1 MSPSSSRIPSI
12 AVVGVSAIFPGS
24 LDAHGFWRDI
34 LSGTDLITDVPS
46 THWLVEDY
54 YDPDPSAPDKT
65 YAKRGAFLKDVP
77 FDPLE
82 WGVPPTIMPATDTT
96 QLLALIVA
104 KRVLEDAAQGQ
115 FESMNRER
123 ISVILGVTS
132 AQELLA
138 SMVSRIQRPVW
149 ARALRELGY
158 PEEEVKRACDKI
170 SGNYVPWQESSFP
183 GLLGNVVAGRI
194 ANRLD
199 LGGTNCVTDAACAS
213 SLSAM
218 SMAINELALGQSDL
232 VIAGG
237 CDTMNDAFMYMCFSK
252 TPALSMS
259 GDCRPF
265 SDQADGTLLGEG
277 IAMVALKR
285 LDDAERDGDRVY
297 AVIRGIGSSSDGRS
311 KSVYAP
317 VAEGQAKAIR
327 RTYAAAGYGPD
338 TVELMEAH
346 GTGTKA
352 GDAAEF
358 EGLRVM
364 FDESGRPDRQWCA
377 LGSVKSQIGHT
388 KAAAGAAGLFKAIM
402 ALHHKVLPPTIKVDK
417 PNPKLEIEKTA
428 FYLNTEA
435 RPWIR
440 PGDHPRRA
448 SVSSFGFGGSNF
460 HVALEEYTGPAP
472 KAWRVRALPAEL
484 VLLSADTPAALADR
498 ARALAKETEAPESLR
513 FLARESVLSFDG
525 SRPARLGLCAT
536 DEADLRKKLE
546 QVAAH
551 LEARPEQALSAPLV
565 HCASGEEPGRV
576 AFLFPGQGSQY
587 VGMGADVLMTFDP
600 ARAAWDAAAGVSI
613 ADAPLHEVV
622 FPRPVFSDEDRA
634 AQEAR
639 LRETRWAQPAIG
651 ATSLAHL
658 ALLAALGVRAEAHA
672 GHSFGEIA
680 ALHAAGALSA
690 ADLLRVARR
699 RGELMGAAS
708 SERGAM
714 IAVSR
719 GIDEVRELG
728 LGGVVVANHNGPKQV
743 VLSGSVE
750 AIEAAEARLQGAGI
764 QARRLDVAAAFHSP
778 LVAEASAPFREF
790 LSGIAVEAPAAP
802 VYSNAE
808 IEPYPSGGDAARDRL
823 SRQLAEPVRF
833 VEEIERLYADGVRT
847 FVEVGPGSVLTNL
860 VADILSGRPHRAVA
874 LDRKGK
880 HGVTSLFEAVARLAV
895 AGVPLDARVLWDGFA
910 APSDPRALP
919 KPKLTLQINGSN
931 YGKPYPPP
939 GGAKALPAASPPRA
953 AQKPAP
959 EVVQPVVSAPR
970 AVVSASAPAVS
981 APRAVVSASA
991 PVVSASRPAVSASAP
1006 AVSASVPVVSAPRP
1020 AVSASAPAVSAS
1032 APAMV
1037 SAPRPSVSASAPVV
1051 SASALAV
1058 SASAPVVSASRPAV
1072 SASAPVVSAPRPAA
1086 SASWLA
1092 AYQEA
1097 QRATA
1102 EAHSVYQ
1109 RTMAESHIA
1118 FLQAA
1123 EASFAG
1129 LAALATGAPYPVAPY
1144 QVAPTTVPEARP
1156 APVLLAPV
1164 HVGPVSEASVRP
1176 AGAPTPRS
1184 GEGRSNGA
1192 HDGLNG
1198 AGAAL
1203 HAAVALPAQAA
1214 PAVAAKAAAAAPAVA
1229 AKAAAAAPAVT
1240 AKAAAAA
1247 PVAAVKAAAPAP
1259 AVTAPAAAVATQAAV
1274 AAAPR
1279 VDLERMIL
1287 EVVADKTGYPVSMLG
1302 LQMELESDLGID
1314 SIKRVEILSSVRDR
1328 TPGLSEVDASALAQL
1343 RTLGQVVDHLR
1354 ASLPAAA
1361 PAASASPAVAAPAAK
1376 APAAASAPA
1385 AAAPA
1390 AASVPAAAAPAVASA
1405 ASPAASD
1412 VERVVMAVVA
1422 ETTGYP
1428 AEMLGLQ
1435 MELESDLGIDSIKRV
1450 EILSAVRDRTPG
1462 LSEVDASALAQLRT
1476 LGQVVDHLRAS
1487 LPAGAPAVSASRAV
1501 VAPAAAAPAVA
1512 SAASPAASDV
1522 ERVVMAVVAETT
1534 GYPAEMLGLQME
1546 LESDLG
1552 IDSIK
1557 RVEILSAVRDR
1568 TPGLSEVDASAL
1580 AQLRT
1585 LGQVVDH
1592 LRASLPAGA
1601 PAVSASPAVAAP
1613 AAKAPAAATASAAA
1627 AAAAPAV
1634 ASAASP
1640 AASDVE
1646 RVVMAVVA
1654 ETTGYPAEMLGL
1666 QMELESDLGIDS
1678 IKRVEILSAVR
1689 DRTPG
1694 LAEVD
1699 ASALAQLRTLGQVVD
1714 HLRASLPAAA
1724 PAVSA
1729 SPAVAAPAAKAPAA
1743 ATASAAAAPAVA
1755 SAASPAASDV
1765 ERVVMAV
1772 VAETTGYPAE
1782 MLGLQMELESDLGI
1796 DSIKRVEI
1804 LSAVRD
1810 RTPGLAEVDAS
1821 ALAQLRTLGQVVDHL
1836 RASLGSPAASAAP
1849 AQPAE
1854 DPASAPLGRW
1864 TLVEEPAPAAG
1875 LAMPGLF
1882 DAGTIAVTGH
1892 DAIGPALV
1900 AALAARGIAAEYAPA
1915 VPRGARGAVFLG
1927 GLRDLATDDEAL
1939 AVHREAFL
1947 AAQAIA
1953 AKPALLVTV
1962 QDIGGDFGL
1971 AGSDRAWVGGL
1982 PGLVKTAALE
1992 WAEASCRAI
2001 DLERGG
2007 RSAGELAE
2015 AIASE
2020 LLSGGV
2026 ELEIGLRADGRRTTP
2041 RSVRQDAQP
2050 GPLPLGPSD
2059 VVVASGGARGV
2070 TAATLIALARA
2081 SRARFALLGRT
2092 ALEDEPAACRGV
2104 DGEAALKAAL
2114 VKAATS
2120 SGQRVTPAEIGR
2132 SVAKI
2137 LASREVRATLDAI
2150 RAAGGEAI
2158 YVPADVNDAR
2168 AVSAALDGVRGAFGP
2183 VTAIVHGAGVL
2194 ADKLVAEKTV
2204 EQFDRVFST
2213 KVDGLRALLGAT
2225 AGDPLKAIVLFSSI
2239 AARSGNKGQCDYA
2252 MANEVLNKVA
2262 AAEAAR
2268 RPGCR
2273 VKSLGWGPWQ
2283 GGMVNAALEAHF
2295 AQLGVPLIPLAAG
2308 ARMLLD
2314 ELCDASGDRGDRGAR
2329 GHGGASPGAVE
2340 LVLGAEPKALAA
2352 HGHGGR
2358 VALAV
2363 RADRATHPYLGDH
2376 AINGVPVVPVVIA
2389 LEWFARAARACR
2401 PDLVVTEL
2409 RDVRVLRGIKLAAYE
2424 SGGEVFRV
2432 DCREVSNGHG
2442 AVLAAELRG
2451 PQGALHY
2458 AATIQM
2464 QQPEGRVAPKGPAAP
2479 ALGPWPSGGD
2489 VYDGHT
2495 LFHGRDFQ
2503 VIRRLDGVSRDGIAG
2518 TVVGLREAGWVAQPW
2533 KTDPAALD
2541 GGLQLATLWT
2551 QHVLGG
2557 AALPMSV
2564 GALHTFAEG
2573 PSDGPLRAVVRG
2585 QIVARDRTKAD
2596 IAFVDDRG
2604 SLVAELRDVQ
2614 YVLRPDTA
2622 RGQA

>member
-1 MSPSSSRIPSI
+1 MHHSSSRIPHI

-24 LDAHGFWRDI
+24 VDAHGFWRDI

-65 YAKRGAFLKDVP
+65 YAKRGAFLKNVP

-82 WGVPPTIMPATDTT
+82 WGVPPSIVPATDTT

-115 FESMNRER
+115 FESMSRER
-123 ISVILGVTS
+123 MSVILGVTS

-149 ARALRELGY
+149 AKALRDLGY
-158 PEEEVKRACDKI
+158 PEDEVKRACDKI
-170 SGNYVPWQESSFP
+170 AGNYVPWQESSFP

-252 TPALSMS
+252 TPALSKS

-265 SDQADGTLLGEG
+265 SDKADGTLLGEG

-317 VAEGQAKAIR
+317 VPEGQAKALR
-327 RTYAAAGYGPD
+327 RTYAAAGYGPE

-358 EGLRVM
+358 EGLRAM
-364 FDESGRPDRQWCA
+364 FDESGREDRQWCA

-417 PNPKLEIEKTA
+417 PNPKLDIEKTA
-428 FYLNTEA
+428 FYLNTQA

-484 VLLSADTPAALADR
+484 FLLSADTPAALADR
-498 ARALAKETEAPESLR
+498 ARALVKEAEVPEILR
-513 FLARESVLSFDG
+513 FLARESVLSFDA

-565 HCASGEEPGRV
+565 HCASGEAPGRV

-587 VGMGADVLMTFDP
+587 VGMGADALMTFDP
-600 ARAAWDAAAGVSI
+600 ARAAWDAAAGVAI

-658 ALLAALGVRAEAHA
+658 ALLAALGVRAEAFA
-672 GHSFGEIA
+672 GHSFGEIT

-714 IAVSR
+714 IAVPR
-719 GIDEVRELG
+719 GIDEVRALG
-728 LGGVVVANHNGPKQV
+728 LGGVVIANHNGPKQV
-743 VLSGSVE
+743 VLSGSVA
-750 AIEAAEARLQGAGI
+750 AIEAAEERLKGVGI

-778 LVAEASAPFREF
+778 LVAEASAPLREF
-790 LSGIAVEAPAAP
+790 LAGIAVEAPAAP

-808 IEPYPSGGDAARDRL
+808 IEPYAGGGDAARDRL
-823 SRQLAEPVRF
+823 ARQLAEPVRF
-833 VEEIERLYADGVRT
+833 VEEIERMYADGART

-860 VADILSGRPHRAVA
+860 VGDILSGRPHRAVA

-880 HGVTSLFEAVARLAV
+880 HGVTSLLEAVARLAV
-895 AGVPLDARVLWDGFA
+895 AGVPLDARVLWEGFA

-919 KPKLTLQINGSN
+919 KPKLALQINGSN
-931 YGKPYPPP
+931 YGKPYPPQ

-959 EVVQPVVSAPR
+959 EAPRAALQPVASAPR
-970 AVVSASAPAVS
+970 AAVG
-981 APRAVVSASA
+981 ASA
-991 PVVSASRPAVSASAP
+991 PVVSAPAP
-1006 AVSASVPVVSAPRP
+1006 AVSASRSAVSAP
-1020 AVSASAPAVSAS
+1020 
-1032 APAMV
+1032 
-1037 SAPRPSVSASAPVV
+1037 APVV
-1051 SASALAV
+1051 SASLPVVSAPAPVVSAPAPAVASASAPIVSASRSAV
-1058 SASAPVVSASRPAV
+1058 SASAPVVSVPQAVVSVPQAVV
-1072 SASAPVVSAPRPAA
+1072 SAPQAVVSAPAPVVSASRPAA

-1129 LAALATGAPYPVAPY
+1129 LAALATGAPYPVAP
-1144 QVAPTTVPEARP
+1144 TTVSEVRP
-1156 APVLLAPV
+1156 PPVLLAPV
-1164 HVGPVSEASVRP
+1164 HVGPVSEASLRP
-1176 AGAPTPRS
+1176 AGAPTARS
-1184 GEGRSNGA
+1184 GEGRSNVA
-1192 HDGLNG
+1192 LDGLNG
-1198 AGAAL
+1198 AGGEL
-1203 HAAVALPAQAA
+1203 HTPVALPAQAA
-1214 PAVAAKAAAAAPAVA
+1214 PAVTAKVAV
-1229 AKAAAAAPAVT
+1229 AAPAVT
-1240 AKAAAAA
+1240 AKAAASA
-1247 PVAAVKAAAPAP
+1247 PVAAAKTAAATPAMAVST
-1259 AVTAPAAAVATQAAV
+1259 AVTAPAVAVATQAAV

-1279 VDLERMIL
+1279 VDIERL
-1287 EVVADKTGYPVSMLG
+1287 VLDVVADKTGYPVSMLG

-1354 ASLPAAA
+1354 ASLPAAG
-1361 PAASASPAVAAPAAK
+1361 PAASASPAAVAPAAK
-1376 APAAASAPA
+1376 ASAIAASAI
-1385 AAAPA
+1385 
-1390 AASVPAAAAPAVASA
+1390 AAPAVASA
-1405 ASPAASD
+1405 SAPGAAEVEQVVMAVVAETTGYPAEMLGLQMELESDLGIDSIKRVEILSSVRDRTPGLSEVDASALAQLRTLGQVVDHLRASLPAASASPAAVAPAAKASAVAAPAVASASAPGAAE
-1412 VERVVMAVVA
+1412 VEQVVMAVVA

-1487 LPAGAPAVSASRAV
+1487 LSAASASPAA
-1501 VAPAAAAPAVA
+1501 VAPAAKA
-1512 SAASPAASDV
+1512 S
-1522 ERVVMAVVAETT
+1522 
-1534 GYPAEMLGLQME
+1534 
-1546 LESDLG
+1546 
-1552 IDSIK
+1552 
-1557 RVEILSAVRDR
+1557 
-1568 TPGLSEVDASAL
+1568 
-1580 AQLRT
+1580 
-1585 LGQVVDH
+1585 
-1592 LRASLPAGA
+1592 
-1601 PAVSASPAVAAP
+1601 AVAAP
-1613 AAKAPAAATASAAA
+1613 AGASASAPGAA
-1627 AAAAPAV
+1627 E
-1634 ASAASP
+1634 
-1640 AASDVE
+1640 VE
-1646 RVVMAVVA
+1646 QVVMAVVA

-1714 HLRASLPAAA
+1714 HLRASLPAA
-1724 PAVSA
+1724 SA
-1729 SPAVAAPAAKAPAA
+1729 SSAVVTPTAAAVPAIAAPAG
-1743 ATASAAAAPAVA
+1743 ASGAAPG
-1755 SAASPAASDV
+1755 AAEV

-1836 RASLGSPAASAAP
+1836 RASLGPAAVTAGAAP
-1849 AQPAE
+1849 AAPAE
-1854 DPASAPLGRW
+1854 EPASAPLGRW

-1875 LAMPGLF
+1875 LTMPGLF
-1882 DAGTIAVTGH
+1882 DAGTVVVTGH

-1927 GLRDLATDDEAL
+1927 GLRELATADEAL
-1939 AVHREAFL
+1939 TVHREAFL

-1953 AKPALLVTV
+1953 AKPALFVTV
-1962 QDIGGDFGL
+1962 QDTGGDFGL
-1971 AGSDRAWVGGL
+1971 AGSDRAWIGGL
-1982 PGLVKTAALE
+1982 TGLVKTAALE
-1992 WAEASCRAI
+1992 WPEASCRAI
-2001 DLERGG
+2001 DLERAG
-2007 RSAGELAE
+2007 RSDGELAE
-2015 AIASE
+2015 AITSE

-2081 SRARFALLGRT
+2081 SHARFALLGRT
-2092 ALEDEPAACRGV
+2092 ALEDEPAACRGA

-2120 SGQRVTPAEIGR
+2120 AGQRVTPAEIGR

-2137 LASREVRATLDAI
+2137 LANREVRATLDAI
-2150 RAAGGEAI
+2150 RAAGGEAL
-2158 YVPADVNDAR
+2158 YVPVDVNDAR
-2168 AVSAALDGVRGAFGP
+2168 AVAAALDGVRGALGP

-2204 EQFDRVFST
+2204 EQFERVFST

-2225 AGDPLKAIVLFSSI
+2225 AGDPLKAIVLFSSV
-2239 AARSGNKGQCDYA
+2239 AARGGNKGQCDYA

-2308 ARMLLD
+2308 AKMLLD
-2314 ELCDASGDRGDRGAR
+2314 ELCDASGDRGDRGDRGAR
-2329 GHGGASPGAVE
+2329 GQGGAPPGAVE

-2352 HGHGGR
+2352 QGNGGR

-2432 DCREVSNGHG
+2432 DCREVSNGQG

-2464 QQPEGRVAPKGPAAP
+2464 QPPEGRVAPKGPAAP
-2479 ALGPWPSGGD
+2479 ELGPWPAGGEL
-2489 VYDGHT
+2489 YDGRT

-2503 VIRRLDGVSRDGIAG
+2503 VIRQLDGVSRDGIAG

>member
-1 MSPSSSRIPSI
+1 MHPSSSRIPHI

-82 WGVPPTIMPATDTT
+82 WGVPPSIVPATDTT

-115 FESMNRER
+115 FEAMSRER
-123 ISVILGVTS
+123 MSVILGVTS

-149 ARALRELGY
+149 AKALRDLGY
-158 PEEEVKRACDKI
+158 PEDEVKRACDKI
-170 SGNYVPWQESSFP
+170 AGNYVPWQESSFP

-252 TPALSMS
+252 TPALSKS

-265 SDQADGTLLGEG
+265 SDKADGTLLGEG
-277 IAMVALKR
+277 IGMVALKR
-285 LDDAERDGDRVY
+285 LEDAERDGDRVY

-317 VAEGQAKAIR
+317 VPEGQAKALR
-327 RTYAAAGYGPD
+327 RTYAAAGYGPE

-358 EGLRVM
+358 EGLRAM
-364 FDESGRPDRQWCA
+364 FDESGREDRQWCA

-402 ALHHKVLPPTIKVDK
+402 ALHHKVLPPTIKVDR
-417 PNPKLEIEKTA
+417 PNPKLDIEKTA
-428 FYLNTEA
+428 FYLNTQA

-484 VLLSADTPAALADR
+484 FLLSADTPAALADR
-498 ARALAKETEAPESLR
+498 ARALAKAAEVPEILR
-513 FLARESVLSFDG
+513 FLARESVLSFDA

-565 HCASGEEPGRV
+565 HCASGEAPGRV

-587 VGMGADVLMTFDP
+587 AGMGADALMTFDP
-600 ARAAWDAAAGVSI
+600 ARAAWDAAAGVAI

-658 ALLAALGVRAEAHA
+658 ALLAALGVRAEAFA
-672 GHSFGEIA
+672 GHSFGEIT

-714 IAVSR
+714 IAVPR
-719 GIDEVRELG
+719 GIDEVRALG
-728 LGGVVVANHNGPKQV
+728 LGGVVIANHNGPKQV
-743 VLSGSVE
+743 VLSGSVA
-750 AIEAAEARLQGAGI
+750 AIEAAEERLKGAGI

-778 LVAEASAPFREF
+778 LVAEASAPLREF
-790 LSGIAVEAPAAP
+790 LAGIAVEAPAAP

-808 IEPYPSGGDAARDRL
+808 IEPYGGGGDAARDRL
-823 SRQLAEPVRF
+823 ARQLAEPVRF
-833 VEEIERLYADGVRT
+833 VEEIERMYADGVRT

-860 VADILSGRPHRAVA
+860 VGDILSGRPHRAVA

-895 AGVPLDARVLWDGFA
+895 AGVPLDARVLWEGFA
-910 APSDPRALP
+910 VPSDPRALP
-919 KPKLTLQINGSN
+919 KPKLALQINGSN
-931 YGKPYPPP
+931 YGKPYPPQ

-953 AQKPAP
+953 AQRPAP
-959 EVVQPVVSAPR
+959 EAARAVVSAPR
-970 AVVSASAPAVS
+970 AVVSASQPGVSASAPTVS
-981 APRAVVSASA
+981 APRPVVSASA
-991 PVVSASRPAVSASAP
+991 PVVSASQPVVSASQPVVSASAP
-1006 AVSASVPVVSAPRP
+1006 TVSAPR
-1020 AVSASAPAVSAS
+1020 AVVSASQPV
-1032 APAMV
+1032 
-1037 SAPRPSVSASAPVV
+1037 VSASAPVASTPRPTV
-1051 SASALAV
+1051 SAST
-1058 SASAPVVSASRPAV
+1058 PVVSAS
-1072 SASAPVVSAPRPAA
+1072 RPAA

-1102 EAHSVYQ
+1102 EAHGVYQ

-1129 LAALATGAPYPVAPY
+1129 LAALATGAPYPVAP
-1144 QVAPTTVPEARP
+1144 TTVSEVRP

-1176 AGAPTPRS
+1176 AAAPTARS
-1184 GEGRSNGA
+1184 SEGRSNMA
-1192 HDGLNG
+1192 LDGLNG
-1198 AGAAL
+1198 AGGEL
-1203 HAAVALPAQAA
+1203 PTAVALPAQAA
-1214 PAVAAKAAAAAPAVA
+1214 PAVTAKAAVAAPVVTAKAATAAPAAAVKAAAAAPAVA
-1229 AKAAAAAPAVT
+1229 VSA
-1240 AKAAAAA
+1240 
-1247 PVAAVKAAAPAP
+1247 
-1259 AVTAPAAAVATQAAV
+1259 AVTAPVAAVATQAVA

-1279 VDLERMIL
+1279 VDIERL
-1287 EVVADKTGYPVSMLG
+1287 VLDVVADKTGYPVSMLG

-1354 ASLPAAA
+1354 ASLPAAG
-1361 PAASASPAVAAPAAK
+1361 PAASASPAAAAPAAK
-1376 APAAASAPA
+1376 APA
-1385 AAAPA
+1385 
-1390 AASVPAAAAPAVASA
+1390 VAAPAVTSIA
-1405 ASPAASD
+1405 APGAAD

-1487 LPAGAPAVSASRAV
+1487 LPAA
-1501 VAPAAAAPAVA
+1501 
-1512 SAASPAASDV
+1512 
-1522 ERVVMAVVAETT
+1522 
-1534 GYPAEMLGLQME
+1534 
-1546 LESDLG
+1546 
-1552 IDSIK
+1552 
-1557 RVEILSAVRDR
+1557 
-1568 TPGLSEVDASAL
+1568 
-1580 AQLRT
+1580 
-1585 LGQVVDH
+1585 
-1592 LRASLPAGA
+1592 
-1601 PAVSASPAVAAP
+1601 SASPAVAAA
-1613 AAKAPAAATASAAA
+1613 AAKAPAVVS
-1627 AAAAPAV
+1627 AAAPA
-1634 ASAASP
+1634 AA
-1640 AASDVE
+1640 DVE

-1714 HLRASLPAAA
+1714 HLRASLPAAG
-1724 PAVSA
+1724 PAASA
-1729 SPAVAAPAAKAPAA
+1729 SPAVAAPAAKAPAVV
-1743 ATASAAAAPAVA
+1743 SGAAPA
-1755 SAASPAASDV
+1755 AADV

-1836 RASLGSPAASAAP
+1836 RASLPAASASSEVVTPTAATVPAIAAP
-1849 AQPAE
+1849 AVASGAAPGAAEVERVVMAVVAETTGYPAE
-1854 DPASAPLGRW
+1854 MLGLQMELESDLGIDSIKRVEILSAVRDRTPGLAEVDASALAQLRTLGQVVDHLRASLGPAAAAAGAAPAEPAEEPASAPLGRW

-1882 DAGTIAVTGH
+1882 DAGTLVVTGH
-1892 DAIGPALV
+1892 DAIGHALV
-1900 AALAARGIAAEYAPA
+1900 AVLAARGIAAEYAPA

-1927 GLRDLATDDEAL
+1927 GLRELATADEAL
-1939 AVHREAFL
+1939 AVHRAAFL

-1953 AKPALLVTV
+1953 AKPALFVTV
-1962 QDIGGDFGL
+1962 QDTGGDFGL

-1992 WAEASCRAI
+1992 WPEASCRAI
-2001 DLERGG
+2001 DLERAG
-2007 RSAGELAE
+2007 RSDGELAE

-2081 SRARFALLGRT
+2081 SHARFALLGRT
-2092 ALEDEPAACRGV
+2092 ALEDEPAACRGI

-2120 SGQRVTPAEIGR
+2120 AGHRVTPAEIGR
-2132 SVAKI
+2132 GVAKI
-2137 LASREVRATLDAI
+2137 LANREVRATLDAI
-2150 RAAGGEAI
+2150 RAAGGEAL
-2158 YVPADVNDAR
+2158 YVPVDVNDAR
-2168 AVSAALDGVRGAFGP
+2168 AVSAALDGVRGALGP

-2194 ADKLVAEKTV
+2194 ADKLVAEKTA
-2204 EQFDRVFST
+2204 EQFERVFST

-2225 AGDPLKAIVLFSSI
+2225 AGDPLKAIVLFSSV
-2239 AARSGNKGQCDYA
+2239 AARGGNKGQCDYA

-2308 ARMLLD
+2308 AKMLLD

-2329 GHGGASPGAVE
+2329 GQGSAPPGAVE

-2352 HGHGGR
+2352 QGNGGR

-2479 ALGPWPSGGD
+2479 ELGPWTAGGEL
-2489 VYDGHT
+2489 YDGRT

-2596 IAFVDDRG
+2596 ISFVDDRG

>member
-1 MSPSSSRIPSI
+1 MHPSSSRIPHI

-82 WGVPPTIMPATDTT
+82 WGVPPSIVPATDTT

-115 FESMNRER
+115 FESMSRER
-123 ISVILGVTS
+123 MSVILGVTS

-149 ARALRELGY
+149 AKALRDLGY
-158 PEEEVKRACDKI
+158 PEDEVKRACDKI
-170 SGNYVPWQESSFP
+170 AGNYVPWQESSFP

-252 TPALSMS
+252 TPALSKS

-265 SDQADGTLLGEG
+265 SDKADGTLLGEG
-277 IAMVALKR
+277 IGMVALKR
-285 LDDAERDGDRVY
+285 LEDAERDGDRVY

-317 VAEGQAKAIR
+317 VPEGQAKALR
-327 RTYAAAGYGPD
+327 RTYAAAGYGPE

-358 EGLRVM
+358 EGLRAM
-364 FDESGRPDRQWCA
+364 FDESGREDRQWCA

-402 ALHHKVLPPTIKVDK
+402 ALHHKVLPPTIKVDR
-417 PNPKLEIEKTA
+417 PNPKLDIEKTA
-428 FYLNTEA
+428 FYLNTQA

-484 VLLSADTPAALADR
+484 FLLSADTPAALADR
-498 ARALAKETEAPESLR
+498 ARALAKEAEVPEILR
-513 FLARESVLSFDG
+513 FLARESVLSFDA

-565 HCASGEEPGRV
+565 HCASGEAPGRV

-587 VGMGADVLMTFDP
+587 AGMGADALMTFDP
-600 ARAAWDAAAGVSI
+600 ARAAWDAAAGVAI
-613 ADAPLHEVV
+613 ADASLHEVV

-658 ALLAALGVRAEAHA
+658 ALLAALGVRAEAFA
-672 GHSFGEIA
+672 GHSFGEIT

-714 IAVSR
+714 IAVPR
-719 GIDEVRELG
+719 GIDEVRALG
-728 LGGVVVANHNGPKQV
+728 LGGVVIANHNGPKQV
-743 VLSGSVE
+743 VLSGSVA
-750 AIEAAEARLQGAGI
+750 AIEAAEERLKGAGI

-778 LVAEASAPFREF
+778 LVAEASAPLREF
-790 LSGIAVEAPAAP
+790 LAGIAVEAPAAP

-808 IEPYPSGGDAARDRL
+808 IEPYAGGGDAARDRL
-823 SRQLAEPVRF
+823 ARQLAEPVRF
-833 VEEIERLYADGVRT
+833 VEEIERMYADGVRT

-860 VADILSGRPHRAVA
+860 VGDILSGRPHRAVA

-895 AGVPLDARVLWDGFA
+895 AGVPLDTRVLWEGFA

-919 KPKLTLQINGSN
+919 KPKLALQINGSN
-931 YGKPYPPP
+931 YGKPYPPQ

-959 EVVQPVVSAPR
+959 EAARAVVSAPR
-970 AVVSASAPAVS
+970 PVVSASQPGVSASAPTVSAPRPVVSASAPAVS
-981 APRAVVSASA
+981 APRAVVSAPRAVVSA
-991 PVVSASRPAVSASAP
+991 SQPGVSASAPVASTPRPTVSASTPVVSASRPAAG
-1006 AVSASVPVVSAPRP
+1006 
-1020 AVSASAPAVSAS
+1020 
-1032 APAMV
+1032 
-1037 SAPRPSVSASAPVV
+1037 
-1051 SASALAV
+1051 
-1058 SASAPVVSASRPAV
+1058 
-1072 SASAPVVSAPRPAA
+1072 
-1086 SASWLA
+1086 ASWLA

-1102 EAHSVYQ
+1102 EAHGVYQ

-1123 EASFAG
+1123 EASFSG
-1129 LAALATGAPYPVAPY
+1129 LAALATGAPYPVAP
-1144 QVAPTTVPEARP
+1144 TTVSEVRP

-1176 AGAPTPRS
+1176 AAAPTARS
-1184 GEGRSNGA
+1184 SEGRSNVA
-1192 HDGLNG
+1192 LDGLNG
-1198 AGAAL
+1198 AGGEL
-1203 HAAVALPAQAA
+1203 SMAVALPAQAA
-1214 PAVAAKAAAAAPAVA
+1214 PAVTAKAAV
-1229 AKAAAAAPAVT
+1229 AAPAVT
-1240 AKAAAAA
+1240 AKAATAA
-1247 PVAAVKAAAPAP
+1247 PAAAVKAAAAAPAVST
-1259 AVTAPAAAVATQAAV
+1259 AVTAPVAAVATQAVV

-1279 VDLERMIL
+1279 VDIERL
-1287 EVVADKTGYPVSMLG
+1287 VLDVVADKTGYPVSMLG

-1328 TPGLSEVDASALAQL
+1328 TPGLAEVDASALAQL

-1354 ASLPAAA
+1354 ASLPAAG

-1376 APAAASAPA
+1376 AS
-1385 AAAPA
+1385 
-1390 AASVPAAAAPAVASA
+1390 
-1405 ASPAASD
+1405 
-1412 VERVVMAVVA
+1412 
-1422 ETTGYP
+1422 
-1428 AEMLGLQ
+1428 
-1435 MELESDLGIDSIKRV
+1435 
-1450 EILSAVRDRTPG
+1450 
-1462 LSEVDASALAQLRT
+1462 
-1476 LGQVVDHLRAS
+1476 
-1487 LPAGAPAVSASRAV
+1487 
-1501 VAPAAAAPAVA
+1501 
-1512 SAASPAASDV
+1512 
-1522 ERVVMAVVAETT
+1522 
-1534 GYPAEMLGLQME
+1534 
-1546 LESDLG
+1546 
-1552 IDSIK
+1552 
-1557 RVEILSAVRDR
+1557 
-1568 TPGLSEVDASAL
+1568 
-1580 AQLRT
+1580 
-1585 LGQVVDH
+1585 
-1592 LRASLPAGA
+1592 
-1601 PAVSASPAVAAP
+1601 AVAAP
-1613 AAKAPAAATASAAA
+1613 AVTST
-1627 AAAAPAV
+1627 AAPG
-1634 ASAASP
+1634 AA
-1640 AASDVE
+1640 DVE

-1714 HLRASLPAAA
+1714 HLRASLPAA
-1724 PAVSA
+1724 SA
-1729 SPAVAAPAAKAPAA
+1729 SSEVVTPTA
-1743 ATASAAAAPAVA
+1743 ATVPAIAAPAVA
-1755 SAASPAASDV
+1755 SGAAPGAADV

-1836 RASLGSPAASAAP
+1836 RASLGPAAATAGAAP
-1849 AQPAE
+1849 AEPAE
-1854 DPASAPLGRW
+1854 EPASAPLGRW

-1875 LAMPGLF
+1875 LTMPGLF
-1882 DAGTIAVTGH
+1882 DAGTLVVTGH

-1927 GLRDLATDDEAL
+1927 GLRELATADEAL

-1953 AKPALLVTV
+1953 AKPALFVSV
-1962 QDIGGDFGL
+1962 QDTGGDFGL

-1992 WAEASCRAI
+1992 WPEASCRAI
-2001 DLERGG
+2001 DLERAG
-2007 RSAGELAE
+2007 RSDGELAE

-2081 SRARFALLGRT
+2081 SHARFALLGRT
-2092 ALEDEPAACRGV
+2092 ALEDEPAACRGI

-2120 SGQRVTPAEIGR
+2120 AGQRVTPAEIGR
-2132 SVAKI
+2132 GVAKI
-2137 LASREVRATLDAI
+2137 LANREVRATLDAI
-2150 RAAGGEAI
+2150 RAAGGEAL
-2158 YVPADVNDAR
+2158 YVPVDVNDAR
-2168 AVSAALDGVRGAFGP
+2168 AVAAALDGVRGALGP

-2204 EQFDRVFST
+2204 EQFERVFST

-2225 AGDPLKAIVLFSSI
+2225 AGDPLKAIVLFSSV
-2239 AARSGNKGQCDYA
+2239 AARGGNKGQCDYA

-2308 ARMLLD
+2308 AKMLLD
-2314 ELCDASGDRGDRGAR
+2314 ELCDASGDRGQ
-2329 GHGGASPGAVE
+2329 GGAPPGAVE

-2352 HGHGGR
+2352 QGNGGR

-2479 ALGPWPSGGD
+2479 ELGPWTAGGEL
-2489 VYDGHT
+2489 YDGRT

-2596 IAFVDDRG
+2596 ISFVDDRG

>member
-1 MSPSSSRIPSI
+1 MHPSSSRIPSI

-82 WGVPPTIMPATDTT
+82 WGVPPSIVPATDTT

-115 FESMNRER
+115 FEAMNRER
-123 ISVILGVTS
+123 MSVILGVTS

-149 ARALRELGY
+149 AKALRDLGY
-158 PEEEVKRACDKI
+158 PEDEVKRACDKI
-170 SGNYVPWQESSFP
+170 AGNYVPWQESSFP

-252 TPALSMS
+252 TPALSKS

-265 SDQADGTLLGEG
+265 SDKADGTLLGEG

-317 VAEGQAKAIR
+317 VPEGQAKAIR
-327 RTYAAAGYGPD
+327 RTYAAAGYGPE

-358 EGLRVM
+358 EGLRAM
-364 FDESGRPDRQWCA
+364 FDASGRADRQWCA

-417 PNPKLEIEKTA
+417 PNPKLDIEKTA
-428 FYLNTEA
+428 FYLNTQA

-484 VLLSADTPAALADR
+484 FLLSADTPAALADR
-498 ARALAKETEAPESLR
+498 ARALAKEAEVPEILR
-513 FLARESVLSFDG
+513 FLARESVLSFDA

-551 LEARPEQALSAPLV
+551 LMARPEQALSAPLV
-565 HCASGEEPGRV
+565 HCASGEAPGRV

-587 VGMGADVLMTFDP
+587 VGMGADALMTFDP
-600 ARAAWDAAAGVSI
+600 ARAAWDAAAGVAI

-651 ATSLAHL
+651 ATSLSHL
-658 ALLAALGVRAEAHA
+658 ALLAALGVRAEAFA
-672 GHSFGEIA
+672 GHSFGEIT

-714 IAVSR
+714 IAVPR
-719 GIDEVRELG
+719 GIDEVRALG
-728 LGGVVVANHNGPKQV
+728 LAGVVIANHNGPKQV
-743 VLSGSVE
+743 VLSGSVA
-750 AIEAAEARLQGAGI
+750 AIEAAEERLKGVGI

-778 LVAEASAPFREF
+778 LVAEASAPLREF
-790 LSGIAVEAPAAP
+790 LAGIAVEAPAAP

-808 IEPYPSGGDAARDRL
+808 IEPYAGDGDGDAARDRL
-823 SRQLAEPVRF
+823 ARQLAEPVRF
-833 VEEIERLYADGVRT
+833 VEEIERMYADGVRT

-860 VADILSGRPHRAVA
+860 VGDILSGRPHRAVA

-880 HGVTSLFEAVARLAV
+880 HGVTSLLEAVARLAV
-895 AGVPLDARVLWDGFA
+895 AGVPLDTRVLWEGFA
-910 APSDPRALP
+910 APSDPRAQP
-919 KPKLTLQINGSN
+919 KPKLALQINGSN
-931 YGKPYPPP
+931 YGKPYPPQ

-959 EVVQPVVSAPR
+959 EAVQPVASASRPVASAPQAAVSASRPAVSASQAAVSASAPVVSASQAAVSASAPVVSASQAAVRASQPAVSASQAAVRASQPAVSASAPALASASAPVVSAPR
-970 AVVSASAPAVS
+970 PVVSASRPVVSASQPAVSASAPAL
-981 APRAVVSASA
+981 AGASA
-991 PVVSASRPAVSASAP
+991 PVVSASRPAVSS
-1006 AVSASVPVVSAPRP
+1006 ST
-1020 AVSASAPAVSAS
+1020 
-1032 APAMV
+1032 
-1037 SAPRPSVSASAPVV
+1037 PVV
-1051 SASALAV
+1051 SAS
-1058 SASAPVVSASRPAV
+1058 
-1072 SASAPVVSAPRPAA
+1072 RPAA

-1129 LAALATGAPYPVAPY
+1129 LAALATGAPYPVAP
-1144 QVAPTTVPEARP
+1144 TTVSEVRP
-1156 APVLLAPV
+1156 SPVLLAPV
-1164 HVGPVSEASVRP
+1164 HVGPVSEASVRLS
-1176 AGAPTPRS
+1176 AAPTARS
-1184 GEGRSNGA
+1184 GEGRSNVA
-1192 HDGLNG
+1192 LDGPNG
-1198 AGAAL
+1198 AGGEL
-1203 HAAVALPAQAA
+1203 YTAVALPAQAA
-1214 PAVAAKAAAAAPAVA
+1214 PAVAAKVAVAAPAATAKAATAAPAAPVKAAAAAPAVA
-1229 AKAAAAAPAVT
+1229 VST
-1240 AKAAAAA
+1240 
-1247 PVAAVKAAAPAP
+1247 

-1279 VDLERMIL
+1279 VDIERL
-1287 EVVADKTGYPVSMLG
+1287 VLDVVADKTGYPVSMLG

-1354 ASLPAAA
+1354 ASLPAAG
-1361 PAASASPAVAAPAAK
+1361 PAASASPAVVAPAAK
-1376 APAAASAPA
+1376 ASAVV
-1385 AAAPA
+1385 APA
-1390 AASVPAAAAPAVASA
+1390 AASGAAPGA
-1405 ASPAASD
+1405 AE

-1487 LPAGAPAVSASRAV
+1487 LPAASAS
-1501 VAPAAAAPAVA
+1501 PAAAAPAVA
-1512 SAASPAASDV
+1512 TAPATASAAPSAASGAAPGAAEV

-1592 LRASLPAGA
+1592 LRASLPAA
-1601 PAVSASPAVAAP
+1601 SASPAVAAP
-1613 AAKAPAAATASAAA
+1613 AAKASAVAAPAAASG
-1627 AAAAPAV
+1627 AAPG
-1634 ASAASP
+1634 AAE
-1640 AASDVE
+1640 VE

-1714 HLRASLPAAA
+1714 HLRASLPAA
-1724 PAVSA
+1724 SA
-1729 SPAVAAPAAKAPAA
+1729 SPAVVAPAVATVPAV
-1743 ATASAAAAPAVA
+1743 AAPAVA
-1755 SAASPAASDV
+1755 SASAPAAAEV

-1836 RASLGSPAASAAP
+1836 RASLGSAAVTAGAAP
-1849 AQPAE
+1849 AEPAE
-1854 DPASAPLGRW
+1854 EPASSPLGRW

-1882 DAGTIAVTGH
+1882 DAGTIVVTGH

-1927 GLRDLATDDEAL
+1927 GLRELATADEAL

-1953 AKPALLVTV
+1953 AKPALFVTV
-1962 QDIGGDFGL
+1962 QDTGGDFGI

-2007 RSAGELAE
+2007 RPAGELAE

-2026 ELEIGLRADGRRTTP
+2026 ELEIGLRADGRRTAP

-2092 ALEDEPAACRGV
+2092 AIEDEPAACRGA

-2120 SGQRVTPAEIGR
+2120 AGQRVTPAEIGR

-2137 LASREVRATLDAI
+2137 LANREVRATLDAI
-2150 RAAGGEAI
+2150 RAAGGEAL

-2168 AVSAALDGVRGAFGP
+2168 AVAAALDGVRRALGP

-2204 EQFDRVFST
+2204 EQFERVFST

-2239 AARSGNKGQCDYA
+2239 AARGGNKGQCDYA

-2308 ARMLLD
+2308 AKMLLD
-2314 ELCDASGDRGDRGAR
+2314 ELCDASGDRGQ
-2329 GHGGASPGAVE
+2329 GGAPPGAVE

-2352 HGHGGR
+2352 QGHGGR

-2479 ALGPWPSGGD
+2479 ELGPWPAGGEL
-2489 VYDGHT
+2489 YDGRT

>member
-1 MSPSSSRIPSI
+1 MHPSSSRIPSI

-34 LSGTDLITDVPS
+34 LSGTDLITEVPS

-65 YAKRGAFLKDVP
+65 YAKRGAFLKNVP

-82 WGVPPTIMPATDTT
+82 WGVPPSIVPATDTT

-115 FESMNRER
+115 FEAMNRER
-123 ISVILGVTS
+123 MSVILGVTS

-149 ARALRELGY
+149 AKALRDLGY
-158 PEEEVKRACDKI
+158 PEDEVKRACDKI
-170 SGNYVPWQESSFP
+170 AGNYVPWQESSFP

-252 TPALSMS
+252 TPALSKS

-265 SDQADGTLLGEG
+265 SDKADGTLLGEG

-317 VAEGQAKAIR
+317 VPEGQAKAIR
-327 RTYAAAGYGPD
+327 RTYAAAGYGPE

-358 EGLRVM
+358 EGLRAM
-364 FDESGRPDRQWCA
+364 FDASGRADRQWCA

-417 PNPKLEIEKTA
+417 PNPKLDIEKTA
-428 FYLNTEA
+428 FYLNTQA

-484 VLLSADTPAALADR
+484 FLLSADTPAALADR
-498 ARALAKETEAPESLR
+498 ARALAKEAEVPEILR
-513 FLARESVLSFDG
+513 FLARESVLSFDA
-525 SRPARLGLCAT
+525 SRPARLGLCAA

-565 HCASGEEPGRV
+565 HCASGEAPGRV

-587 VGMGADVLMTFDP
+587 VGMGADALMTFDP
-600 ARAAWDAAAGVSI
+600 ARAAWDAAAGVAI

-651 ATSLAHL
+651 ATSLSHL
-658 ALLAALGVRAEAHA
+658 ALLAALGVRAEAFA
-672 GHSFGEIA
+672 GHSFGEIT

-714 IAVSR
+714 IAVPR
-719 GIDEVRELG
+719 GIDEVRALG
-728 LGGVVVANHNGPKQV
+728 LGGVVIANHNGPKQV
-743 VLSGSVE
+743 VLSGSVA
-750 AIEAAEARLQGAGI
+750 AIEAAEERLKGVGI

-778 LVAEASAPFREF
+778 LVAEASAPLREF
-790 LSGIAVEAPAAP
+790 LAGIAVEAPAAP

-808 IEPYPSGGDAARDRL
+808 IEPYAGGGDAARDRL
-823 SRQLAEPVRF
+823 ARQLAEPVRF
-833 VEEIERLYADGVRT
+833 VEEIERMYADGVRT

-860 VADILSGRPHRAVA
+860 VGDILSGRPHRAVA

-880 HGVTSLFEAVARLAV
+880 HGVTSLLEAVARLAV
-895 AGVPLDARVLWDGFA
+895 AGVPLDARVLWEGFA

-919 KPKLTLQINGSN
+919 KPKLALQINGSN
-931 YGKPYPPP
+931 YGKPYPPQ

-959 EVVQPVVSAPR
+959 EAARAVASAPRPVASASQAVVSASRPAVSASQPAVSASQAAVSASAPVVSASAPVVSASQAAVSASR
-970 AVVSASAPAVS
+970 LAVSASQPAVSASQPVVSASAPAL
-981 APRAVVSASA
+981 ASASA
-991 PVVSASRPAVSASAP
+991 PVVSASRPAVSASQ
-1006 AVSASVPVVSAPRP
+1006 PV
-1020 AVSASAPAVSAS
+1020 VSASAPA
-1032 APAMV
+1032 
-1037 SAPRPSVSASAPVV
+1037 
-1051 SASALAV
+1051 LA
-1058 SASAPVVSASRPAV
+1058 
-1072 SASAPVVSAPRPAA
+1072 SASAPVVSAPRPAVSSSTPVVSASRPTA

-1129 LAALATGAPYPVAPY
+1129 LAALATGAPYPVAP
-1144 QVAPTTVPEARP
+1144 TTVSEVRP

-1164 HVGPVSEASVRP
+1164 HVGPVSEASVRLS
-1176 AGAPTPRS
+1176 AAPTARS
-1184 GEGRSNGA
+1184 GEGRSNVA
-1192 HDGLNG
+1192 LDGPNG
-1198 AGAAL
+1198 AGREL
-1203 HAAVALPAQAA
+1203 HTAVALPAQAA
-1214 PAVAAKAAAAAPAVA
+1214 PAVEAKVAVAAPAATARAATAAPAAAVKAAAAAPAVA
-1229 AKAAAAAPAVT
+1229 VST
-1240 AKAAAAA
+1240 
-1247 PVAAVKAAAPAP
+1247 

-1279 VDLERMIL
+1279 VDIERL
-1287 EVVADKTGYPVSMLG
+1287 VLDVVADKTGYPVSMLG

-1328 TPGLSEVDASALAQL
+1328 TPGLAEVDASALAQL
-1343 RTLGQVVDHLR
+1343 RTLGQVVDYLR
-1354 ASLPAAA
+1354 ASLPAAG
-1361 PAASASPAVAAPAAK
+1361 PAASASPAVAASTAK
-1376 APAAASAPA
+1376 VS
-1385 AAAPA
+1385 
-1390 AASVPAAAAPAVASA
+1390 SVAAPAVASSA
-1405 ASPAASD
+1405 APGAAE

-1487 LPAGAPAVSASRAV
+1487 LPAAGPAASASPAA
-1501 VAPAAAAPAVA
+1501 VAPAAKASSVTVPAVA
-1512 SAASPAASDV
+1512 SSAAPGAAEV

-1592 LRASLPAGA
+1592 LRASLPAA
-1601 PAVSASPAVAAP
+1601 SASPAVAAS
-1613 AAKAPAAATASAAA
+1613 AAKASAVAAPAAASV
-1627 AAAAPAV
+1627 AAPG
-1634 ASAASP
+1634 AAE
-1640 AASDVE
+1640 VE

-1694 LAEVD
+1694 LSEVD

-1714 HLRASLPAAA
+1714 HLRASLPAA
-1724 PAVSA
+1724 SA
-1729 SPAVAAPAAKAPAA
+1729 SPAVVAPAA
-1743 ATASAAAAPAVA
+1743 ATVPAIAAPAAA
-1755 SAASPAASDV
+1755 SASAPAAAEV

-1836 RASLGSPAASAAP
+1836 RASLGSAAVTAGAAP
-1849 AQPAE
+1849 AEPAE
-1854 DPASAPLGRW
+1854 EPASAPLGRW

-1882 DAGTIAVTGH
+1882 DAGTIVVTGH

-1900 AALAARGIAAEYAPA
+1900 AALAARGIAAEHAPA

-1927 GLRDLATDDEAL
+1927 GLRELATADEAL

-1953 AKPALLVTV
+1953 AKPALFVTV
-1962 QDIGGDFGL
+1962 QDTGGDFGI

-2007 RSAGELAE
+2007 RPAGELAE

-2026 ELEIGLRADGRRTTP
+2026 ELEIGLRADGLRTAP

-2092 ALEDEPAACRGV
+2092 ALEDEPAACRGA

-2120 SGQRVTPAEIGR
+2120 EGQRVTPAEIGR

-2137 LASREVRATLDAI
+2137 LANREVRATLDAI
-2150 RAAGGEAI
+2150 RAAGGEAL

-2168 AVSAALDGVRGAFGP
+2168 AVAAALDGVRRALGP

-2204 EQFDRVFST
+2204 EQFERVFST

-2239 AARSGNKGQCDYA
+2239 AARGGNKGQCDYA

-2308 ARMLLD
+2308 AKMLLD

-2329 GHGGASPGAVE
+2329 GQGGAPPGAVE

-2352 HGHGGR
+2352 QGHGGR

-2424 SGGEVFRV
+2424 TGGEVFRV

-2479 ALGPWPSGGD
+2479 ELGPWPSGGEL
-2489 VYDGHT
+2489 YDGRT

-2503 VIRRLDGVSRDGIAG
+2503 VIRRLDGVSREGIAG

>member
-1 MSPSSSRIPSI
+1 MHPSSSRIPPI

-34 LSGTDLITDVPS
+34 LAGTDLITDVPE

-65 YAKRGAFLKDVP
+65 YAKRGAFLKNVP

-82 WGVPPTIMPATDTT
+82 WGVPPSIVPATDTT

-123 ISVILGVTS
+123 MSVILGVTS

-149 ARALRELGY
+149 SRALRELGY
-158 PEEEVKRACDKI
+158 PEDEVTRACDAI
-170 SGNYVPWQESSFP
+170 SGKYVPWQESSFP

-218 SMAINELALGQSDL
+218 SMAMNELALGQSDL

-252 TPALSMS
+252 TPALSRS

-265 SDQADGTLLGEG
+265 SDKADGTLLGEG

-317 VAEGQAKAIR
+317 VPEGQAKALR
-327 RTYAAAGYGPD
+327 RTYAAAGYGAE

-364 FDESGRPDRQWCA
+364 FDESGRADRQWCA

-440 PGDHPRRA
+440 ASDHPRRA

-472 KAWRVRALPAEL
+472 RAWRVRSAPAEL

-498 ARALAKETEAPESLR
+498 ARAMAKAAETPEILR
-513 FLARESVLSFDG
+513 FLARESVLSFDA

-536 DEADLRKKLE
+536 DEADLARKLE

-551 LEARPEQALSAPLV
+551 LAAKPEQALAAPLV
-565 HCASGEEPGRV
+565 HCASGEAPGQV

-587 VGMGADVLMTFDP
+587 VAMGADVLMTFDA
-600 ARAAWDAAAGVSI
+600 ARAAWDAAAGVAI
-613 ADAPLHEVV
+613 GDAPLQEVV
-622 FPRPVFSDEDRA
+622 FPRPVFSDEERR

-658 ALLAALGVRAEAHA
+658 GLLAALGVRADAFA

-714 IAVSR
+714 IAVPR
-719 GIDEVRELG
+719 AIDEVRALG
-728 LGGVVVANHNGPKQV
+728 LGDVVVANHNGPKQV
-743 VLSGSVE
+743 VLSGSVA
-750 AIEAAEARLQGAGI
+750 AIEAAERRLGELGI

-790 LSGIAVEAPAAP
+790 LAGIEVGAPAAP

-808 IEPYPSGGDAARDRL
+808 VEPYPGGGDGARDRL
-823 SRQLAEPVRF
+823 ARQLAEPVRF
-833 VEEIERLYADGVRT
+833 VEQIERMYAAGVRT

-860 VADILSGRPHRAVA
+860 VGDILSGRPHRAVA

-895 AGVPLDARVLWDGFA
+895 AGVPVDARVLWEGFA
-910 APSDPRALP
+910 APVDPRTLP
-919 KPKLTLQINGSN
+919 KPKLALPINGSN
-931 YGKPYPPP
+931 YGKPYPPQ
-939 GGAKALPAASPPRA
+939 GGAKELPKASAARPAQRPAPVASAARPAASA
-953 AQKPAP
+953 AGPTAKAAGPAGSAAAP
-959 EVVQPVVSAPR
+959 AVSTAR
-970 AVVSASAPAVS
+970 PAVS
-981 APRAVVSASA
+981 APPVVASA
-991 PVVSASRPAVSASAP
+991 PRPAVSAP
-1006 AVSASVPVVSAPRP
+1006 QVVVSAPRP
-1020 AVSASAPAVSAS
+1020 AVSAPPVVVSASQPAVSA
-1032 APAMV
+1032 P
-1037 SAPRPSVSASAPVV
+1037 PV
-1051 SASALAV
+1051 
-1058 SASAPVVSASRPAV
+1058 
-1072 SASAPVVSAPRPAA
+1072 VVSAPAPAV

-1102 EAHSVYQ
+1102 EAHGVYQ

-1129 LAALATGAPYPVAPY
+1129 LAALATGAPY
-1144 QVAPTTVPEARP
+1144 T
-1156 APVLLAPV
+1156 
-1164 HVGPVSEASVRP
+1164 
-1176 AGAPTPRS
+1176 
-1184 GEGRSNGA
+1184 
-1192 HDGLNG
+1192 
-1198 AGAAL
+1198 
-1203 HAAVALPAQAA
+1203 
-1214 PAVAAKAAAAAPAVA
+1214 AAAAAPAARPAPMLLAPVHAGPISEATLGHAGALTSNGRGSVGQDYLLGARGEHPAAVVTSAPAAAAKVTVAAPVA
-1229 AKAAAAAPAVT
+1229 AKAAT
-1240 AKAAAAA
+1240 
-1247 PVAAVKAAAPAP
+1247 AAPAP
-1259 AVTAPAAAVATQAAV
+1259 AVAAPVRVAAAPDAAASAKPAAPAAATQAAV
-1274 AAAPR
+1274 AASG
-1279 VDLERMIL
+1279 VELERLVL

-1302 LQMELESDLGID
+1302 LEMELESDLGID

-1343 RTLGQVVDHLR
+1343 RTLGQVVEHLR
-1354 ASLPAAA
+1354 ASLPAA
-1361 PAASASPAVAAPAAK
+1361 PAATAVNSPAAGARPA
-1376 APAAASAPA
+1376 
-1385 AAAPA
+1385 
-1390 AASVPAAAAPAVASA
+1390 VAAAPAVASA
-1405 ASPAASD
+1405 PAPAASAE

-1487 LPAGAPAVSASRAV
+1487 LPAAPAMAAVASPVA
-1501 VAPAAAAPAVA
+1501 APAAAA
-1512 SAASPAASDV
+1512 AATPAAADV

-1568 TPGLSEVDASAL
+1568 TPGLSEVDAAAL

-1592 LRASLPAGA
+1592 LRASLPAA
-1601 PAVSASPAVAAP
+1601 PAVVAVASPVAAP
-1613 AAKAPAAATASAAA
+1613 AAAAATAPAAA
-1627 AAAAPAV
+1627 
-1634 ASAASP
+1634 
-1640 AASDVE
+1640 DVE

-1694 LAEVD
+1694 LSEVD
-1699 ASALAQLRTLGQVVD
+1699 AAALAQLRTLGQVVD
-1714 HLRASLPAAA
+1714 HLRASLPAA
-1724 PAVSA
+1724 PAAAAVT
-1729 SPAVAAPAAKAPAA
+1729 SPAAVPAAAAVTSPAAAPAAA
-1743 ATASAAAAPAVA
+1743 
-1755 SAASPAASDV
+1755 DV

-1810 RTPGLAEVDAS
+1810 RTPGLSEVDAA

-1836 RASLGSPAASAAP
+1836 RANLGPAAGAP
-1849 AQPAE
+1849 PAVPVE
-1854 DPASAPLGRW
+1854 DPASTTADLGRW
-1864 TLVEEPAPAAG
+1864 TLAAVPAPAAG

-1882 DAGTIAVTGH
+1882 DAGTVVVTGH

-1900 AALAARGIAAEYAPA
+1900 AALGARGIAAEYAHA

-1927 GLRDLATDDEAL
+1927 GLRDFATVDEAL

-1953 AKPALLVTV
+1953 ASPALFVTV
-1962 QDIGGDFGL
+1962 QDTGGDFGL
-1971 AGSDRAWVGGL
+1971 SGSDRAWTGGL
-1982 PGLVKTAALE
+1982 PGLAKTAALE
-1992 WAEASCRAI
+1992 WPDASCRAI
-2001 DLERGG
+2001 DIERAG
-2007 RSAGELAE
+2007 RPAAELAE
-2015 AIASE
+2015 DIATE
-2020 LLSGGV
+2020 LFSGGV
-2026 ELEIGLRADGRRTTP
+2026 ELEIGLRPDGRRTAL
-2041 RSVRQDAQP
+2041 RSVREDAQP

-2092 ALEDEPAACRGV
+2092 ALEDDPAACRGV
-2104 DGEAALKAAL
+2104 GGEAALKAAL
-2114 VKAATS
+2114 VKAAAAA
-2120 SGQRVTPAEIGR
+2120 GQKATPAEIGR
-2132 SVAKI
+2132 QVARI
-2137 LASREVRATLDAI
+2137 LANREVRATLDAI
-2150 RAAGGEAI
+2150 RAAGGEAL
-2158 YVPADVNDAR
+2158 YVSADVNDAR
-2168 AVSAALDGVRGAFGP
+2168 AVAAALGDVRRAFGP
-2183 VTAIVHGAGVL
+2183 VTAVVHGAGVL

-2204 EQFDRVFST
+2204 EQLDRVFNT

-2268 RPGCR
+2268 RPGCV

-2308 ARMLLD
+2308 ARMLID
-2314 ELCDASGDRGDRGAR
+2314 ELCDGPGV
-2329 GHGGASPGAVE
+2329 ASPRAVE
-2340 LVLGAEPKALAA
+2340 VVLGAAPTTLAA
-2352 HGHGGR
+2352 PEHGRR

-2363 RADRATHPYLGDH
+2363 RADRATHPYLADH

-2401 PDLVVTEL
+2401 PDLVVTQF

-2432 DCREVSNGHG
+2432 DCREVTNGHG

-2458 AATIQM
+2458 AATIEM
-2464 QQPEGRVAPKGPAAP
+2464 RPLADRVAPKGPAAP
-2479 ALGPWPSGGD
+2479 SLGPWDGGD
-2489 VYDGHT
+2489 DLYDGHT

-2503 VIRRLDGVSRDGIAG
+2503 VIRRLDGVSREGIAG

-2573 PSDGPLRAVVRG
+2573 PSEGPLRAVVRG

-2596 IAFVDDRG
+2596 IAFVDRDG
-2604 SLVAELRDVQ
+2604 TLVAELRDVQ
-2614 YVLRPDTA
+2614 YVLRPDAA

>member
-1 MSPSSSRIPSI
+1 MHPSSSRIPHI

-82 WGVPPTIMPATDTT
+82 WGVPPSIVPATDTT

-115 FESMNRER
+115 FESMSRER
-123 ISVILGVTS
+123 MSVILGVTS

-149 ARALRELGY
+149 AKALRDLGY
-158 PEEEVKRACDKI
+158 PEDEVKRACDKI
-170 SGNYVPWQESSFP
+170 AGNYVPWQESSFP

-252 TPALSMS
+252 TPALSKS

-265 SDQADGTLLGEG
+265 SDKADGTLLGEG

-317 VAEGQAKAIR
+317 VPEGQAKALR
-327 RTYAAAGYGPD
+327 RTYAAAGYGPE

-358 EGLRVM
+358 EGLRAM
-364 FDESGRPDRQWCA
+364 FDESGREDRQWCA

-417 PNPKLEIEKTA
+417 PNPKLDIEKTA
-428 FYLNTEA
+428 FYLNTQA

-484 VLLSADTPAALADR
+484 FLLSADTPAALADR
-498 ARALAKETEAPESLR
+498 ARALAKEAEVPEILR
-513 FLARESVLSFDG
+513 FLARESVRSFDA

-565 HCASGEEPGRV
+565 HCASGEAPGRV

-587 VGMGADVLMTFDP
+587 VGMGADALMTFDP
-600 ARAAWDAAAGVSI
+600 ARAAWDAAAGVAI

-658 ALLAALGVRAEAHA
+658 ALLAALGVRAEAFA
-672 GHSFGEIA
+672 GHSFGEIT

-714 IAVSR
+714 IAVPR
-719 GIDEVRELG
+719 GIDEVRALG
-728 LGGVVVANHNGPKQV
+728 LGGVVIANHNGPKQV
-743 VLSGSVE
+743 VLSGSVA
-750 AIEAAEARLQGAGI
+750 AIEAAEERLKGAGI

-778 LVAEASAPFREF
+778 LVAEASAPLREF
-790 LSGIAVEAPAAP
+790 LAGIAVEAPAAP

-808 IEPYPSGGDAARDRL
+808 IEPYAGGGDAARDRL
-823 SRQLAEPVRF
+823 ARQLAEPVRF
-833 VEEIERLYADGVRT
+833 VEEIERMYADGVRT

-860 VADILSGRPHRAVA
+860 VGDILSGRPHRAVA

-880 HGVTSLFEAVARLAV
+880 HGVTSLLEAVARLAV
-895 AGVPLDARVLWDGFA
+895 AGVPLDARVLWEGFA

-919 KPKLTLQINGSN
+919 KPKLALQINGSN
-931 YGKPYPPP
+931 YGKPYPPQ

-959 EVVQPVVSAPR
+959 EAARAVVSAPR
-970 AVVSASAPAVS
+970 AVVSASQP
-981 APRAVVSASA
+981 VVSASA
-991 PVVSASRPAVSASAP
+991 PVVSAPAPAVSASAPAVSASRPAVSASAP
-1006 AVSASVPVVSAPRP
+1006 AVSASTSAVASVSAPVVSTSRP
-1020 AVSASAPAVSAS
+1020 AVSASAPAVST
-1032 APAMV
+1032 
-1037 SAPRPSVSASAPVV
+1037 
-1051 SASALAV
+1051 
-1058 SASAPVVSASRPAV
+1058 SRPAV
-1072 SASAPVVSAPRPAA
+1072 SASAPVVSTSRPAVSA
-1086 SASWLA
+1086 STAVVSASRPAVSASWLA

-1123 EASFAG
+1123 EASFSG
-1129 LAALATGAPYPVAPY
+1129 LAALATGAPYPVAP
-1144 QVAPTTVPEARP
+1144 TTVSEVRP

-1164 HVGPVSEASVRP
+1164 HAGPVSEASVRP
-1176 AGAPTPRS
+1176 AAAPTARS
-1184 GEGRSNGA
+1184 EGRSSVA
-1192 HDGLNG
+1192 LDGLNG
-1198 AGAAL
+1198 AGGEL
-1203 HAAVALPAQAA
+1203 PTPVALPAQAA
-1214 PAVAAKAAAAAPAVA
+1214 PAVTAKAAV
-1229 AKAAAAAPAVT
+1229 AAPAVT
-1240 AKAAAAA
+1240 ARAVTAAPATAVKAAAAA
-1247 PVAAVKAAAPAP
+1247 PVAVST
-1259 AVTAPAAAVATQAAV
+1259 AVTAPAAAVVTQAAV

-1279 VDLERMIL
+1279 VDIERL
-1287 EVVADKTGYPVSMLG
+1287 VLDVVADKTGYPVSMLG

-1354 ASLPAAA
+1354 ASLPAAG
-1361 PAASASPAVAAPAAK
+1361 PAASASPATAAPAAKASAVAAPAVASGAAPGAAEVEQVVMAVVAETTGYPAEMLGLQMELESDLGIDSIKRVEILSAVRDRTPGLSEVDASALAQLRTLGQVVDHLRASLPAASAGPAVAAPAAK
-1376 APAAASAPA
+1376 APAVAAH
-1385 AAAPA
+1385 
-1390 AASVPAAAAPAVASA
+1390 AVASVA
-1405 ASPAASD
+1405 APGAAE

-1487 LPAGAPAVSASRAV
+1487 LPAAGPAASAS
-1501 VAPAAAAPAVA
+1501 PAAAASVPKASTAAVPAVA
-1512 SAASPAASDV
+1512 SVAAPGAAEV

-1592 LRASLPAGA
+1592 LRASLPAA
-1601 PAVSASPAVAAP
+1601 SAGPAVAAP
-1613 AAKAPAAATASAAA
+1613 AAKAPA
-1627 AAAAPAV
+1627 
-1634 ASAASP
+1634 
-1640 AASDVE
+1640 
-1646 RVVMAVVA
+1646 
-1654 ETTGYPAEMLGL
+1654 
-1666 QMELESDLGIDS
+1666 
-1678 IKRVEILSAVR
+1678 
-1689 DRTPG
+1689 
-1694 LAEVD
+1694 
-1699 ASALAQLRTLGQVVD
+1699 
-1714 HLRASLPAAA
+1714 
-1724 PAVSA
+1724 
-1729 SPAVAAPAAKAPAA
+1729 VAAPTGVSGATPGAAE
-1743 ATASAAAAPAVA
+1743 
-1755 SAASPAASDV
+1755 V

-1836 RASLGSPAASAAP
+1836 RASLGPAAVTAGAAP
-1849 AQPAE
+1849 AEPAE
-1854 DPASAPLGRW
+1854 EPASTPLGRW

-1882 DAGTIAVTGH
+1882 DAGTLVITGH

-1927 GLRDLATDDEAL
+1927 GLRELATADAAL

-1953 AKPALLVTV
+1953 AKPALFVTV
-1962 QDIGGDFGL
+1962 QDTGGDFGL

-1992 WAEASCRAI
+1992 WPEASCRAI
-2001 DLERGG
+2001 DLERAG
-2007 RSAGELAE
+2007 RSDGELAE

-2081 SRARFALLGRT
+2081 SHARFALLGRT
-2092 ALEDEPAACRGV
+2092 ALEDEPAACRGA

-2120 SGQRVTPAEIGR
+2120 AGQRVTPAEIGR

-2137 LASREVRATLDAI
+2137 LANREVRATLDAI
-2150 RAAGGEAI
+2150 RAAGGEAL
-2158 YVPADVNDAR
+2158 YVPVDVNDAR
-2168 AVSAALDGVRGAFGP
+2168 AVAAALDGVRGALGP

-2204 EQFDRVFST
+2204 EQFERVFST

-2239 AARSGNKGQCDYA
+2239 AARGGNKGQCDYA

-2308 ARMLLD
+2308 AKMLLD
-2314 ELCDASGDRGDRGAR
+2314 ELCDASGDRGAR
-2329 GHGGASPGAVE
+2329 GQGGAPPGAVE

-2352 HGHGGR
+2352 QGHGGR

-2479 ALGPWPSGGD
+2479 ELGPWPAGGEL
-2489 VYDGHT
+2489 YDGRT

>member
-1 MSPSSSRIPSI
+1 MHPSSSRIPPI

-34 LSGTDLITDVPS
+34 LAGTDLITDVPS
-46 THWLVEDY
+46 THWLIEDY

-82 WGVPPTIMPATDTT
+82 WGVPPSIVPATDTT

-123 ISVILGVTS
+123 MSVILGVTS

-149 ARALRELGY
+149 AKALRDLGY
-158 PEEEVKRACDKI
+158 PEDEVKRACDRI
-170 SGNYVPWQESSFP
+170 AGNYVPWQESSFP

-218 SMAINELALGQSDL
+218 SMAMNELALGQSDL

-252 TPALSMS
+252 TPALSRS

-265 SDQADGTLLGEG
+265 SDKADGTLLGEG

-285 LDDAERDGDRVY
+285 LEDAERDGDRVY

-317 VAEGQAKAIR
+317 VPEGQAKALR
-327 RTYAAAGYGPD
+327 RTYAAAGYGPE

-358 EGLRVM
+358 EGLRAM
-364 FDESGRPDRQWCA
+364 FDESGRKDRQWCA
-377 LGSVKSQIGHT
+377 LGTVKSQIGHT
-388 KAAAGAAGLFKAIM
+388 KAAAGAAGLFKAVM
-402 ALHHKVLPPTIKVDK
+402 ALHHKVLPPTIKIDQ

-440 PGDHPRRA
+440 PGGHPRRA

-472 KAWRVRALPAEL
+472 RAWRVRSAPAEL

-498 ARALAKETEAPESLR
+498 ARALAKAAETPEILR

-551 LEARPEQALSAPLV
+551 LGAKPEQALSAPLV
-565 HCASGEEPGRV
+565 HCATGEAPGQV

-587 VGMGADVLMTFDP
+587 LAMGADVLMTFDA
-600 ARAAWDAAAGVSI
+600 AREAWDAAASVSI

-622 FPRPVFSDEDRA
+622 FPRPVFSGEDRA

-658 ALLAALGVRAEAHA
+658 ALLGALGVRADAFA

-714 IAVSR
+714 IAVPR
-719 GIDEVRELG
+719 TIEEVRGLG
-728 LGGVVVANHNGPKQV
+728 LGDVVVANHNGPKQV
-743 VLSGSVE
+743 VLSGSVA
-750 AIEAAEARLQGAGI
+750 AIEAAEKRLSDMGI

-790 LSGIAVEAPAAP
+790 LGGIAVQAPGAP

-808 IEPYPSGGDAARDRL
+808 VEPYPGGGDAARDRL
-823 SRQLAEPVRF
+823 ARQLAEPVRF
-833 VEEIERLYADGVRT
+833 VEQIERMYAAGVRT

-860 VADILSGRPHRAVA
+860 VGEILSGRPHRAVA

-910 APSDPRALP
+910 APVDPRALP
-919 KPKLTLQINGSN
+919 KPKLSLAINGSN
-931 YGKPYPPP
+931 YGKPYPPQ
-939 GGAKALPAASPPRA
+939 GGAKELPKASAARPAPVAASA
-953 AQKPAP
+953 
-959 EVVQPVVSAPR
+959 
-970 AVVSASAPAVS
+970 ASAA
-981 APRAVVSASA
+981 
-991 PVVSASRPAVSASAP
+991 RPAVSASGP
-1006 AVSASVPVVSAPRP
+1006 AVSASGP
-1020 AVSASAPAVSAS
+1020 AVSASGPAVSAS
-1032 APAMV
+1032 GP
-1037 SAPRPSVSASAPVV
+1037 
-1051 SASALAV
+1051 AV
-1058 SASAPVVSASRPAV
+1058 SASGPAVSASGPAVSASGPVASASGPAV
-1072 SASAPVVSAPRPAA
+1072 SASAPVVRASAPAVSVSGPGASASAPVVRASAPAVSASGPVASASAPVVRASAPAVSAPGPVASASAPVVRASAPVVRASAPVA

-1129 LAALATGAPYPVAPY
+1129 LAALATGAPYPVA
-1144 QVAPTTVPEARP
+1144 AAAALEARP
-1156 APVLLAPV
+1156 APALLAPA
-1164 HVGPVSEASVRP
+1164 HRGLVSEVSPEP
-1176 AGAPTPRS
+1176 AGAPALHI
-1184 GEGRSNGA
+1184 GGGRGNGIQG
-1192 HDGLNG
+1192 GLNG
-1198 AGAAL
+1198 AGGQHHEV
-1203 HAAVALPAQAA
+1203 HAAVAALA
-1214 PAVAAKAAAAAPAVA
+1214 P
-1229 AKAAAAAPAVT
+1229 
-1240 AKAAAAA
+1240 AA
-1247 PVAAVKAAAPAP
+1247 PVAAATAPVAAPAAP
-1259 AVTAPAAAVATQAAV
+1259 VAAAKAAVAAPAAPVAAAKAAPAAPAAPVAAAKAAPAAPVAAAKAAV
-1274 AAAPR
+1274 AAAPG
-1279 VDLERMIL
+1279 VDLERMVL

-1354 ASLPAAA
+1354 ASLPAA
-1361 PAASASPAVAAPAAK
+1361 PAAGARPAAAAPAA
-1376 APAAASAPA
+1376 APAPAAPA

-1390 AASVPAAAAPAVASA
+1390 AAPGAAPA
-1405 ASPAASD
+1405 PAASD

-1487 LPAGAPAVSASRAV
+1487 LPAAPAAGARPAAAAPAAATAP
-1501 VAPAAAAPAVA
+1501 VAPAAAAPA
-1512 SAASPAASDV
+1512 AAPGAAPAPAASDV

-1592 LRASLPAGA
+1592 LRASLPA
-1601 PAVSASPAVAAP
+1601 AP
-1613 AAKAPAAATASAAA
+1613 AAGARPAAAAVATAPAAP
-1627 AAAAPAV
+1627 AAAAPA
-1634 ASAASP
+1634 AAPGAAPAP

-1694 LAEVD
+1694 LSEVD

-1714 HLRASLPAAA
+1714 HLRASLPAAPA
-1724 PAVSA
+1724 PAGASA
-1729 SPAVAAPAAKAPAA
+1729 PAPAGASAAAPAA
-1743 ATASAAAAPAVA
+1743 SE
-1755 SAASPAASDV
+1755 V

-1810 RTPGLAEVDAS
+1810 RTPGLSEVDAS

-1836 RASLGSPAASAAP
+1836 RASLGPAAAGAP
-1849 AQPAE
+1849 EKPAE
-1854 DPASAPLGRW
+1854 VPAAAHLGRW
-1864 TLVEEPAPAAG
+1864 TLVEALAPAAG

-1882 DAGTIAVTGH
+1882 DAGAVVVTGH
-1892 DAIGPALV
+1892 DAIGPALA
-1900 AALAARGIAAEYAPA
+1900 AALAARGIAAEYAAA

-1927 GLRDLATDDEAL
+1927 GLRDAATADDAL

-1953 AKPALLVTV
+1953 AQPALFVTV
-1962 QDIGGDFGL
+1962 QDTGGDFGL

-2001 DLERGG
+2001 DVERGG
-2007 RSAGELAE
+2007 RPAAEIAE
-2015 AIASE
+2015 AIAAE

-2081 SRARFALLGRT
+2081 TRARFALLGRS
-2092 ALEDEPAACRGV
+2092 AIEEDPVACRGV
-2104 DGEAALKAAL
+2104 GGEAALKAAL
-2114 VKAATS
+2114 VKAAAS
-2120 SGQRVTPAEIGR
+2120 AGQKATPAEIGR
-2132 SVAKI
+2132 QVAKI

-2150 RAAGGEAI
+2150 RAAGGEAL
-2158 YVPADVNDAR
+2158 YVPADVNDPR
-2168 AVSAALDGVRGAFGP
+2168 AVAAALEQVRGAFGP

-2194 ADKLVAEKTV
+2194 ADKLIAEKTV
-2204 EQFDRVFST
+2204 EQLERVFRT

-2225 AGDPLKAIVLFSSI
+2225 EGDPLKAIVLFSSI

-2295 AQLGVPLIPLAAG
+2295 AQLGVPLIPLDAG
-2308 ARMLLD
+2308 AKMLLD
-2314 ELCDASGDRGDRGAR
+2314 ELCDASGDRGPGSA
-2329 GHGGASPGAVE
+2329 APGAVE
-2340 LVLGAEPKALAA
+2340 LVLGAEPASLAA
-2352 HGHGGR
+2352 EGHGRR

-2458 AATIQM
+2458 AATIEM
-2464 QQPEGRVAPKGPAAP
+2464 RQPEGRVAPKGPALP
-2479 ALGPWPSGGD
+2479 SLDPWTAGGD
-2489 VYDGHT
+2489 LYDGRT

-2573 PSDGPLRAVVRG
+2573 PSEGPLRAVVRG

-2596 IAFVDDRG
+2596 IAFVDERG
-2604 SLVAELRDVQ
+2604 TLVAELRDVQ

>member
-1 MSPSSSRIPSI
+1 MHPSSSRIPHI

-46 THWLVEDY
+46 THWLIEDY

-82 WGVPPTIMPATDTT
+82 WGVPPSIVPATDTT

-115 FESMNRER
+115 FESMSRER
-123 ISVILGVTS
+123 MSVILGVTS

-149 ARALRELGY
+149 AKALRDLGY
-158 PEEEVKRACDKI
+158 PEDEVKRACDKI
-170 SGNYVPWQESSFP
+170 AGNYVPWQESSFP

-252 TPALSMS
+252 TPALSKS

-265 SDQADGTLLGEG
+265 SDKADGTLLGEG

-317 VAEGQAKAIR
+317 VPEGQAKAIR
-327 RTYAAAGYGPD
+327 RTYAAAGYGPE

-358 EGLRVM
+358 EGLRAM
-364 FDESGRPDRQWCA
+364 FDESGREDRQWCA

-417 PNPKLEIEKTA
+417 PNPKLDIEKTA
-428 FYLNTEA
+428 FYLNTQA

-498 ARALAKETEAPESLR
+498 ARALAKEAEVPEILR
-513 FLARESVLSFDG
+513 FLARESVLSFDA

-565 HCASGEEPGRV
+565 HCASGEAPGRV

-587 VGMGADVLMTFDP
+587 VGMGADALMTFDP
-600 ARAAWDAAAGVSI
+600 ARAAWDAAAGVAI

-658 ALLAALGVRAEAHA
+658 ALLAALGVRAEAFA
-672 GHSFGEIA
+672 GHSFGEIT

-714 IAVSR
+714 IAVPR
-719 GIDEVRELG
+719 GIDEVRALG
-728 LGGVVVANHNGPKQV
+728 LGGVVIANHNGPKQV
-743 VLSGSVE
+743 VLSGSVA
-750 AIEAAEARLQGAGI
+750 AIEAAEERLKGAGI

-778 LVAEASAPFREF
+778 LVAEASAPLREF
-790 LSGIAVEAPAAP
+790 LAGIAVEAPAAP

-808 IEPYPSGGDAARDRL
+808 IEPYAGGGDAARDRL
-823 SRQLAEPVRF
+823 ARQLAEPVRF
-833 VEEIERLYADGVRT
+833 VEEIERMYADGVRT

-860 VADILSGRPHRAVA
+860 VGDILNGRPHRAVA

-880 HGVTSLFEAVARLAV
+880 HGVTSLLEAVARLAV
-895 AGVPLDARVLWDGFA
+895 AGVPLDARVLWEGFA

-919 KPKLTLQINGSN
+919 KPKLALQINGSN
-931 YGKPYPPP
+931 YGKPYPPQ

-959 EVVQPVVSAPR
+959 EAARAAVQPVASAPR
-970 AVVSASAPAVS
+970 PG
-981 APRAVVSASA
+981 VSASA
-991 PVVSASRPAVSASAP
+991 PVA
-1006 AVSASVPVVSAPRP
+1006 SASVPVVSAPRP
-1020 AVSASAPAVSAS
+1020 AVG
-1032 APAMV
+1032 
-1037 SAPRPSVSASAPVV
+1037 ASAPVV
-1051 SASALAV
+1051 SAPRPLV
-1058 SASAPVVSASRPAV
+1058 SASQPAVTASASAVASVSAPVVSASRPAV
-1072 SASAPVVSAPRPAA
+1072 SSSAPVVSASRPAVSSSTPVVSASRPAA

-1129 LAALATGAPYPVAPY
+1129 LAALATGAPYPVAP
-1144 QVAPTTVPEARP
+1144 TTVSEVRP

-1176 AGAPTPRS
+1176 AGAPTARS
-1184 GEGRSNGA
+1184 GEGKSNVA
-1192 HDGLNG
+1192 LDGLNG
-1198 AGAAL
+1198 AGGEL
-1203 HAAVALPAQAA
+1203 HTAVALPAQAA
-1214 PAVAAKAAAAAPAVA
+1214 PAVTAKVAVAAPAVTAKAATAAPAAAVKAAAAAPAVA
-1229 AKAAAAAPAVT
+1229 VSAP
-1240 AKAAAAA
+1240 
-1247 PVAAVKAAAPAP
+1247 
-1259 AVTAPAAAVATQAAV
+1259 VTAPAAVVATQAAV

-1279 VDLERMIL
+1279 VDIERL
-1287 EVVADKTGYPVSMLG
+1287 VLDVVADKTGYPVSMLG

-1354 ASLPAAA
+1354 ASLPAAG
-1361 PAASASPAVAAPAAK
+1361 PAASASPAAVAPAAK
-1376 APAAASAPA
+1376 APAV
-1385 AAAPA
+1385 AAPA
-1390 AASVPAAAAPAVASA
+1390 ASSSAAPGA
-1405 ASPAASD
+1405 AE

-1487 LPAGAPAVSASRAV
+1487 LPAASTSPAVAASAAK
-1501 VAPAAAAPAVA
+1501 APAVA
-1512 SAASPAASDV
+1512 SGAAPGAAEV

-1592 LRASLPAGA
+1592 LRASLPAAG
-1601 PAVSASPAVAAP
+1601 PAASASLAVAAP
-1613 AAKAPAAATASAAA
+1613 AAKASTAAV
-1627 AAAAPAV
+1627 PAV
-1634 ASAASP
+1634 ASAAAP
-1640 AASDVE
+1640 GAAEVE

-1666 QMELESDLGIDS
+1666 QMDLESDLGIDS

-1714 HLRASLPAAA
+1714 HLRASLPAA
-1724 PAVSA
+1724 SA
-1729 SPAVAAPAAKAPAA
+1729 SPAVVTPA
-1743 ATASAAAAPAVA
+1743 ATAPAIAAPSVA
-1755 SAASPAASDV
+1755 SGAAPGAAEV

-1810 RTPGLAEVDAS
+1810 GTPGLAEVDAS

-1836 RASLGSPAASAAP
+1836 RASLGPAAVTSGAAP
-1849 AQPAE
+1849 AEPAE
-1854 DPASAPLGRW
+1854 EPASAPLGRW

-1882 DAGTIAVTGH
+1882 DAGTLVVTGH
-1892 DAIGPALV
+1892 DAVGPALV

-1927 GLRDLATDDEAL
+1927 GLRELATADEAL

-1953 AKPALLVTV
+1953 AKPALFVSV
-1962 QDIGGDFGL
+1962 QDTGGDFGI
-1971 AGSDRAWVGGL
+1971 AGSDRAWIGGL
-1982 PGLVKTAALE
+1982 TGLVKTAALE

-2001 DLERGG
+2001 DLERAG
-2007 RSAGELAE
+2007 RSDGELAE

-2041 RSVRQDAQP
+2041 RSVRQDALP

-2092 ALEDEPAACRGV
+2092 ALEDEPAACRGA

-2120 SGQRVTPAEIGR
+2120 AGQRVTPAEIGR

-2137 LASREVRATLDAI
+2137 LANREVRATLDAI
-2150 RAAGGEAI
+2150 RAAGGEAL
-2158 YVPADVNDAR
+2158 YVPVDVNDAR
-2168 AVSAALDGVRGAFGP
+2168 AVAAALDGVRGALGP

-2194 ADKLVAEKTV
+2194 ADKLIAEKTV
-2204 EQFDRVFST
+2204 EQFERVFST

-2225 AGDPLKAIVLFSSI
+2225 VRDPLKAIVLFSSI
-2239 AARSGNKGQCDYA
+2239 AARGGNKGQCDYA

-2262 AAEAAR
+2262 AAEADR

-2308 ARMLLD
+2308 AKMLLD
-2314 ELCDASGDRGDRGAR
+2314 ELCDGSGDRGAR
-2329 GHGGASPGAVE
+2329 GQGGAPPGAVE

-2352 HGHGGR
+2352 QGHGGG

-2479 ALGPWPSGGD
+2479 ELGPWPAGGEL
-2489 VYDGHT
+2489 YDGRT

-2503 VIRRLDGVSRDGIAG
+2503 VIRQLDGVSRDGIAG

>member
-1 MSPSSSRIPSI
+1 MHRSSSPIPSI

-34 LSGTDLITDVPS
+34 LAGTDLITDVPE
-46 THWLVEDY
+46 THWLIEDY

-65 YAKRGAFLKDVP
+65 YAKRGAFLKNVP

-82 WGVPPTIMPATDTT
+82 WGVPPSIVPATDTT
-96 QLLALIVA
+96 QLLSLIVA

-115 FESMNRER
+115 FESMDRER
-123 ISVILGVTS
+123 MSVILGVTS

-149 ARALRELGY
+149 SRALRELGY
-158 PEEEVKRACDKI
+158 PEEEVKRACDAI
-170 SGNYVPWQESSFP
+170 SGKYVPWQESSFP

-252 TPALSMS
+252 TPALSRS

-265 SDQADGTLLGEG
+265 SDKADGTLLGEG
-277 IAMVALKR
+277 IGMVALKR

-317 VAEGQAKAIR
+317 VPEGQAKALR

-358 EGLRVM
+358 EGLRAM
-364 FDESGRPDRQWCA
+364 FDESGRADRQWCA

-388 KAAAGAAGLFKAIM
+388 KAAAGAAGLFKAVM

-417 PNPKLEIEKTA
+417 PNPKLEIEKTP

-440 PGDHPRRA
+440 ASDHPRRA

-472 KAWRVRALPAEL
+472 RAWRVRALPAEL

-498 ARALAKETEAPESLR
+498 ARALAKAAETPEILR
-513 FLARESVLSFDG
+513 FLARESVLSFDA

-536 DEADLRKKLE
+536 DEADLARKLE

-551 LEARPEQALSAPLV
+551 LGAKPEQALAAPLV
-565 HCASGEEPGRV
+565 HCASGEAPGQV

-587 VGMGADVLMTFDP
+587 VAMGADALMTFDA
-600 ARAAWDAAAGVSI
+600 ARAAWDAAAGVAI
-613 ADAPLHEVV
+613 GDAPLQEVV
-622 FPRPVFSDEDRA
+622 FPRPVFSDEDRR

-651 ATSLAHL
+651 ATSLSHL
-658 ALLAALGVRAEAHA
+658 ALLGALGVRADAFA
-672 GHSFGEIA
+672 GHSFGEIT

-699 RGELMGAAS
+699 RGELMGEAS

-714 IAVSR
+714 IAVPRS
-719 GIDEVRELG
+719 IDEVRALG
-728 LGGVVVANHNGPKQV
+728 LGDVVVANHNGPKQV
-743 VLSGSVE
+743 VLSGSVA
-750 AIEAAEARLQGAGI
+750 AIEAAEERLRGLGI

-778 LVAEASAPFREF
+778 LVSEASAPFREF
-790 LSGIAVEAPAAP
+790 LGGIAVEAPGAP

-808 IEPYPSGGDAARDRL
+808 VEPYPGGGDAARDRL
-823 SRQLAEPVRF
+823 ARQLAEPVRF
-833 VEEIERLYADGVRT
+833 VEQIERMYAAGVRT

-860 VADILSGRPHRAVA
+860 VGDILSGRPHRAVA

-910 APSDPRALP
+910 APVDPRALP
-919 KPKLTLQINGSN
+919 KPKLALPINGSN
-931 YGKPYPPP
+931 YGKPYPPQ
-939 GGAKALPAASPPRA
+939 GGAKELPKASAARP

-959 EVVQPVVSAPR
+959 EAARAAGAAVGGAARPVVSA
-970 AVVSASAPAVS
+970 A
-981 APRAVVSASA
+981 A
-991 PVVSASRPAVSASAP
+991 PVVSAARPVVSAARPVVSAARPVVSAARPVVSAAAPVVSATRPTVSASQPTVSASQLTVSASQLTVSAPPPAVSASQP
-1006 AVSASVPVVSAPRP
+1006 AVSARA
-1020 AVSASAPAVSAS
+1020 
-1032 APAMV
+1032 
-1037 SAPRPSVSASAPVV
+1037 
-1051 SASALAV
+1051 
-1058 SASAPVVSASRPAV
+1058 
-1072 SASAPVVSAPRPAA
+1072 PAA

-1102 EAHSVYQ
+1102 EAHGVYQ

-1129 LAALATGAPYPVAPY
+1129 LAALATGAPYTVAAAT
-1144 QVAPTTVPEARP
+1144 APEVRP

-1164 HVGPVSEASVRP
+1164 HA
-1176 AGAPTPRS
+1176 AAP
-1184 GEGRSNGA
+1184 
-1192 HDGLNG
+1192 
-1198 AGAAL
+1198 
-1203 HAAVALPAQAA
+1203 AA
-1214 PAVAAKAAAAAPAVA
+1214 PAVTAKATVVAPEAAARAAVVAPAPAVVAPAPAAASPAPAAAAPVRVAAAPAVA
-1229 AKAAAAAPAVT
+1229 AKAAVAPPAAVT
-1240 AKAAAAA
+1240 QAAAAAA
-1247 PVAAVKAAAPAP
+1247 PG
-1259 AVTAPAAAVATQAAV
+1259 
-1274 AAAPR
+1274 
-1279 VDLERMIL
+1279 VDLERMVL
-1287 EVVADKTGYPVSMLG
+1287 DVVADKTGYPVSMLG

-1354 ASLPAAA
+1354 ASLPAGAPAAAARPAAAAPVGVTAPIAAPAAAASVASAAA
-1361 PAASASPAVAAPAAK
+1361 PAASAEVERVVMSVVAETTGYPAEMLGLQMELESDLGIDSIKRVEILSAVRDRTPGLSEVD
-1376 APAAASAPA
+1376 ASALAQLRTLGQVVDHLRASLP

-1390 AASVPAAAAPAVASA
+1390 AASVAPAAAPVASA
-1405 ASPAASD
+1405 E

-1487 LPAGAPAVSASRAV
+1487 LPAGAPAASAVASPTAAAAATSPAAAPAAAS
-1501 VAPAAAAPAVA
+1501 VAPAAAPVA
-1512 SAASPAASDV
+1512 SAEV

-1592 LRASLPAGA
+1592 LRANLGPAGSA
-1601 PAVSASPAVAAP
+1601 TPA
-1613 AAKAPAAATASAAA
+1613 K
-1627 AAAAPAV
+1627 
-1634 ASAASP
+1634 
-1640 AASDVE
+1640 
-1646 RVVMAVVA
+1646 
-1654 ETTGYPAEMLGL
+1654 PAE
-1666 QMELESDLGIDS
+1666 E
-1678 IKRVEILSAVR
+1678 
-1689 DRTPG
+1689 
-1694 LAEVD
+1694 AE
-1699 ASALAQLRTLGQVVD
+1699 
-1714 HLRASLPAAA
+1714 
-1724 PAVSA
+1724 
-1729 SPAVAAPAAKAPAA
+1729 
-1743 ATASAAAAPAVA
+1743 
-1755 SAASPAASDV
+1755 
-1765 ERVVMAV
+1765 E
-1772 VAETTGYPAE
+1772 
-1782 MLGLQMELESDLGI
+1782 
-1796 DSIKRVEI
+1796 
-1804 LSAVRD
+1804 
-1810 RTPGLAEVDAS
+1810 
-1821 ALAQLRTLGQVVDHL
+1821 
-1836 RASLGSPAASAAP
+1836 AASAG
-1849 AQPAE
+1849 
-1854 DPASAPLGRW
+1854 LGRW
-1864 TLVEEPAPAAG
+1864 TLAEVPAPAAG

-1882 DAGTIAVTGH
+1882 DAGTVVVTGH
-1892 DAIGPALV
+1892 DAIGPALA
-1900 AALAARGIAAEYAPA
+1900 AALEARGIAAEYAPA

-1927 GLRDLATDDEAL
+1927 GLRDFATVDEAL

-1953 AKPALLVTV
+1953 AKPALFVTV
-1962 QDIGGDFGL
+1962 QDTGGDFGL
-1971 AGSDRAWVGGL
+1971 AGSDRAWAGGL
-1982 PGLVKTAALE
+1982 PGLAKTAALE

-2001 DLERGG
+2001 DVERGG
-2007 RSAGELAE
+2007 RTAGEIAE
-2015 AIASE
+2015 AIATE

-2026 ELEIGLRADGRRTTP
+2026 EREIGLRADGQRTTLL
-2041 RSVRQDAQP
+2041 SVRQDPQP

-2092 ALEDEPAACRGV
+2092 ALEDDPAACRGA

-2114 VKAATS
+2114 IKAAAAA
-2120 SGQRVTPAEIGR
+2120 GQKATPADIGR
-2132 SVAKI
+2132 QVAKV
-2137 LASREVRATLDAI
+2137 LANREVRATLDAI
-2150 RAAGGEAI
+2150 RAAGGDAL
-2158 YVPADVNDAR
+2158 YVSADVNDAR
-2168 AVSAALDGVRGAFGP
+2168 AVAAALDGVRSALGP
-2183 VTAIVHGAGVL
+2183 ITAVVHGAGVL
-2194 ADKLVAEKTV
+2194 ADKLIAEKTV
-2204 EQFDRVFST
+2204 EQLDRVFNT

-2225 AGDPLKAIVLFSSI
+2225 ASDPLKAIVLFSSI

-2308 ARMLLD
+2308 ARMLID
-2314 ELCDASGDRGDRGAR
+2314 ELCDGPADSGAGAP
-2329 GHGGASPGAVE
+2329 GAASPGAVE
-2340 LVLGAEPKALAA
+2340 VVLGAEPKTLAA
-2352 HGHGGR
+2352 PDAADHGRR

-2401 PDLVVTEL
+2401 PDLVVTQF

-2458 AATIQM
+2458 AATIEM
-2464 QQPEGRVAPKGPAAP
+2464 KPLAERVAPRGPTAP
-2479 ALGPWPSGGD
+2479 SLGPWSGGD
-2489 VYDGHT
+2489 DLYDGHT

-2503 VIRRLDGVSRDGIAG
+2503 VIRQLDGVSREGIAG
-2518 TVVGLREAGWVAQPW
+2518 TVVGLREAGWVTQPW

-2585 QIVARDRTKAD
+2585 QIMGRDRTKAD
-2596 IAFVDDRG
+2596 IAFVDDEG
-2604 SLVAELRDVQ
+2604 TLVAELRDVQ
-2614 YVLRPDTA
+2614 YVLRPDAA

>member
-1 MSPSSSRIPSI
+1 MHPSSSRIPSI

-82 WGVPPTIMPATDTT
+82 WGVPPSIVPATDTT

-115 FESMNRER
+115 FEAMNRER
-123 ISVILGVTS
+123 MSVILGVTS

-149 ARALRELGY
+149 AKALRDLGY
-158 PEEEVKRACDKI
+158 PEDEVKRACDKI
-170 SGNYVPWQESSFP
+170 AGNYVPWQESSFP

-252 TPALSMS
+252 TPALSKS

-265 SDQADGTLLGEG
+265 SDKADGTLLGEG
-277 IAMVALKR
+277 IGMVALKR

-317 VAEGQAKAIR
+317 VPEGQAKAIR
-327 RTYAAAGYGPD
+327 RTYAAAGYGPE

-358 EGLRVM
+358 EGLRAM
-364 FDESGRPDRQWCA
+364 FDASGRADRQWCA

-428 FYLNTEA
+428 FYLNTQA

-484 VLLSADTPAALADR
+484 FLLSADTPAALADR
-498 ARALAKETEAPESLR
+498 ARALAKEAEVPEILR
-513 FLARESVLSFDG
+513 FLARESVLSFDA

-551 LEARPEQALSAPLV
+551 LAARPEQALSAPLV
-565 HCASGEEPGRV
+565 HCASGEAPGRV

-587 VGMGADVLMTFDP
+587 VGMGADALMTFDP
-600 ARAAWDAAAGVSI
+600 ARAAWDAAAGVAI

-651 ATSLAHL
+651 ATSLSHL
-658 ALLAALGVRAEAHA
+658 ALLAALGVRAEAFA
-672 GHSFGEIA
+672 GHSFGEIT

-714 IAVSR
+714 IAVPR
-719 GIDEVRELG
+719 GIDEVRALG
-728 LGGVVVANHNGPKQV
+728 LGGVVIANHNGPKQV
-743 VLSGSVE
+743 VLSGSVA
-750 AIEAAEARLQGAGI
+750 AIEAAEERLKGVGI

-778 LVAEASAPFREF
+778 LVAEASAPLREF
-790 LSGIAVEAPAAP
+790 LAGIAVEAPAAP

-808 IEPYPSGGDAARDRL
+808 IEPYAGGGDAARDRL
-823 SRQLAEPVRF
+823 ARQLAEPVRF
-833 VEEIERLYADGVRT
+833 VEEIERMYADGVRT
-847 FVEVGPGSVLTNL
+847 FVEVGPGSVLSNL
-860 VADILSGRPHRAVA
+860 VGDILSGRPHRAVA

-880 HGVTSLFEAVARLAV
+880 HGVTSLLEAVARLAV
-895 AGVPLDARVLWDGFA
+895 AGVPLDTRVLWEGFA

-919 KPKLTLQINGSN
+919 KPKLALQINGSN
-931 YGKPYPPP
+931 YGKPYPPQ

-959 EVVQPVVSAPR
+959 EAARAVASAPR
-970 AVVSASAPAVS
+970 PVASASQAAVS
-981 APRAVVSASA
+981 TSR
-991 PVVSASRPAVSASAP
+991 PVVSASQPAVSASQA
-1006 AVSASVPVVSAPRP
+1006 
-1020 AVSASAPAVSAS
+1020 
-1032 APAMV
+1032 
-1037 SAPRPSVSASAPVV
+1037 
-1051 SASALAV
+1051 AV
-1058 SASAPVVSASRPAV
+1058 SASAPVVSASQAAVSASRLAVSASQPAV
-1072 SASAPVVSAPRPAA
+1072 SASQPVVSASAPALASASAPVVSAPRPAVSSSTPVVSASRPTA

-1129 LAALATGAPYPVAPY
+1129 LAALATGAPYPVAP
-1144 QVAPTTVPEARP
+1144 TTVSEVRP

-1164 HVGPVSEASVRP
+1164 HVGPVSEASLRLS
-1176 AGAPTPRS
+1176 AAPTARS
-1184 GEGRSNGA
+1184 GEGRSNVA
-1192 HDGLNG
+1192 LDGPNG
-1198 AGAAL
+1198 AGGEL
-1203 HAAVALPAQAA
+1203 HTAVALPAQAA
-1214 PAVAAKAAAAAPAVA
+1214 PAVAAKVAVAAPAATAKAATAAPAAPVKAAAAAPAVA
-1229 AKAAAAAPAVT
+1229 VST
-1240 AKAAAAA
+1240 
-1247 PVAAVKAAAPAP
+1247 
-1259 AVTAPAAAVATQAAV
+1259 AVTAPAAVATQAAV

-1279 VDLERMIL
+1279 VDIERL
-1287 EVVADKTGYPVSMLG
+1287 VLDVVADKTGYPVSMLG

-1354 ASLPAAA
+1354 ASLPAAG

-1376 APAAASAPA
+1376 ASAV
-1385 AAAPA
+1385 AAPA
-1390 AASVPAAAAPAVASA
+1390 AASVGAPGAAE
-1405 ASPAASD
+1405 

-1487 LPAGAPAVSASRAV
+1487 LPAAGPAASASPAA
-1501 VAPAAAAPAVA
+1501 VAPAAKASSVTVPTVASSAAPG
-1512 SAASPAASDV
+1512 AAEV

-1592 LRASLPAGA
+1592 LRASLPAA
-1601 PAVSASPAVAAP
+1601 SASPAVAAS
-1613 AAKAPAAATASAAA
+1613 AAKAPAV
-1627 AAAAPAV
+1627 AAPG
-1634 ASAASP
+1634 AASG
-1640 AASDVE
+1640 AAPGAAEVE

-1714 HLRASLPAAA
+1714 HLRASLPAA
-1724 PAVSA
+1724 SA
-1729 SPAVAAPAAKAPAA
+1729 SPAVVAPAATVPAI
-1743 ATASAAAAPAVA
+1743 AAPAVA
-1755 SAASPAASDV
+1755 FASAPAAAEV

-1836 RASLGSPAASAAP
+1836 RASLGSAAVTAGAAP
-1849 AQPAE
+1849 AEPAE
-1854 DPASAPLGRW
+1854 EPASAPLGRW

-1882 DAGTIAVTGH
+1882 DAGTIVVTGH

-1927 GLRDLATDDEAL
+1927 GLRELATADEAL

-1953 AKPALLVTV
+1953 AKPALFVTV
-1962 QDIGGDFGL
+1962 QDTGGDFGL

-2007 RSAGELAE
+2007 RPAAELAE

-2026 ELEIGLRADGRRTTP
+2026 ELEIGLRADGRRTAP

-2092 ALEDEPAACRGV
+2092 ALEDEPAACRGA

-2120 SGQRVTPAEIGR
+2120 AGQRVTPAEIGR

-2137 LASREVRATLDAI
+2137 LANREVRATLDAI
-2150 RAAGGEAI
+2150 RAAGGEAL

-2168 AVSAALDGVRGAFGP
+2168 AVAAALDGVRRALGP

-2204 EQFDRVFST
+2204 EQFERVFST

-2225 AGDPLKAIVLFSSI
+2225 ASDPLKAIVLFSSI
-2239 AARSGNKGQCDYA
+2239 AARGGNKGQCDYA

-2308 ARMLLD
+2308 AKMLLD

-2329 GHGGASPGAVE
+2329 GQGGAPPGAVE

-2352 HGHGGR
+2352 QGQGGR

-2464 QQPEGRVAPKGPAAP
+2464 QPPEGRVAPKGPAAP
-2479 ALGPWPSGGD
+2479 ELGPWPSGGEL
-2489 VYDGHT
+2489 YDGRT

>member
-1 MSPSSSRIPSI
+1 MSPSSSHIPSI

-54 YDPDPSAPDKT
+54 YDPDPSAQDKT

-82 WGVPPTIMPATDTT
+82 WGVPPSIVPATDTT

-123 ISVILGVTS
+123 MSVILGVTS

-149 ARALRELGY
+149 AKALRDLGY
-158 PEEEVKRACDKI
+158 PEDEVKRACDKI
-170 SGNYVPWQESSFP
+170 AGNYVPWQESSFP

-218 SMAINELALGQSDL
+218 SMAINELSLGQSDL

-252 TPALSMS
+252 TPALSRS

-265 SDQADGTLLGEG
+265 SDKADGTLLGEG
-277 IAMVALKR
+277 IGMVALKR

-317 VAEGQAKAIR
+317 VPEGQAKALR
-327 RTYAAAGYGPD
+327 RTYAAAGYGAE

-358 EGLRVM
+358 EGLRAM
-364 FDESGRPDRQWCA
+364 FDESGRADRQWCA

-417 PNPKLEIEKTA
+417 PNPKLEIEKTP

-498 ARALAKETEAPESLR
+498 ARALAKEAEVPEILR
-513 FLARESVLSFDG
+513 FLARASVLSFDG

-551 LEARPEQALSAPLV
+551 LDARPEQALSAPLV
-565 HCASGEEPGRV
+565 HCASGEAPGRV

-600 ARAAWDAAAGVSI
+600 ARAAWDVAAGVAI

-658 ALLAALGVRAEAHA
+658 ALLAALGVRAEAFA
-672 GHSFGEIA
+672 GHSFGEIS

-714 IAVSR
+714 IAVPR
-719 GIDEVRELG
+719 GIDEVRALG
-728 LGGVVVANHNGPKQV
+728 LGGVVIANHNGPKQV
-743 VLSGSVE
+743 VLSGSVA
-750 AIEAAEARLQGAGI
+750 AIDAAEERLKGLGI

-778 LVAEASAPFREF
+778 LVAEASAPLREF
-790 LSGIAVEAPAAP
+790 LSGIAVETPGAA

-808 IEPYPSGGDAARDRL
+808 IEPYAGGGDAARDRL
-823 SRQLAEPVRF
+823 ARQLAEPVRF
-833 VEEIERLYADGVRT
+833 VEEIERMYADGVRT

-860 VADILSGRPHRAVA
+860 VGDILSGRPHRAVA

-880 HGVTSLFEAVARLAV
+880 HGVTSLLEAVARLAV

-919 KPKLTLQINGSN
+919 KPKLALPINGSN
-931 YGKPYPPP
+931 YGKPYPPQ
-939 GGAKALPAASPPRA
+939 GGAKALPAASAPRA
-953 AQKPAP
+953 AQKAAP
-959 EVVQPVVSAPR
+959 EAARATVQPVVSAAKPVSAPA
-970 AVVSASAPAVS
+970 AVVSAAKPVASAPAAVVSAAKPVVS
-981 APRAVVSASA
+981 APGPVVSAAKPVVSAPAAVVSAAKPVASAPAPVVSAPGPVVSASA
-991 PVVSASRPAVSASAP
+991 PVVSASAA
-1006 AVSASVPVVSAPRP
+1006 VVSTSA
-1020 AVSASAPAVSAS
+1020 AVVST
-1032 APAMV
+1032 
-1037 SAPRPSVSASAPVV
+1037 SAPVV
-1051 SASALAV
+1051 SASKLVV
-1058 SASAPVVSASRPAV
+1058 STSAPVVSAS
-1072 SASAPVVSAPRPAA
+1072 RPAA

-1129 LAALATGAPYPVAPY
+1129 LAALATGAPYPVAPTT
-1144 QVAPTTVPEARP
+1144 APETRP

-1164 HVGPVSEASVRP
+1164 LGPVSEASVRP
-1176 AGAPTPRS
+1176 AGAPTPRT
-1184 GEGRSNGA
+1184 GEGRSNGVQ
-1192 HDGLNG
+1192 DGLNG
-1198 AGAAL
+1198 RAGELDAAAAL
-1203 HAAVALPAQAA
+1203 PVQAA
-1214 PAVAAKAAAAAPAVA
+1214 PAVATKAAAVAPAVVT
-1229 AKAAAAAPAVT
+1229 KAAVAAPVVV
-1240 AKAAAAA
+1240 AAA
-1247 PVAAVKAAAPAP
+1247 PVAAAKAAVAAPAP
-1259 AVTAPAAAVATQAAV
+1259 SAATHAAV

-1279 VDLERMIL
+1279 VDIERMVL
-1287 EVVADKTGYPVSMLG
+1287 DVVADKTGYPVSMLG

-1361 PAASASPAVAAPAAK
+1361 PAASASAAVAAPAAK
-1376 APAAASAPA
+1376 APAAA
-1385 AAAPA
+1385 
-1390 AASVPAAAAPAVASA
+1390 APAVASA
-1405 ASPAASD
+1405 AAPAASD

-1487 LPAGAPAVSASRAV
+1487 LPAASASAAVAAPAAK
-1501 VAPAAAAPAVA
+1501 APAAAAPPVA
-1512 SAASPAASDV
+1512 SAAAPGASEV

-1592 LRASLPAGA
+1592 LRASLPAA
-1601 PAVSASPAVAAP
+1601 SASAAV
-1613 AAKAPAAATASAAA
+1613 AKAPAAAAPPIASAAA
-1627 AAAAPAV
+1627 
-1634 ASAASP
+1634 P
-1640 AASDVE
+1640 AASEVE

-1694 LAEVD
+1694 LSEVD

-1724 PAVSA
+1724 PTASA
-1729 SPAVAAPAAKAPAA
+1729 SPAVTAPAAKAA
-1743 ATASAAAAPAVA
+1743 AAAAPAVA
-1755 SAASPAASDV
+1755 SAAAPAASEV

-1836 RASLGSPAASAAP
+1836 RASLGPAAASAAP
-1849 AQPAE
+1849 PAPAE
-1854 DPASAPLGRW
+1854 DPAAAPLGRW

-1882 DAGTIAVTGH
+1882 DAGSIVVTGH

-1900 AALAARGIAAEYAPA
+1900 AALAARGIAAEYAAA

-1927 GLRDLATDDEAL
+1927 GLRELATADEAL

-1953 AKPALLVTV
+1953 ASPALFVTV
-1962 QDIGGDFGL
+1962 QDTGGDFGL

-2026 ELEIGLRADGRRTTP
+2026 ELEIGLHTDGRRTAP
-2041 RSVRQDAQP
+2041 RSVRKDAQP

-2059 VVVASGGARGV
+2059 VIVASGGARGV

-2092 ALEDEPAACRGV
+2092 AIEDEPAACRGV

-2120 SGQRVTPAEIGR
+2120 AGQRVTPAEIGR

-2137 LASREVRATLDAI
+2137 LASREIRATLDAI
-2150 RAAGGEAI
+2150 RAAGGEAL
-2158 YVPADVNDAR
+2158 YVPADVNDTR
-2168 AVSAALDGVRGAFGP
+2168 AVAAALDGVRSAFGP

-2225 AGDPLKAIVLFSSI
+2225 ASDPLKAIVLFSSI
-2239 AARSGNKGQCDYA
+2239 AARGGNKGQCDYA

-2314 ELCDASGDRGDRGAR
+2314 ELCDASGDRGAR
-2329 GHGGASPGAVE
+2329 GQGDATPGAVE

-2352 HGHGGR
+2352 QGHGQR

-2458 AATIQM
+2458 AATIEM
-2464 QQPEGRVAPKGPAAP
+2464 RQPEGRVAPKGPAAP
-2479 ALGPWPSGGD
+2479 ELGPWPSGGD
-2489 VYDGHT
+2489 VYDGRT

-2503 VIRRLDGVSRDGIAG
+2503 VIRQLDGVSRDGIAG

-2573 PSDGPLRAVVRG
+2573 PSEGPLRAVVRG

>member
-1 MSPSSSRIPSI
+1 MHRSSSPIPSI

-34 LSGTDLITDVPS
+34 MAGTDLITDVPE
-46 THWLVEDY
+46 THWLIEDY

-65 YAKRGAFLKDVP
+65 YAKRGAFLKNVP

-82 WGVPPTIMPATDTT
+82 WGVPPSIVPATDTT

-115 FESMNRER
+115 FESMDRER
-123 ISVILGVTS
+123 MSVILGVTS

-149 ARALRELGY
+149 SRALRELGY
-158 PEEEVKRACDKI
+158 PEEEVKRACDTIAGK
-170 SGNYVPWQESSFP
+170 YVPWQESSFP

-218 SMAINELALGQSDL
+218 SMAMNELALGQSDL

-252 TPALSMS
+252 TPALSRS

-265 SDQADGTLLGEG
+265 SDKADGTLLGEG

-317 VAEGQAKAIR
+317 VPEGQAKALR

-358 EGLRVM
+358 EGLRAM
-364 FDESGRPDRQWCA
+364 FDESGRADRQWCA

-417 PNPKLEIEKTA
+417 PNPKLEIENTP

-440 PGDHPRRA
+440 ASDHPRRA

-472 KAWRVRALPAEL
+472 RAWRVRALPAEL

-498 ARALAKETEAPESLR
+498 ARALAKAAETPEILR
-513 FLARESVLSFDG
+513 FLARESVLSFDA

-536 DEADLRKKLE
+536 DEADLARKLE

-551 LEARPEQALSAPLV
+551 LGAKPEQALVAPLV
-565 HCASGEEPGRV
+565 HCASGEAPGQV

-587 VGMGADVLMTFDP
+587 VAMGADVLMTFDA
-600 ARAAWDAAAGVSI
+600 ARAAWDAAAGVAI
-613 ADAPLHEVV
+613 GDAPLQEVV
-622 FPRPVFSDEDRA
+622 FPRPVFSDEDRR
-634 AQEAR
+634 AQDAR

-658 ALLAALGVRAEAHA
+658 ALLGALGVRADAFA
-672 GHSFGEIA
+672 GHSFGEIT
-680 ALHAAGALSA
+680 ALHAASALSA

-699 RGELMGAAS
+699 RGELMGEAS

-714 IAVSR
+714 IAVPR
-719 GIDEVRELG
+719 AIDEVRALG
-728 LGGVVVANHNGPKQV
+728 LGDVVVANHNGPKQV
-743 VLSGSVE
+743 VLSGSVA
-750 AIEAAEARLQGAGI
+750 AIEAAEERLRGLGI
-764 QARRLDVAAAFHSP
+764 QARRLDVAAAFHSS
-778 LVAEASAPFREF
+778 LVSEASAPFREF
-790 LSGIAVEAPAAP
+790 LGGIAVEAPGAP

-808 IEPYPSGGDAARDRL
+808 VEPYPGGGDAARDRL
-823 SRQLAEPVRF
+823 ARQLAEPVRF
-833 VEEIERLYADGVRT
+833 VEQIERMYAAGVRT

-860 VADILSGRPHRAVA
+860 VGDILSGRPHLAVA

-910 APSDPRALP
+910 APVDPRALP
-919 KPKLTLQINGSN
+919 KPKLALPINGSN
-931 YGKPYPPP
+931 YGKPYPPQ
-939 GGAKALPAASPPRA
+939 GGAKELLKASAARP

-959 EVVQPVVSAPR
+959 EAARAAGAAVGSAVAPVGSAARPAGSAAAPVGSAARPAGSAAAPAGSAAAPAGSAAQSAGSVGAQPVVSASQA
-970 AVVSASAPAVS
+970 AVNVKRPMASASQAAVNATRPMASASQAAVNATRPMVSASQPALD
-981 APRAVVSASA
+981 AT
-991 PVVSASRPAVSASAP
+991 RPAVSASQLTVSAPQP
-1006 AVSASVPVVSAPRP
+1006 AVSASQP
-1020 AVSASAPAVSAS
+1020 AVSARA
-1032 APAMV
+1032 
-1037 SAPRPSVSASAPVV
+1037 
-1051 SASALAV
+1051 
-1058 SASAPVVSASRPAV
+1058 
-1072 SASAPVVSAPRPAA
+1072 PAA

-1102 EAHSVYQ
+1102 EAHGVYQ

-1129 LAALATGAPYPVAPY
+1129 LAALATGAPYTVAATM
-1144 QVAPTTVPEARP
+1144 APEVRP
-1156 APVLLAPV
+1156 APVLLAPMNA
-1164 HVGPVSEASVRP
+1164 GPVSEASLGP
-1176 AGAPTPRS
+1176 AGALAHT
-1184 GEGRSNGA
+1184 GGGRGSA
-1192 HDGLNG
+1192 IQDGFNG
-1198 AGAAL
+1198 AGGPL
-1203 HAAVALPAQAA
+1203 HAAVAAA
-1214 PAVAAKAAAAAPAVA
+1214 P
-1229 AKAAAAAPAVT
+1229 AAPAVT
-1240 AKAAAAA
+1240 AKAAVVA
-1247 PVAAVKAAAPAP
+1247 PEAAVAAPAP
-1259 AVTAPAAAVATQAAV
+1259 AVVAPAPAAAAPVRV
-1274 AAAPR
+1274 AAAPA
-1279 VDLERMIL
+1279 VAATAAAAAPAAVSQAAAAAAPGADLERMVL
-1287 EVVADKTGYPVSMLG
+1287 DVVADKTGYPVSMLG

-1354 ASLPAAA
+1354 ASLPAGAPAAAVRSAAAAPVGATVPIAAPAAAASVASAAA
-1361 PAASASPAVAAPAAK
+1361 PAASAEVERVVMSVVAETTGYPAEMLGLQMELESDLGIDSIKRVEILSAVRDRTPGLSEVDASALAQLRTLGQVVDHLRASLPAGAS
-1376 APAAASAPA
+1376 AASAVASPTA
-1385 AAAPA
+1385 AAAATSPTAAPA
-1390 AASVPAAAAPAVASA
+1390 AAAVASA
-1405 ASPAASD
+1405 ASAE

-1487 LPAGAPAVSASRAV
+1487 LPAGAPATSA
-1501 VAPAAAAPAVA
+1501 VAPPTAAAAATSPAASAVA
-1512 SAASPAASDV
+1512 SAAAPAAFAEV

-1592 LRASLPAGA
+1592 LRAN
-1601 PAVSASPAVAAP
+1601 
-1613 AAKAPAAATASAAA
+1613 
-1627 AAAAPAV
+1627 
-1634 ASAASP
+1634 
-1640 AASDVE
+1640 
-1646 RVVMAVVA
+1646 
-1654 ETTGYPAEMLGL
+1654 LG
-1666 QMELESDLGIDS
+1666 
-1678 IKRVEILSAVR
+1678 
-1689 DRTPG
+1689 
-1694 LAEVD
+1694 
-1699 ASALAQLRTLGQVVD
+1699 
-1714 HLRASLPAAA
+1714 
-1724 PAVSA
+1724 
-1729 SPAVAAPAAKAPAA
+1729 
-1743 ATASAAAAPAVA
+1743 
-1755 SAASPAASDV
+1755 
-1765 ERVVMAV
+1765 
-1772 VAETTGYPAE
+1772 
-1782 MLGLQMELESDLGI
+1782 
-1796 DSIKRVEI
+1796 
-1804 LSAVRD
+1804 
-1810 RTPGLAEVDAS
+1810 
-1821 ALAQLRTLGQVVDHL
+1821 
-1836 RASLGSPAASAAP
+1836 PAASAAP
-1849 AQPAE
+1849 AEPAE
-1854 DPASAPLGRW
+1854 EAASAHLGRW
-1864 TLVEEPAPAAG
+1864 TLAEVPALAAG

-1882 DAGTIAVTGH
+1882 DAGTVVVTGH
-1892 DAIGPALV
+1892 DAIGPALA
-1900 AALAARGIAAEYAPA
+1900 AALEARGLAAEYAPA

-1927 GLRDLATDDEAL
+1927 GLRDFATVDEAL

-1953 AKPALLVTV
+1953 AKPALFVTV
-1962 QDIGGDFGL
+1962 QDTGGDFGL
-1971 AGSDRAWVGGL
+1971 AGSDRAWAGGL
-1982 PGLVKTAALE
+1982 PGLAKTAALE

-2001 DLERGG
+2001 DVERGG
-2007 RSAGELAE
+2007 RTAGEIAE
-2015 AIASE
+2015 AIATE

-2026 ELEIGLRADGRRTTP
+2026 ELEIGLRADGRRTTLL
-2041 RSVRQDAQP
+2041 SVQQDAQP

-2092 ALEDEPAACRGV
+2092 ALEDDPAACRGA

-2114 VKAATS
+2114 IKAAAAA
-2120 SGQRVTPAEIGR
+2120 GQKATPAEIGR
-2132 SVAKI
+2132 QVAKI
-2137 LASREVRATLDAI
+2137 LANREVRATLDAI
-2150 RAAGGEAI
+2150 RAAGGEAL
-2158 YVPADVNDAR
+2158 YVSADVNDAR
-2168 AVSAALDGVRGAFGP
+2168 AVAAALDGVRRDLGP
-2183 VTAIVHGAGVL
+2183 ITAVVHGAGVL
-2194 ADKLVAEKTV
+2194 ADKLIAEKTV
-2204 EQFDRVFST
+2204 EQLDRVFNT

-2225 AGDPLKAIVLFSSI
+2225 ASDPLKAIVLFSSI

-2308 ARMLLD
+2308 AKMLID
-2314 ELCDASGDRGDRGAR
+2314 ELCDGPVDGGA
-2329 GHGGASPGAVE
+2329 GAPGAASPGAVE
-2340 LVLGAEPKALAA
+2340 VVLGAEPKTLAA
-2352 HGHGGR
+2352 PDAPDHGRR

-2401 PDLVVTEL
+2401 PDLVVTQF

-2458 AATIQM
+2458 AATIEM
-2464 QQPEGRVAPKGPAAP
+2464 KPLAERVAPRGPTAP
-2479 ALGPWPSGGD
+2479 SLGPWSGGD
-2489 VYDGHT
+2489 DLYDGHT

-2503 VIRRLDGVSRDGIAG
+2503 VIRQLDGVSREGIAG
-2518 TVVGLREAGWVAQPW
+2518 TVVGLREAGWVTQPW

-2585 QIVARDRTKAD
+2585 QIMGRDRTKAD
-2596 IAFVDDRG
+2596 IAFVDDEG
-2604 SLVAELRDVQ
+2604 TLVAELRDVQ
-2614 YVLRPDTA
+2614 YVLRPDAA

>member
-1 MSPSSSRIPSI
+1 MHPSSSRIPHI

-24 LDAHGFWRDI
+24 VDAHGFWRDI

-82 WGVPPTIMPATDTT
+82 WGVPPSIVPATDTT

-115 FESMNRER
+115 FESMSRER
-123 ISVILGVTS
+123 MSVILGVTS

-149 ARALRELGY
+149 AKALRDLGY
-158 PEEEVKRACDKI
+158 PEDEVKRACDKI
-170 SGNYVPWQESSFP
+170 AGNYVPWQESSFP

-252 TPALSMS
+252 TPALSKS

-265 SDQADGTLLGEG
+265 SDKADGTLLGEG

-317 VAEGQAKAIR
+317 VPEGQAKALR
-327 RTYAAAGYGPD
+327 RTYAAAGYGPE

-364 FDESGRPDRQWCA
+364 FDESGRADRQWCA

-428 FYLNTEA
+428 FYLNTQA

-484 VLLSADTPAALADR
+484 FLLSADTPAALADR
-498 ARALAKETEAPESLR
+498 ARALAKEAEVPEILR
-513 FLARESVLSFDG
+513 FLARESVLSFDA

-565 HCASGEEPGRV
+565 HCASGEAPGRV

-587 VGMGADVLMTFDP
+587 VGMGADALMTFDP
-600 ARAAWDAAAGVSI
+600 ARAAWDAAASVAI

-658 ALLAALGVRAEAHA
+658 ALLAALGVRAEAFA
-672 GHSFGEIA
+672 GHSFGEIT

-714 IAVSR
+714 IAVPR
-719 GIDEVRELG
+719 GIDEVRALG
-728 LGGVVVANHNGPKQV
+728 LGGVVIANHNGPKQV
-743 VLSGSVE
+743 VLSGSVA
-750 AIEAAEARLQGAGI
+750 AIEAAEERLKGAGI

-778 LVAEASAPFREF
+778 LVAEASAPLREF
-790 LSGIAVEAPAAP
+790 LAGIAVETPAAP

-808 IEPYPSGGDAARDRL
+808 IEPYAGGGDAARDRL
-823 SRQLAEPVRF
+823 ARQLAEPVRF
-833 VEEIERLYADGVRT
+833 VEEIERMYADGVRT

-860 VADILSGRPHRAVA
+860 VGDILSGRPHRAVA

-880 HGVTSLFEAVARLAV
+880 HGVTSLLEAVARLAV
-895 AGVPLDARVLWDGFA
+895 AGVPLDARVLWEGFA

-919 KPKLTLQINGSN
+919 KPKLALQINGSN
-931 YGKPYPPP
+931 YGKPYPPQ
-939 GGAKALPAASPPRA
+939 GGTKALPAASPPRA

-959 EVVQPVVSAPR
+959 EAARAVASAPR
-970 AVVSASAPAVS
+970 PVASASAPVASASAPAVSALAPAVSASAPAVSASAPAVS

-991 PVVSASRPAVSASAP
+991 PVVSASA
-1006 AVSASVPVVSAPRP
+1006 PVVSAPRP
-1020 AVSASAPAVSAS
+1020 TVSAPRPTVSASQPAVSAS
-1032 APAMV
+1032 VVA
-1037 SAPRPSVSASAPVV
+1037 SV
-1051 SASALAV
+1051 
-1058 SASAPVVSASRPAV
+1058 
-1072 SASAPVVSAPRPAA
+1072 SAPVVSAPRPTVSASTAVVSASRPAA

-1102 EAHSVYQ
+1102 DAHSVYQ

-1129 LAALATGAPYPVAPY
+1129 LAALATGASYP
-1144 QVAPTTVPEARP
+1144 VAPTTVSEVRP

-1176 AGAPTPRS
+1176 AAAPTARS
-1184 GEGRSNGA
+1184 SEGRSSVA
-1192 HDGLNG
+1192 LDGLNG
-1198 AGAAL
+1198 AGGEL
-1203 HAAVALPAQAA
+1203 PTAVALPAQTA
-1214 PAVAAKAAAAAPAVA
+1214 PAVTAKVAV
-1229 AKAAAAAPAVT
+1229 AAPAVT
-1240 AKAAAAA
+1240 AKAATAA
-1247 PVAAVKAAAPAP
+1247 PAAAVKAAAASP
-1259 AVTAPAAAVATQAAV
+1259 AVAVSKAVAAPAAAAATQAAV

-1279 VDLERMIL
+1279 VDIERLVL

-1354 ASLPAAA
+1354 ASLPAAG
-1361 PAASASPAVAAPAAK
+1361 PAASASPVAAAPAAK
-1376 APAAASAPA
+1376 APA
-1385 AAAPA
+1385 
-1390 AASVPAAAAPAVASA
+1390 VAAPAVASGA
-1405 ASPAASD
+1405 APGAAE

-1487 LPAGAPAVSASRAV
+1487 LPAAGPAASGSPAVAT
-1501 VAPAAAAPAVA
+1501 PAATAPAVA
-1512 SAASPAASDV
+1512 SGAAPGAAEV

-1592 LRASLPAGA
+1592 LRASLPAAG
-1601 PAVSASPAVAAP
+1601 PAASGSPAVATP
-1613 AAKAPAAATASAAA
+1613 AAT
-1627 AAAAPAV
+1627 APAV
-1634 ASAASP
+1634 ASGAAP
-1640 AASDVE
+1640 GAAEVE

-1694 LAEVD
+1694 LSEVD
-1699 ASALAQLRTLGQVVD
+1699 ASALAQLRTLGQVVN
-1714 HLRASLPAAA
+1714 HLRASLPAA
-1724 PAVSA
+1724 SA
-1729 SPAVAAPAAKAPAA
+1729 SPAGAASVAK
-1743 ATASAAAAPAVA
+1743 ASAAAVPAVA
-1755 SAASPAASDV
+1755 SGAAPGAAEV

-1836 RASLGSPAASAAP
+1836 RASLGPAAATAGAAP
-1849 AQPAE
+1849 AEPAE
-1854 DPASAPLGRW
+1854 EPASAPLGRW

-1882 DAGTIAVTGH
+1882 DAGTLVVTGH

-1927 GLRDLATDDEAL
+1927 GLRELAAADEAL
-1939 AVHREAFL
+1939 AVHREAFF

-1953 AKPALLVTV
+1953 AKPALFVTV
-1962 QDIGGDFGL
+1962 QDTGGDFGL

-1992 WAEASCRAI
+1992 WPEASCRAI
-2001 DLERGG
+2001 DLERAG
-2007 RSAGELAE
+2007 RSDGELAE
-2015 AIASE
+2015 AITSE

-2081 SRARFALLGRT
+2081 SHARFALLGRT
-2092 ALEDEPAACRGV
+2092 ALEDEPAACRGA

-2114 VKAATS
+2114 IKATTS
-2120 SGQRVTPAEIGR
+2120 AGQRMTPAEIGR

-2137 LASREVRATLDAI
+2137 LANREVRATLDAI
-2150 RAAGGEAI
+2150 RAAGGEAL
-2158 YVPADVNDAR
+2158 YVPVDVNDAR
-2168 AVSAALDGVRGAFGP
+2168 AVATALDGVRGALGP

-2239 AARSGNKGQCDYA
+2239 AARGGNKGQCDYA

-2273 VKSLGWGPWQ
+2273 VKALGWGPWQ

-2295 AQLGVPLIPLAAG
+2295 AQLGVPLIPIAAG
-2308 ARMLLD
+2308 AKMLLD
-2314 ELCDASGDRGDRGAR
+2314 ELCDASGDRGAR
-2329 GHGGASPGAVE
+2329 GQGGAPPGAVE

-2352 HGHGGR
+2352 QGHGGR

-2464 QQPEGRVAPKGPAAP
+2464 QHPEGRVAPKGPAAP
-2479 ALGPWPSGGD
+2479 ELGPWPAGGEL
-2489 VYDGHT
+2489 YDGRT

-2503 VIRRLDGVSRDGIAG
+2503 VIRQLDGVSRDGIAG

>member
-1 MSPSSSRIPSI
+1 MHPSSSRIPHI

-65 YAKRGAFLKDVP
+65 YAKRGAFLKNVP

-82 WGVPPTIMPATDTT
+82 WGVPPSIVPATDTT

-123 ISVILGVTS
+123 MSVILGVTS

-149 ARALRELGY
+149 AKALRDLGY
-158 PEEEVKRACDKI
+158 PEDEVKRACDKI
-170 SGNYVPWQESSFP
+170 AGNYVPWQESSFP

-252 TPALSMS
+252 TPALSKS

-265 SDQADGTLLGEG
+265 SDKADGTLLGEG

-317 VAEGQAKAIR
+317 VPEGQAKALR
-327 RTYAAAGYGPD
+327 RTYAAAGYGPE

-364 FDESGRPDRQWCA
+364 FDESGREDRQWCA

-417 PNPKLEIEKTA
+417 PNPKLDIEKTA
-428 FYLNTEA
+428 FYLNTQA

-498 ARALAKETEAPESLR
+498 ARALAKEAEVPEILR
-513 FLARESVLSFDG
+513 FLARESVLSFDA

-565 HCASGEEPGRV
+565 HCASGEAPGRV

-587 VGMGADVLMTFDP
+587 VGMGADALMTFDP
-600 ARAAWDAAAGVSI
+600 ARAAWDAAAGVAI

-658 ALLAALGVRAEAHA
+658 ALLAALGVRAEAFA
-672 GHSFGEIA
+672 GHSFGEIT

-714 IAVSR
+714 IAVPR
-719 GIDEVRELG
+719 GIDEVRALG
-728 LGGVVVANHNGPKQV
+728 LGGVVIANHNGPKQV
-743 VLSGSVE
+743 VLSGSVA
-750 AIEAAEARLQGAGI
+750 AIEAAEERLKGAGI

-778 LVAEASAPFREF
+778 LVAEASAPLREF
-790 LSGIAVEAPAAP
+790 LAGIAVEAPAAP

-808 IEPYPSGGDAARDRL
+808 IEPYAGGGDAARDRL
-823 SRQLAEPVRF
+823 ARQLAEPVRF
-833 VEEIERLYADGVRT
+833 VEEIERMYADGVRT

-860 VADILSGRPHRAVA
+860 VGDILSGRPHRAVA

-880 HGVTSLFEAVARLAV
+880 HGVTSLLEAVARLAV
-895 AGVPLDARVLWDGFA
+895 AGVPLDPRVLWEGFA

-919 KPKLTLQINGSN
+919 KPKLALQINGSN
-931 YGKPYPPP
+931 YGKPYPPQ
-939 GGAKALPAASPPRA
+939 GGAKALPAASAPRA

-959 EVVQPVVSAPR
+959 EAVQAVASAPR
-970 AVVSASAPAVS
+970 AVVSAPQA
-981 APRAVVSASA
+981 
-991 PVVSASRPAVSASAP
+991 AVSASAP
-1006 AVSASVPVVSAPRP
+1006 AVSASRPGVSASQP
-1020 AVSASAPAVSAS
+1020 AVRASAPAVSAS
-1032 APAMV
+1032 VPAVSAPAPVVSAPAPVVSAPRAVVSTSAPAV
-1037 SAPRPSVSASAPVV
+1037 SAPRPLVSASQPAVSPSAVASVSAPG
-1051 SASALAV
+1051 
-1058 SASAPVVSASRPAV
+1058 VSASRPAV
-1072 SASAPVVSAPRPAA
+1072 SASTAVVSASRPAA

-1102 EAHSVYQ
+1102 DAHSVYQ

-1129 LAALATGAPYPVAPY
+1129 LAALATGAPYPVAP
-1144 QVAPTTVPEARP
+1144 TTVSEVRP

-1176 AGAPTPRS
+1176 AAAPTARS
-1184 GEGRSNGA
+1184 GEGRSNVVR
-1192 HDGLNG
+1192 DGLNG
-1198 AGAAL
+1198 AGGEL
-1203 HAAVALPAQAA
+1203 PAAVALPAQAA
-1214 PAVAAKAAAAAPAVA
+1214 PAVTAKAAVAAPAVTAKAATAAPAAAVKAAAAAPAVA
-1229 AKAAAAAPAVT
+1229 VSKAVAAP
-1240 AKAAAAA
+1240 
-1247 PVAAVKAAAPAP
+1247 
-1259 AVTAPAAAVATQAAV
+1259 AVATQAAV

-1279 VDLERMIL
+1279 VDIERL
-1287 EVVADKTGYPVSMLG
+1287 VLDVVADKTGYPVSMLG

-1354 ASLPAAA
+1354 ASLPAAG
-1361 PAASASPAVAAPAAK
+1361 PAASASPAAVAPAAK
-1376 APAAASAPA
+1376 APA
-1385 AAAPA
+1385 
-1390 AASVPAAAAPAVASA
+1390 VAAPAVAPGA
-1405 ASPAASD
+1405 APGAAE

-1487 LPAGAPAVSASRAV
+1487 LPAAGPAASASPAVAT
-1501 VAPAAAAPAVA
+1501 PAATAPAVA
-1512 SAASPAASDV
+1512 SGAAPGAAEV

-1592 LRASLPAGA
+1592 LRASLPAAG
-1601 PAVSASPAVAAP
+1601 PAASASPAAVAP
-1613 AAKAPAAATASAAA
+1613 AAKAPAV
-1627 AAAAPAV
+1627 AAPAV
-1634 ASAASP
+1634 ASGAAP
-1640 AASDVE
+1640 GAAEVE

-1694 LAEVD
+1694 LSEVD

-1714 HLRASLPAAA
+1714 HLRASLPAASAGPATAAPATKASAVTA
-1724 PAVSA
+1724 PAV
-1729 SPAVAAPAAKAPAA
+1729 APAA
-1743 ATASAAAAPAVA
+1743 APGAAE
-1755 SAASPAASDV
+1755 V

-1810 RTPGLAEVDAS
+1810 RTPGLSEVDAS

-1836 RASLGSPAASAAP
+1836 RASLGPAAATAGAAP
-1849 AQPAE
+1849 AEPAE
-1854 DPASAPLGRW
+1854 EPASAPLGRW

-1875 LAMPGLF
+1875 LAIPGLF
-1882 DAGTIAVTGH
+1882 DAGTLVVTGH

-1927 GLRDLATDDEAL
+1927 GLRELVTADEAL
-1939 AVHREAFL
+1939 AVHREAFF

-1953 AKPALLVTV
+1953 AKPALFVTV
-1962 QDIGGDFGL
+1962 QDTGGDFGL

-1992 WAEASCRAI
+1992 WPEASCRAI
-2001 DLERGG
+2001 DLERAG
-2007 RSAGELAE
+2007 RSDGELAE
-2015 AIASE
+2015 AITSE

-2070 TAATLIALARA
+2070 TAATLIALAKA
-2081 SRARFALLGRT
+2081 SHARFALLGRT
-2092 ALEDEPAACRGV
+2092 ALEDEPAACRGA

-2114 VKAATS
+2114 IKATTS
-2120 SGQRVTPAEIGR
+2120 AGQRMTPAEIGR

-2137 LASREVRATLDAI
+2137 LANREVRATLDAI
-2150 RAAGGEAI
+2150 RAAGGEAL
-2158 YVPADVNDAR
+2158 YVPVDVNDAR
-2168 AVSAALDGVRGAFGP
+2168 AVAAALDGVRGALGP

-2239 AARSGNKGQCDYA
+2239 AARGGNKGQCDYA

-2295 AQLGVPLIPLAAG
+2295 AQLGVPLIPIAAG
-2308 ARMLLD
+2308 AKMLLD
-2314 ELCDASGDRGDRGAR
+2314 ELCDASGDRGAR
-2329 GHGGASPGAVE
+2329 AQGGAPPGAVE

-2352 HGHGGR
+2352 QGHGGR

-2409 RDVRVLRGIKLAAYE
+2409 RDVRVLRGIKLAAFE

-2479 ALGPWPSGGD
+2479 ELGPWPAGGEL
-2489 VYDGHT
+2489 YDGRT

>member
-1 MSPSSSRIPSI
+1 MHRSFSPIPSI

-34 LSGTDLITDVPS
+34 MAGTDLITDVPE
-46 THWLVEDY
+46 THWLIEDY

-65 YAKRGAFLKDVP
+65 YAKRGAFLKNVP

-82 WGVPPTIMPATDTT
+82 WGVPPSIVPATDTT

-123 ISVILGVTS
+123 MSVILGVTS

-158 PEEEVKRACDKI
+158 PEDEVKRACDTI
-170 SGNYVPWQESSFP
+170 SGKYVPWQESSFP

-252 TPALSMS
+252 TPALSRS

-265 SDQADGTLLGEG
+265 SDKADGTLLGEG
-277 IAMVALKR
+277 IGMVALKR

-317 VAEGQAKAIR
+317 VPEGQAKALR
-327 RTYAAAGYGPD
+327 RTYAAAGYGPE

-364 FDESGRPDRQWCA
+364 FDEAGRADRQWCA

-417 PNPKLEIEKTA
+417 PNPKLEIEKTP

-440 PGDHPRRA
+440 ASDHPRRA

-472 KAWRVRALPAEL
+472 RAWRVRALPAEL

-498 ARALAKETEAPESLR
+498 ARALAKAAETPEALR
-513 FLARESVLSFDG
+513 FLARESVLSFDA

-536 DEADLRKKLE
+536 DEADLARKLE

-551 LEARPEQALSAPLV
+551 LVAKPEQALAAPLV
-565 HCASGEEPGRV
+565 HCASGEAPGQV

-587 VGMGADVLMTFDP
+587 VAMGADALMTFDA
-600 ARAAWDAAAGVSI
+600 ARAAWDAAADVAIG
-613 ADAPLHEVV
+613 DAPLQEVV
-622 FPRPVFSDEDRA
+622 FPRPVFSDEDRR

-658 ALLAALGVRAEAHA
+658 ALLEALGVRADAFA
-672 GHSFGEIA
+672 GHSFGEIT

-699 RGELMGAAS
+699 RGELMGEAS
-708 SERGAM
+708 AERGAM
-714 IAVSR
+714 IAVPR
-719 GIDEVRELG
+719 AIDEVRALG
-728 LGGVVVANHNGPKQV
+728 LGDVVVANHNGPKQV
-743 VLSGSVE
+743 VLSGSVA
-750 AIEAAEARLQGAGI
+750 AIEAAEERLRGLGI

-778 LVAEASAPFREF
+778 LVSEASAPFREF
-790 LSGIAVEAPAAP
+790 LGGIAVEAPGAP

-808 IEPYPSGGDAARDRL
+808 VEPYPGGGDAARDRL
-823 SRQLAEPVRF
+823 AQQLAEPVRF
-833 VEEIERLYADGVRT
+833 VEQIERMYAAGVRT

-860 VADILSGRPHRAVA
+860 VGDILSGRPHRAVA

-895 AGVPLDARVLWDGFA
+895 AGVPVDARVLWDGFA
-910 APSDPRALP
+910 APVDPRALP
-919 KPKLTLQINGSN
+919 KPKLALPINGSN
-931 YGKPYPPP
+931 YGKPYPPQ
-939 GGAKALPAASPPRA
+939 GGAKELPKASATRP

-959 EVVQPVVSAPR
+959 EAARAAGAAVGSAAAPAVSVARPAVSAAAPAVSAARPVVSAAQPAVSAAR
-970 AVVSASAPAVS
+970 PAVSAAAPAASGGVQAVVSASPPAVNATRPMVSASQPALDATRPAVSGSQLTVSGSQLTVSGSQLTVSGSQLTVSASQPAVS
-981 APRAVVSASA
+981 ARA
-991 PVVSASRPAVSASAP
+991 
-1006 AVSASVPVVSAPRP
+1006 
-1020 AVSASAPAVSAS
+1020 
-1032 APAMV
+1032 
-1037 SAPRPSVSASAPVV
+1037 
-1051 SASALAV
+1051 
-1058 SASAPVVSASRPAV
+1058 
-1072 SASAPVVSAPRPAA
+1072 PAA

-1102 EAHSVYQ
+1102 EAHGVYQ

-1129 LAALATGAPYPVAPY
+1129 LAALATGAPYTVAATM
-1144 QVAPTTVPEARP
+1144 APEVRP
-1156 APVLLAPV
+1156 APVFLAPV
-1164 HVGPVSEASVRP
+1164 HAGPVSEASLRT
-1176 AGAPTPRS
+1176 AGALARTGGVRGS
-1184 GEGRSNGA
+1184 A
-1192 HDGLNG
+1192 IQDGLNG
-1198 AGAAL
+1198 AGGPL
-1203 HAAVALPAQAA
+1203 HAAVAAAPAAPAVTAKAAVVAPEAAAKAAVAAPAPAVVAPA
-1214 PAVAAKAAAAAPAVA
+1214 PAVAAPVRGAAAPAVA
-1229 AKAAAAAPAVT
+1229 AKAASAAPAAVT
-1240 AKAAAAA
+1240 QAAAAA
-1247 PVAAVKAAAPAP
+1247 ASG
-1259 AVTAPAAAVATQAAV
+1259 
-1274 AAAPR
+1274 
-1279 VDLERMIL
+1279 VDLERMVL
-1287 EVVADKTGYPVSMLG
+1287 DVVADKTGYPVSMLG

-1343 RTLGQVVDHLR
+1343 RTLGQVVEHLR
-1354 ASLPAAA
+1354 ASLPAAS
-1361 PAASASPAVAAPAAK
+1361 PAASAVA
-1376 APAAASAPA
+1376 SPA
-1385 AAAPA
+1385 AAAMSRAVAPT
-1390 AASVPAAAAPAVASA
+1390 APAVASA
-1405 ASPAASD
+1405 AAPAASAEVERVVMSVVAETTGYPAEMLGLQMELESDLGIDSIKRVEILSAVRDRTPGLSEVDASALAQLRTLGQVVEHLRASLPAGAPAASAVASPAAAAAATSPAATPVASAE

-1487 LPAGAPAVSASRAV
+1487 LPAGAPAASAVASPAAAAAATSLAA
-1501 VAPAAAAPAVA
+1501 APAAASVASVAAPVA
-1512 SAASPAASDV
+1512 SAEV
-1522 ERVVMAVVAETT
+1522 ERVVMSVVAETTGYPAEMLGLQMELESDLGIDSIKRVEILSAVRDRTPGLSEVDASALAQLRTLGQVVEHLRASLPAGAPAASAVASPAAAAAATSPAAAPAATSVASAAAPVASAEVERVVMSVVAETT

-1592 LRASLPAGA
+1592 LRAN
-1601 PAVSASPAVAAP
+1601 
-1613 AAKAPAAATASAAA
+1613 
-1627 AAAAPAV
+1627 
-1634 ASAASP
+1634 
-1640 AASDVE
+1640 
-1646 RVVMAVVA
+1646 
-1654 ETTGYPAEMLGL
+1654 
-1666 QMELESDLGIDS
+1666 
-1678 IKRVEILSAVR
+1678 
-1689 DRTPG
+1689 
-1694 LAEVD
+1694 
-1699 ASALAQLRTLGQVVD
+1699 
-1714 HLRASLPAAA
+1714 
-1724 PAVSA
+1724 
-1729 SPAVAAPAAKAPAA
+1729 
-1743 ATASAAAAPAVA
+1743 
-1755 SAASPAASDV
+1755 
-1765 ERVVMAV
+1765 
-1772 VAETTGYPAE
+1772 
-1782 MLGLQMELESDLGI
+1782 
-1796 DSIKRVEI
+1796 
-1804 LSAVRD
+1804 
-1810 RTPGLAEVDAS
+1810 
-1821 ALAQLRTLGQVVDHL
+1821 
-1836 RASLGSPAASAAP
+1836 LGSAESAAP
-1849 AQPAE
+1849 AKPAE
-1854 DPASAPLGRW
+1854 EAASAHLGRW
-1864 TLVEEPAPAAG
+1864 TLAEVPAPAAG
-1875 LAMPGLF
+1875 LATPGLF
-1882 DAGTIAVTGH
+1882 DAGTVVVTGH
-1892 DAIGPALV
+1892 DAIGPALA
-1900 AALAARGIAAEYAPA
+1900 AALEARGIAAEYAAA

-1927 GLRDLATDDEAL
+1927 GLRDFATVDEAL

-1953 AKPALLVTV
+1953 AKPALFVTV
-1962 QDIGGDFGL
+1962 QDTGGDFGL
-1971 AGSDRAWVGGL
+1971 AGSDRAWAGGL
-1982 PGLVKTAALE
+1982 PGLAKTAALE
-1992 WAEASCRAI
+1992 WADASCRAI
-2001 DLERGG
+2001 DVERGG
-2007 RSAGELAE
+2007 RTAGEIAE
-2015 AIASE
+2015 AIATE

-2026 ELEIGLRADGRRTTP
+2026 ELEIGLRADGRRTALL
-2041 RSVRQDAQP
+2041 SVQQDAQP

-2092 ALEDEPAACRGV
+2092 ALEDDPAACRGA

-2114 VKAATS
+2114 IKAAAAA
-2120 SGQRVTPAEIGR
+2120 GQKATPADIGR
-2132 SVAKI
+2132 QVAKV
-2137 LASREVRATLDAI
+2137 LANREVRATLDAI
-2150 RAAGGEAI
+2150 RAAGGEAL
-2158 YVPADVNDAR
+2158 YVSADVNDAR
-2168 AVSAALDGVRGAFGP
+2168 AVAAALDGVRRALGP
-2183 VTAIVHGAGVL
+2183 ITAVVHGAGVL
-2194 ADKLVAEKTV
+2194 ADKLIAEKTV
-2204 EQFDRVFST
+2204 EQLDRVFNT

-2225 AGDPLKAIVLFSSI
+2225 ASDPLKAIVLFSSI

-2308 ARMLLD
+2308 AKMLID
-2314 ELCDASGDRGDRGAR
+2314 ELCDGPVD
-2329 GHGGASPGAVE
+2329 GGAGAPGAASSGAVE
-2340 LVLGAEPKALAA
+2340 VVLGAEPTTLAGPD
-2352 HGHGGR
+2352 HRRR

-2401 PDLVVTEL
+2401 PDLVVTQF
-2409 RDVRVLRGIKLAAYE
+2409 RDVKVLRGIKLAAYE

-2432 DCREVSNGHG
+2432 DCREVSNGQG

-2458 AATIQM
+2458 AATIEM
-2464 QQPEGRVAPKGPAAP
+2464 KPLAERVAPRGPAAP
-2479 ALGPWPSGGD
+2479 ALGPWSGGD
-2489 VYDGHT
+2489 DLYDGHT

-2503 VIRRLDGVSRDGIAG
+2503 VIRQLDGVSREGIAG
-2518 TVVGLREAGWVAQPW
+2518 TVVGLREAGWVTQPW

-2585 QIVARDRTKAD
+2585 QIMGRDRTKAD
-2596 IAFVDDRG
+2596 IAFVDNEG
-2604 SLVAELRDVQ
+2604 TLVAELRDVQ

>member
-1 MSPSSSRIPSI
+1 MHPSSSRIPHI

-82 WGVPPTIMPATDTT
+82 WGVPPSIVPATDTT

-115 FESMNRER
+115 FEAMNRER
-123 ISVILGVTS
+123 MSVILGVTS

-149 ARALRELGY
+149 AKALRDLGY
-158 PEEEVKRACDKI
+158 PEDEVKRACDKI
-170 SGNYVPWQESSFP
+170 AGNYVPWQESSFP

-252 TPALSMS
+252 TPALSKS

-265 SDQADGTLLGEG
+265 SDKADGTLLGEG
-277 IAMVALKR
+277 IGMVALKR

-317 VAEGQAKAIR
+317 VPEGQAKAIR
-327 RTYAAAGYGPD
+327 RTYAAAGYGPE

-358 EGLRVM
+358 EGLRAM
-364 FDESGRPDRQWCA
+364 FDASGREDRQWCA

-402 ALHHKVLPPTIKVDK
+402 ALHHKVLPPTIKVDR
-417 PNPKLEIEKTA
+417 PNPKLDIEKTA
-428 FYLNTEA
+428 FYLNTQA

-484 VLLSADTPAALADR
+484 FLLSADTPAALADR
-498 ARALAKETEAPESLR
+498 ARALAKEAEVPEILR
-513 FLARESVLSFDG
+513 FLARESVLSFDA

-565 HCASGEEPGRV
+565 HCASGEAPGRV

-587 VGMGADVLMTFDP
+587 AGMGADALMTFDP
-600 ARAAWDAAAGVSI
+600 ARAAWDAAAGVAI

-658 ALLAALGVRAEAHA
+658 ALLAALGVRAEAFA
-672 GHSFGEIA
+672 GHSFGEIT

-714 IAVSR
+714 IAVPR
-719 GIDEVRELG
+719 GIDEVRALG
-728 LGGVVVANHNGPKQV
+728 LGGVVIANHNGPKQV
-743 VLSGSVE
+743 VLSGSVA
-750 AIEAAEARLQGAGI
+750 AIEAAEERLKGVGI

-778 LVAEASAPFREF
+778 LVAEASAPLREF
-790 LSGIAVEAPAAP
+790 LAGIAVEAPAAP

-808 IEPYPSGGDAARDRL
+808 IEPYAGGGDAARDRL
-823 SRQLAEPVRF
+823 ARQLAEPVRF
-833 VEEIERLYADGVRT
+833 VEEIERMYADGVRT

-860 VADILSGRPHRAVA
+860 VGDILSGRPHRAVA

-895 AGVPLDARVLWDGFA
+895 AGVPLDTRVLWEGFA

-919 KPKLTLQINGSN
+919 KPKLALQINGSN
-931 YGKPYPPP
+931 YGKPYPPQ

-959 EVVQPVVSAPR
+959 EAARAVVSAPR
-970 AVVSASAPAVS
+970 PVVSASQPGVSASAPTVSAPRPVVSASAPAVS
-981 APRAVVSASA
+981 APRAVVSAPRAVVSA
-991 PVVSASRPAVSASAP
+991 SQPGVSASAPVASTPRPTVSASTPVVSASRPAAG
-1006 AVSASVPVVSAPRP
+1006 
-1020 AVSASAPAVSAS
+1020 
-1032 APAMV
+1032 
-1037 SAPRPSVSASAPVV
+1037 
-1051 SASALAV
+1051 
-1058 SASAPVVSASRPAV
+1058 
-1072 SASAPVVSAPRPAA
+1072 
-1086 SASWLA
+1086 ASWLA

-1102 EAHSVYQ
+1102 EAHGVYQ

-1123 EASFAG
+1123 EASFSG
-1129 LAALATGAPYPVAPY
+1129 LAALATGAPYPVAP
-1144 QVAPTTVPEARP
+1144 TTVSEVRP

-1176 AGAPTPRS
+1176 AAAPTARS
-1184 GEGRSNGA
+1184 SEGRSNVA
-1192 HDGLNG
+1192 LDGLNG
-1198 AGAAL
+1198 AGGEL
-1203 HAAVALPAQAA
+1203 SMAVALPAQAA
-1214 PAVAAKAAAAAPAVA
+1214 PAVTAKAAV
-1229 AKAAAAAPAVT
+1229 AAPAVT
-1240 AKAAAAA
+1240 AKAATAA
-1247 PVAAVKAAAPAP
+1247 PAAAVKAAAAAPAVST
-1259 AVTAPAAAVATQAAV
+1259 AVTAPVAAVATQAVV

-1279 VDLERMIL
+1279 VDIERL
-1287 EVVADKTGYPVSMLG
+1287 VLDVVADKTGYPVSMLG

-1328 TPGLSEVDASALAQL
+1328 TPGLAEVDASALAQL

-1354 ASLPAAA
+1354 ASLPAAG

-1376 APAAASAPA
+1376 AS
-1385 AAAPA
+1385 
-1390 AASVPAAAAPAVASA
+1390 
-1405 ASPAASD
+1405 
-1412 VERVVMAVVA
+1412 
-1422 ETTGYP
+1422 
-1428 AEMLGLQ
+1428 
-1435 MELESDLGIDSIKRV
+1435 
-1450 EILSAVRDRTPG
+1450 
-1462 LSEVDASALAQLRT
+1462 
-1476 LGQVVDHLRAS
+1476 
-1487 LPAGAPAVSASRAV
+1487 
-1501 VAPAAAAPAVA
+1501 
-1512 SAASPAASDV
+1512 
-1522 ERVVMAVVAETT
+1522 
-1534 GYPAEMLGLQME
+1534 
-1546 LESDLG
+1546 
-1552 IDSIK
+1552 
-1557 RVEILSAVRDR
+1557 
-1568 TPGLSEVDASAL
+1568 
-1580 AQLRT
+1580 
-1585 LGQVVDH
+1585 
-1592 LRASLPAGA
+1592 
-1601 PAVSASPAVAAP
+1601 AVAAP
-1613 AAKAPAAATASAAA
+1613 AVTST
-1627 AAAAPAV
+1627 AAPG
-1634 ASAASP
+1634 AA
-1640 AASDVE
+1640 DVE

-1714 HLRASLPAAA
+1714 HLRASLPAA
-1724 PAVSA
+1724 SA
-1729 SPAVAAPAAKAPAA
+1729 SSEVVTPTA
-1743 ATASAAAAPAVA
+1743 ATVPAIAAPAVA
-1755 SAASPAASDV
+1755 SGAAPGAADV

-1836 RASLGSPAASAAP
+1836 RASLGPAAATAGAAP
-1849 AQPAE
+1849 AEPAE
-1854 DPASAPLGRW
+1854 EPASAPLGRW

-1875 LAMPGLF
+1875 LTMPGLF
-1882 DAGTIAVTGH
+1882 DAGTLVVTGH

-1927 GLRDLATDDEAL
+1927 GLRELATADEAL

-1953 AKPALLVTV
+1953 AKPALFVSV
-1962 QDIGGDFGL
+1962 QDTGGDFGL

-1992 WAEASCRAI
+1992 WPEASCRAI
-2001 DLERGG
+2001 DLERAG
-2007 RSAGELAE
+2007 RSDGELAE

-2081 SRARFALLGRT
+2081 SHARFALLGRT
-2092 ALEDEPAACRGV
+2092 ALEDEPAACRGI

-2120 SGQRVTPAEIGR
+2120 AGQRVTPAEIGR
-2132 SVAKI
+2132 GVAKI
-2137 LASREVRATLDAI
+2137 LANREVRATLDAI
-2150 RAAGGEAI
+2150 RAAGGEAL
-2158 YVPADVNDAR
+2158 YVPVDVNDAR
-2168 AVSAALDGVRGAFGP
+2168 AVAAALDGVRGALGP

-2204 EQFDRVFST
+2204 EQFERVFST

-2225 AGDPLKAIVLFSSI
+2225 AGDPLKAIVLFSSV
-2239 AARSGNKGQCDYA
+2239 AARGGNKGQCDYA

-2308 ARMLLD
+2308 AKMLLD
-2314 ELCDASGDRGDRGAR
+2314 ELCDASGDRGQ
-2329 GHGGASPGAVE
+2329 GGAPPGAVE

-2352 HGHGGR
+2352 QGNGGR

-2479 ALGPWPSGGD
+2479 ELGPWTAGGEL
-2489 VYDGHT
+2489 YDGRT

-2596 IAFVDDRG
+2596 ISFVDDRG

>member
-1 MSPSSSRIPSI
+1 MHPSSPRTPAI

-34 LSGTDLITDVPS
+34 LAGTDLITDVPS

-82 WGVPPTIMPATDTT
+82 WGVPPSIVPATDTT

-115 FESMNRER
+115 FEAMNRER

-149 ARALRELGY
+149 AKALRDLGY
-158 PEEEVKRACDKI
+158 PEDEVKRACDRI
-170 SGNYVPWQESSFP
+170 AGSYVPWQESSFP

-252 TPALSMS
+252 TPALSRS

-265 SDQADGTLLGEG
+265 SDKADGTLLGEG

-317 VAEGQAKAIR
+317 VPEGQAKALR
-327 RTYAAAGYGPD
+327 RTYAAAGYGAE

-358 EGLRVM
+358 EGLRAM
-364 FDESGRPDRQWCA
+364 FDESGRQDRQWCA

-440 PGDHPRRA
+440 PAGHPRRA

-472 KAWRVRALPAEL
+472 RAHRVRSVPAEL

-498 ARALAKETEAPESLR
+498 VRATAKAAETPESLR

-551 LEARPEQALSAPLV
+551 LGSKPEQALAAPLV
-565 HCASGEEPGRV
+565 HYANGEAPGQV

-587 VGMGADVLMTFDP
+587 LAMGADVLMTFDA
-600 ARAAWDAAAGVSI
+600 AREAWDAAASVPI

-634 AQEAR
+634 AQDAR

-651 ATSLAHL
+651 ATSLSHL
-658 ALLAALGVRAEAHA
+658 ALLGALGVRADAFA

-714 IAVSR
+714 IAVPR
-719 GIDEVRELG
+719 AIEEVRALG
-728 LGGVVVANHNGPKQV
+728 LGDVVVANHNGPKQV
-743 VLSGSVE
+743 VLSGSVA
-750 AIEAAEARLQGAGI
+750 AIEAAEKRLAGMGI

-790 LSGIAVEAPAAP
+790 LGGIAVQAPGAP

-808 IEPYPSGGDAARDRL
+808 VEPYPGGGDAVRDRL
-823 SRQLAEPVRF
+823 ARQLAEPVRF
-833 VEEIERLYADGVRT
+833 VEEIERMYAAGVRT

-860 VADILSGRPHRAVA
+860 VGDILSGRPHRAVA

-895 AGVPLDARVLWDGFA
+895 AGVPLDARVLWDGVA
-910 APSDPRALP
+910 APADPRALP
-919 KPKLTLQINGSN
+919 KPKLSLAINGSN
-931 YGKPYPPP
+931 YGKPYPPQ
-939 GGAKALPAASPPRA
+939 GGAKELPKASAAR
-953 AQKPAP
+953 PAP
-959 EVVQPVVSAPR
+959 EAARAPAAARPAAPVASAS
-970 AVVSASAPAVS
+970 AGSASAPVA
-981 APRAVVSASA
+981 SASA
-991 PVVSASRPAVSASAP
+991 PVVRAPVPVASASTPVMRAPVPVASAS
-1006 AVSASVPVVSAPRP
+1006 SPVA
-1020 AVSASAPAVSAS
+1020 
-1032 APAMV
+1032 
-1037 SAPRPSVSASAPVV
+1037 SASAPVV
-1051 SASALAV
+1051 SASAPVASASAPV
-1058 SASAPVVSASRPAV
+1058 ASASAPVASASAPVASASAPVASASAPVVRASTPLASAS
-1072 SASAPVVSAPRPAA
+1072 SPVVRPPAPAA

-1109 RTMAESHIA
+1109 RAMAETHIA

-1129 LAALATGAPYPVAPY
+1129 LAALATGAPYPVTA
-1144 QVAPTTVPEARP
+1144 APEARS
-1156 APVLLAPV
+1156 APTILAPV
-1164 HVGPVSEASVRP
+1164 HRGPVSEASLGP
-1176 AGAPTPRS
+1176 AGAPALLT
-1184 GEGRSNGA
+1184 GGGRRHAIQG
-1192 HDGLNG
+1192 GLNG
-1198 AGAAL
+1198 AGGEHHAAL
-1203 HAAVALPAQAA
+1203 AA
-1214 PAVAAKAAAAAPAVA
+1214 PAAAAPAAAAKAAAPAAAAPAAAAKPAAAPPVQAAPAAA
-1229 AKAAAAAPAVT
+1229 AKAAAP
-1240 AKAAAAA
+1240 AAAA
-1247 PVAAVKAAAPAP
+1247 PAAAAK
-1259 AVTAPAAAVATQAAV
+1259 PAAASPAAATQAAG
-1274 AAAPR
+1274 AAAPG
-1279 VDLERMIL
+1279 VDLERMVL

-1354 ASLPAAA
+1354 ASMPAAAPSAGARTAVAAPAAAAAAPAAAAPTGAAAAA
-1361 PAASASPAVAAPAAK
+1361 PAASAEVERIVMAVVAETTGYPAEMLGLQMELESDLGIDSIKRVEILSAVRDRTPGLSEVDASALAQLRTLGQVVDHLRASLPAAPAAAVRPAAAPPAAATAPAAPAVAAPAA
-1376 APAAASAPA
+1376 A

-1390 AASVPAAAAPAVASA
+1390 AA
-1405 ASPAASD
+1405 D

-1487 LPAGAPAVSASRAV
+1487 LPAAPAAAVRPAAAPSAATAPAAATPAAAPA
-1501 VAPAAAAPAVA
+1501 APAAAA
-1512 SAASPAASDV
+1512 ASPAAADV

-1592 LRASLPAGA
+1592 LRASLPAPA
-1601 PAVSASPAVAAP
+1601 PAS
-1613 AAKAPAAATASAAA
+1613 ASAATPGA
-1627 AAAAPAV
+1627 AE
-1634 ASAASP
+1634 
-1640 AASDVE
+1640 VE

-1694 LAEVD
+1694 LSEVD

-1714 HLRASLPAAA
+1714 HLRARLGPAAA
-1724 PAVSA
+1724 DD
-1729 SPAVAAPAAKAPAA
+1729 APAK
-1743 ATASAAAAPAVA
+1743 
-1755 SAASPAASDV
+1755 
-1765 ERVVMAV
+1765 
-1772 VAETTGYPAE
+1772 
-1782 MLGLQMELESDLGI
+1782 
-1796 DSIKRVEI
+1796 
-1804 LSAVRD
+1804 
-1810 RTPGLAEVDAS
+1810 
-1821 ALAQLRTLGQVVDHL
+1821 
-1836 RASLGSPAASAAP
+1836 
-1849 AQPAE
+1849 PAE
-1854 DPASAPLGRW
+1854 DPAAAHLGRW
-1864 TLVEEPAPAAG
+1864 TLVEVPAPAAG
-1875 LAMPGLF
+1875 MAMPGLF
-1882 DAGTIAVTGH
+1882 DAGTVVVTGD
-1892 DAIGPALV
+1892 DAVGPALA
-1900 AALAARGIAAEYAPA
+1900 AALAARGIAAEYAAA

-1927 GLRDLATDDEAL
+1927 GLRDAATADEAL

-1953 AKPALLVTV
+1953 AQPALFVTV
-1962 QDIGGDFGL
+1962 QDTGGDFGL

-2001 DLERGG
+2001 DLERSG
-2007 RSAGELAE
+2007 RPAAELAE
-2015 AIASE
+2015 AIAAE

-2026 ELEIGLRADGRRTTP
+2026 ELEIGLRADGRRTTL

-2081 SRARFALLGRT
+2081 SRARFALLGRS
-2092 ALEDEPAACRGV
+2092 ALEEDPAECRGV
-2104 DGEAALKAAL
+2104 GGEAALKAAL
-2114 VKAATS
+2114 VKAAAS
-2120 SGQRVTPAEIGR
+2120 AGHKATPAEIGR
-2132 SVAKI
+2132 QVAKI

-2150 RAAGGEAI
+2150 RAAGGEAL
-2158 YVPADVNDAR
+2158 YVPVDVNDPR
-2168 AVSAALDGVRGAFGP
+2168 AVAAALDQVRGAFGP

-2194 ADKLVAEKTV
+2194 ADKLIAEKTV
-2204 EQFDRVFST
+2204 EQLERVFRT
-2213 KVDGLRALLGAT
+2213 KVGGLRALLGAT
-2225 AGDPLKAIVLFSSI
+2225 EGDPLKAIVLFSSI

-2273 VKSLGWGPWQ
+2273 VRSLGWGPWQ

-2295 AQLGVPLIPLAAG
+2295 AQLGVPLIPLDVG

-2314 ELCDASGDRGDRGAR
+2314 ELCDGSGDRGEGSA
-2329 GHGGASPGAVE
+2329 APGAVE
-2340 LVLGAEPKALAA
+2340 LVLGAEPTTLAA
-2352 HGHGGR
+2352 QGHGRR

-2458 AATIQM
+2458 AATIEM
-2464 QQPEGRVAPKGPAAP
+2464 AQPEGRAAPKGPAVP
-2479 ALGPWPSGGD
+2479 SLGPWPSGGD
-2489 VYDGHT
+2489 LYDGRT

-2503 VIRRLDGVSRDGIAG
+2503 VIRQLDGVSRDGIAG

-2596 IAFVDDRG
+2596 IAFVDQTG
-2604 SLVAELRDVQ
+2604 AMVAELRDVQ

>member
-1 MSPSSSRIPSI
+1 MHASSSRIPPI

-34 LSGTDLITDVPS
+34 LAGTDLITDVPES
-46 THWLVEDY
+46 HWLVEDY

-82 WGVPPTIMPATDTT
+82 WGVPPSIVPATDTT

-123 ISVILGVTS
+123 MSVILGVTS

-149 ARALRELGY
+149 SRALRELGY
-158 PEEEVKRACDKI
+158 PEDEVKRACDRI
-170 SGNYVPWQESSFP
+170 SGYYVPWQESSFP

-252 TPALSMS
+252 TPALSRS

-265 SDQADGTLLGEG
+265 SDKADGTLLGEG

-285 LDDAERDGDRVY
+285 LEDAERDGDRVY

-317 VAEGQAKAIR
+317 VPEGQAKALR
-327 RTYAAAGYGPD
+327 RTYAAAGYGAD

-358 EGLRVM
+358 EGLRAM
-364 FDESGRPDRQWCA
+364 FDESGRADRQWCA

-402 ALHHKVLPPTIKVDK
+402 ALHHKVLPPTIKVDR
-417 PNPKLEIEKTA
+417 PNPKLEIEKTP

-440 PGDHPRRA
+440 AADHPRRA

-472 KAWRVRALPAEL
+472 KAWRVRSAPAEL

-498 ARALAKETEAPESLR
+498 ARALAKAAEAPEVLR
-513 FLARESVLSFDG
+513 FLARESVLSFDA

-536 DEADLRKKLE
+536 DEADLARKLE

-551 LEARPEQALSAPLV
+551 VGARPEQALAAPLV
-565 HCASGEEPGRV
+565 HYASGEAPGQV

-587 VGMGADVLMTFDP
+587 AAMGADVLMAFDA
-600 ARAAWDAAAGVSI
+600 ARAAWDAAAGVSLGEV
-613 ADAPLHEVV
+613 PLHEVV
-622 FPRPVFSDEDRA
+622 FPRPVFSDEERR

-658 ALLAALGVRAEAHA
+658 ALLAALGVRADAFA
-672 GHSFGEIA
+672 GHSFGEIT

-714 IAVSR
+714 IAVPR
-719 GIDEVRELG
+719 AIDEVRALG
-728 LGGVVVANHNGPKQV
+728 LGDVVVANHNGPRQV
-743 VLSGSVE
+743 VLSGSVA
-750 AIEAAEARLQGAGI
+750 AIDAAEKRLGELGI

-790 LSGIAVEAPAAP
+790 LAGIAVGAPAAP

-808 IEPYPSGGDAARDRL
+808 VEPYPGGGDAARDRL
-823 SRQLAEPVRF
+823 ARQLAAPVRF
-833 VEEIERLYADGVRT
+833 VEEIERMYAAGVRT

-860 VADILSGRPHRAVA
+860 VGEILSGRPHRAVA

-910 APSDPRALP
+910 APVDPRALP
-919 KPKLTLQINGSN
+919 KPKLALPINGSN
-931 YGKPYPPP
+931 YGKPYPPKGAARELPKASAARP
-939 GGAKALPAASPPRA
+939 G
-953 AQKPAP
+953 QKPGAT
-959 EVVQPVVSAPR
+959 EATAVVSAARPAGGAPAAAGGAAR
-970 AVVSASAPAVS
+970 PAGSAPAAVVSGSASAARVSAPAVSASVPAVSASAPAVRAPAPAARVSQPTVSTPAAAARVTQPTVSASSAVVSASAPAVVSASAPAVS
-981 APRAVVSASA
+981 ASAQAVSASPVVVSAS
-991 PVVSASRPAVSASAP
+991 PAVG
-1006 AVSASVPVVSAPRP
+1006 
-1020 AVSASAPAVSAS
+1020 
-1032 APAMV
+1032 
-1037 SAPRPSVSASAPVV
+1037 
-1051 SASALAV
+1051 
-1058 SASAPVVSASRPAV
+1058 
-1072 SASAPVVSAPRPAA
+1072 
-1086 SASWLA
+1086 ASWLA

-1102 EAHSVYQ
+1102 EAHGVYQ

-1123 EASFAG
+1123 EASLAG
-1129 LAALATGAPYPVAPY
+1129 LAALATGAPYAVAATASP
-1144 QVAPTTVPEARP
+1144 AARSGP
-1156 APVLLAPV
+1156 MFLSPV
-1164 HVGPVSEASVRP
+1164 HAGPLSDASLGP
-1176 AGAPTPRS
+1176 ASALARS
-1184 GEGRSNGA
+1184 GAGHRSVSR
-1192 HDGLNG
+1192 DGLNG
-1198 AGAAL
+1198 AGGE
-1203 HAAVALPAQAA
+1203 H
-1214 PAVAAKAAAAAPAVA
+1214 
-1229 AKAAAAAPAVT
+1229 
-1240 AKAAAAA
+1240 
-1247 PVAAVKAAAPAP
+1247 
-1259 AVTAPAAAVATQAAV
+1259 PAAAVTAAPAAATQAAV
-1274 AAAPR
+1274 AAPAPATAAPVPAAAAKAAAVAPAPATAAPVPVAAVPAPA
-1279 VDLERMIL
+1279 VDIERLVL

-1302 LQMELESDLGID
+1302 LEMELESDLGID

-1343 RTLGQVVDHLR
+1343 RTLGQVVEHLRTSLPAAPAASARPAVAAAPFAAPAVAAAPAVGAAAAPPAGVVEVERVVMAVVAETTGYPAEMLGLQMELESDLGIDSIKRVEILSAVRDRTPGLSEVDASALAQLRTLGQVVEHLR
-1354 ASLPAAA
+1354 ASLPAGA
-1361 PAASASPAVAAPAAK
+1361 PAAAAVASPAVTPAAAANTAPAVAAAAADVERVVMAVVAETTGYPAEMLGLQMELESDLGIDSIKRVEILSAVRDRTPGLSEVDASALAQLRTLGQVVEHLRASLPAGAPAAV
-1376 APAAASAPA
+1376 AVASPAAAPTVAA

-1390 AASVPAAAAPAVASA
+1390 AADVERVVMAVVAETTGYPAEMLGLQMELESDLGIDSIKRVEILSAVRDRTPGLSEVDASALAQLRTLGQVVEHLRASLPAGAPAAVAVASPAAALAAATVASPAAAPAGATPSA
-1405 ASPAASD
+1405 AD

-1476 LGQVVDHLRAS
+1476 LGQVVDHLRAK
-1487 LPAGAPAVSASRAV
+1487 LG
-1501 VAPAAAAPAVA
+1501 PAAAAPA
-1512 SAASPAASDV
+1512 
-1522 ERVVMAVVAETT
+1522 T
-1534 GYPAEMLGLQME
+1534 
-1546 LESDLG
+1546 
-1552 IDSIK
+1552 
-1557 RVEILSAVRDR
+1557 
-1568 TPGLSEVDASAL
+1568 
-1580 AQLRT
+1580 
-1585 LGQVVDH
+1585 
-1592 LRASLPAGA
+1592 
-1601 PAVSASPAVAAP
+1601 
-1613 AAKAPAAATASAAA
+1613 
-1627 AAAAPAV
+1627 
-1634 ASAASP
+1634 
-1640 AASDVE
+1640 
-1646 RVVMAVVA
+1646 
-1654 ETTGYPAEMLGL
+1654 
-1666 QMELESDLGIDS
+1666 
-1678 IKRVEILSAVR
+1678 
-1689 DRTPG
+1689 
-1694 LAEVD
+1694 
-1699 ASALAQLRTLGQVVD
+1699 
-1714 HLRASLPAAA
+1714 
-1724 PAVSA
+1724 
-1729 SPAVAAPAAKAPAA
+1729 
-1743 ATASAAAAPAVA
+1743 
-1755 SAASPAASDV
+1755 
-1765 ERVVMAV
+1765 
-1772 VAETTGYPAE
+1772 
-1782 MLGLQMELESDLGI
+1782 
-1796 DSIKRVEI
+1796 
-1804 LSAVRD
+1804 
-1810 RTPGLAEVDAS
+1810 
-1821 ALAQLRTLGQVVDHL
+1821 
-1836 RASLGSPAASAAP
+1836 
-1849 AQPAE
+1849 PAE
-1854 DPASAPLGRW
+1854 DPASAAADLGRW
-1864 TLVEEPAPAAG
+1864 TLAEVPAPAAG

-1882 DAGTIAVTGH
+1882 DAGPVVVTGH
-1892 DAIGPALV
+1892 DAIGPALA
-1900 AALAARGIAAEYAPA
+1900 AALAARGVAAEYATA

-1927 GLRDLATDDEAL
+1927 GLRDFATVDEAL

-1953 AKPALLVTV
+1953 GQPALFVTV
-1962 QDIGGDFGL
+1962 QDTGGDFGL
-1971 AGSDRAWVGGL
+1971 AGSDRAWAGGL
-1982 PGLVKTAALE
+1982 PGLAKSAAIE
-1992 WAEASCRAI
+1992 WPDASCRAI
-2001 DLERGG
+2001 DVERGG
-2007 RSAGELAE
+2007 RPAGEIAE
-2015 AIASE
+2015 AIAAE
-2020 LLSGGV
+2020 LLSGGG
-2026 ELEIGLRADGRRTTP
+2026 ELEIGLRADGRRTTL
-2041 RSVRQDAQP
+2041 RSAREDARP

-2092 ALEDEPAACRGV
+2092 ALGDDPAACRGV

-2114 VKAATS
+2114 LKAAAAA
-2120 SGQRVTPAEIGR
+2120 GQKATPAEIGR
-2132 SVAKI
+2132 QVAKI
-2137 LASREVRATLDAI
+2137 LANREVRATLDAI
-2150 RAAGGEAI
+2150 RAAGGEAL
-2158 YVPADVNDAR
+2158 YVSADVNDAR
-2168 AVSAALDGVRGAFGP
+2168 AVAAALGDVRRAFGP
-2183 VTAIVHGAGVL
+2183 VTAVVHGAGVL

-2204 EQFDRVFST
+2204 EQFDRVFNT

-2225 AGDPLKAIVLFSSI
+2225 ADDPLRAIVLFSSI

-2268 RPGCR
+2268 RPGCV

-2308 ARMLLD
+2308 ARMLID
-2314 ELCDASGDRGDRGAR
+2314 ELCDGAA
-2329 GHGGASPGAVE
+2329 GSPGAVE
-2340 LVLGAEPKALAA
+2340 VVLGAEPKSLAA
-2352 HGHGGR
+2352 EGHGRR

-2376 AINGVPVVPVVIA
+2376 AINGIPVVPVVIA

-2401 PDLVVTEL
+2401 PDLVVTQC

-2458 AATIQM
+2458 AATIEM
-2464 QQPEGRVAPKGPAAP
+2464 RPLAERVAPKGPAAP
-2479 ALGPWPSGGD
+2479 ALGPWSGGD
-2489 VYDGHT
+2489 DPYDGHT

-2503 VIRRLDGVSRDGIAG
+2503 VIRRLDGVSREGIAG

-2596 IAFVDDRG
+2596 IAFVDPEG
-2604 SLVAELRDVQ
+2604 TLVAELRDVQ
-2614 YVLRPDTA
+2614 YVLRPDAA

>member
-1 MSPSSSRIPSI
+1 MHRSSSPIPSI

-34 LSGTDLITDVPS
+34 LAGTDLITDVPE
-46 THWLVEDY
+46 THWLIEDY

-65 YAKRGAFLKDVP
+65 YAKRGAFLKNVP

-82 WGVPPTIMPATDTT
+82 WGVPPSIVPATDTT

-115 FESMNRER
+115 FESMDRER
-123 ISVILGVTS
+123 MSVILGVTS

-149 ARALRELGY
+149 SRALRELGY
-158 PEEEVKRACDKI
+158 PEDEVKRACDTIAGK
-170 SGNYVPWQESSFP
+170 YVPWQESSFP

-252 TPALSMS
+252 TPALSRS

-265 SDQADGTLLGEG
+265 SDKADGTLLGEG
-277 IAMVALKR
+277 IGMVALKR
-285 LDDAERDGDRVY
+285 LEDAERDGDRVY

-317 VAEGQAKAIR
+317 VPEGQAKALR

-358 EGLRVM
+358 EGLRAM
-364 FDESGRPDRQWCA
+364 FDESGRADRQWCA

-417 PNPKLEIEKTA
+417 PNPKLEIEKTP

-440 PGDHPRRA
+440 ASDHPRRA

-472 KAWRVRALPAEL
+472 RAWRVRALPAEL

-498 ARALAKETEAPESLR
+498 ARALAKAAETPEALR
-513 FLARESVLSFDG
+513 FLARESVLSFDA

-536 DEADLRKKLE
+536 DEADLARKLE

-551 LEARPEQALSAPLV
+551 LAAKPEQALAAPLV
-565 HCASGEEPGRV
+565 HCASGEAPGQV

-587 VGMGADVLMTFDP
+587 VAMGADVLMTFD
-600 ARAAWDAAAGVSI
+600 AALAAWDAAAGVAI
-613 ADAPLHEVV
+613 GDAPLQEVV
-622 FPRPVFSDEDRA
+622 FPRPVFSDEDRR
-634 AQEAR
+634 AQDAR

-658 ALLAALGVRAEAHA
+658 ALLGALGVRADAFA
-672 GHSFGEIA
+672 GHSFGEIM

-699 RGELMGAAS
+699 RGELMGEAS

-714 IAVSR
+714 IAVPR
-719 GIDEVRELG
+719 AIDEVRALG
-728 LGGVVVANHNGPKQV
+728 LGDVVVANHNGPKQV
-743 VLSGSVE
+743 VLSGSVA
-750 AIEAAEARLQGAGI
+750 AIEAAEERLRGLGI

-778 LVAEASAPFREF
+778 LVSEASAPFREF
-790 LSGIAVEAPAAP
+790 LGGIAVEAPGAP

-808 IEPYPSGGDAARDRL
+808 VEPYPGGGDAARDRL
-823 SRQLAEPVRF
+823 ARQLAEPVRF
-833 VEEIERLYADGVRT
+833 VEQIERMYAAGVRT

-860 VADILSGRPHRAVA
+860 VGDILSGRPHHAVA

-910 APSDPRALP
+910 APVDPQALP
-919 KPKLTLQINGSN
+919 KPKLALPINGSN

-939 GGAKALPAASPPRA
+939 GGAKELPKASAARP

-959 EVVQPVVSAPR
+959 EAARAAGAAVVSAARPVVSAAR
-970 AVVSASAPAVS
+970 PAVS
-981 APRAVVSASA
+981 AAAPVVSASA
-991 PVVSASRPAVSASAP
+991 PVVSAARPVVSAARPVVSAARPVGSAAAPAVSAAAPAVSAARPAVSAAAPAVSGGVQPVVSASPPAVHATRPMVSASQPALDVTRPAVSASQLT
-1006 AVSASVPVVSAPRP
+1006 VSAA
-1020 AVSASAPAVSAS
+1020 
-1032 APAMV
+1032 
-1037 SAPRPSVSASAPVV
+1037 APVV
-1051 SASALAV
+1051 SASQ
-1058 SASAPVVSASRPAV
+1058 PVVSARA
-1072 SASAPVVSAPRPAA
+1072 PAA

-1102 EAHSVYQ
+1102 EAHGVYQ

-1129 LAALATGAPYPVAPY
+1129 LAALATGAPYTVAATT
-1144 QVAPTTVPEARP
+1144 APEVRP
-1156 APVLLAPV
+1156 APMLLAPV
-1164 HVGPVSEASVRP
+1164 HAGPVSEASLGP
-1176 AGAPTPRS
+1176 AGALART
-1184 GEGRSNGA
+1184 GRSRGSA
-1192 HDGLNG
+1192 IHDGLNG
-1198 AGAAL
+1198 AGEPL
-1203 HAAVALPAQAA
+1203 HAAVAAA
-1214 PAVAAKAAAAAPAVA
+1214 PAAH
-1229 AKAAAAAPAVT
+1229 AVT
-1240 AKAAAAA
+1240 AKAAVVAPEAAKA
-1247 PVAAVKAAAPAP
+1247 PVAAPAP
-1259 AVTAPAAAVATQAAV
+1259 AVVAPAPAAAAPVRVAAAPAAAARAAAVAPAVATQAAV
-1274 AAAPR
+1274 AAAPGANI
-1279 VDLERMIL
+1279 ERMVL
-1287 EVVADKTGYPVSMLG
+1287 DVVADKTGYPVSMLG

-1354 ASLPAAA
+1354 ASLPAGAPAASAVASPAAAAAATSPAAAPAAPVMASAAA
-1361 PAASASPAVAAPAAK
+1361 PAASAEVERVVMSVVAETTGYPAEMLGLQMELESDLGIDSIKRVEILSAVRDRTPGLSEVDASALAQLRTLGQVVDHLRASLPAGAPAASAVASPAAAAAATSPAASAAAPAASADVERVVMAVVAETTGYPAEMLGLQMDLESDLGIDSIK
-1376 APAAASAPA
+1376 RVEILSAVRDRTPGLSEVDASALAQLRTLGQVVDHLRASLPAGAPAAAVRPA

-1390 AASVPAAAAPAVASA
+1390 GATVPIAAPAAAAVVA
-1405 ASPAASD
+1405 PAASAD

-1487 LPAGAPAVSASRAV
+1487 LPAGAPAASA
-1501 VAPAAAAPAVA
+1501 VASPAAAAAATSPAAPAVA
-1512 SAASPAASDV
+1512 SAAAPAASADV

-1592 LRASLPAGA
+1592 LRAN
-1601 PAVSASPAVAAP
+1601 
-1613 AAKAPAAATASAAA
+1613 
-1627 AAAAPAV
+1627 
-1634 ASAASP
+1634 
-1640 AASDVE
+1640 
-1646 RVVMAVVA
+1646 
-1654 ETTGYPAEMLGL
+1654 LG
-1666 QMELESDLGIDS
+1666 
-1678 IKRVEILSAVR
+1678 
-1689 DRTPG
+1689 
-1694 LAEVD
+1694 
-1699 ASALAQLRTLGQVVD
+1699 
-1714 HLRASLPAAA
+1714 
-1724 PAVSA
+1724 
-1729 SPAVAAPAAKAPAA
+1729 
-1743 ATASAAAAPAVA
+1743 
-1755 SAASPAASDV
+1755 
-1765 ERVVMAV
+1765 
-1772 VAETTGYPAE
+1772 
-1782 MLGLQMELESDLGI
+1782 
-1796 DSIKRVEI
+1796 
-1804 LSAVRD
+1804 
-1810 RTPGLAEVDAS
+1810 
-1821 ALAQLRTLGQVVDHL
+1821 
-1836 RASLGSPAASAAP
+1836 PAASAAP
-1849 AQPAE
+1849 AKPAE
-1854 DPASAPLGRW
+1854 EAASAHLGRW
-1864 TLVEEPAPAAG
+1864 TLAEVPAPAAG
-1875 LAMPGLF
+1875 LTMPGLF
-1882 DAGTIAVTGH
+1882 DAGTVVVTGH

-1900 AALAARGIAAEYAPA
+1900 AALEARGIAAEYAPA

-1927 GLRDLATDDEAL
+1927 GLRDFATVDEAL

-1953 AKPALLVTV
+1953 AKPALFVTV
-1962 QDIGGDFGL
+1962 QDTGGDFGL
-1971 AGSDRAWVGGL
+1971 AGSDRAWTGGL
-1982 PGLVKTAALE
+1982 PGLAKTAALE

-2001 DLERGG
+2001 DVERGG
-2007 RSAGELAE
+2007 QTAGEIAE
-2015 AIASE
+2015 AIATE

-2026 ELEIGLRADGRRTTP
+2026 ELEIGLRADGRRTTLL
-2041 RSVRQDAQP
+2041 SVRQDAQP

-2092 ALEDEPAACRGV
+2092 ALEDDPAACRGA

-2114 VKAATS
+2114 IKAAAAA
-2120 SGQRVTPAEIGR
+2120 GQRATPADIGR
-2132 SVAKI
+2132 QVAKI
-2137 LASREVRATLDAI
+2137 LANREVRATLDAI
-2150 RAAGGEAI
+2150 RAAGGEAL
-2158 YVPADVNDAR
+2158 YVSADVNDAR
-2168 AVSAALDGVRGAFGP
+2168 AVAAALDGVRSALGP
-2183 VTAIVHGAGVL
+2183 ITAVVHGAGVL
-2194 ADKLVAEKTV
+2194 ADKLIAEKTV
-2204 EQFDRVFST
+2204 EQLDRVFNT

-2225 AGDPLKAIVLFSSI
+2225 GSDPLKAIVLFSSI

-2308 ARMLLD
+2308 ARMLID
-2314 ELCDASGDRGDRGAR
+2314 ELCDGPADSGAGAPGAAS
-2329 GHGGASPGAVE
+2329 SGAVE
-2340 LVLGAEPKALAA
+2340 VVLGAEPKTLADPD
-2352 HGHGGR
+2352 HRRR

-2363 RADRATHPYLGDH
+2363 RADRATHPYLADH

-2401 PDLVVTEL
+2401 PDLVVTEF
-2409 RDVRVLRGIKLAAYE
+2409 RDVKVLRGIKLAAYE

-2432 DCREVSNGHG
+2432 DCREVTNGQG
-2442 AVLAAELRG
+2442 SVLAAELRG

-2458 AATIQM
+2458 AATIEM
-2464 QQPEGRVAPKGPAAP
+2464 KPLAERVAPRGPTAP
-2479 ALGPWPSGGD
+2479 SLGPWSGGD
-2489 VYDGHT
+2489 DLYDGHT

-2503 VIRRLDGVSRDGIAG
+2503 VIRQLDGVSREGIAG

-2585 QIVARDRTKAD
+2585 QIMGRDRTKAD
-2596 IAFVDDRG
+2596 IAFVDNEG
-2604 SLVAELRDVQ
+2604 TLVAELRDVQ
-2614 YVLRPDTA
+2614 YVLRPDAA

>member
-1 MSPSSSRIPSI
+1 MHASSSRIPPI

-34 LSGTDLITDVPS
+34 LAGTDLITDVPES
-46 THWLVEDY
+46 HWLVEDY

-82 WGVPPTIMPATDTT
+82 WGVPPSIVPATDTT

-123 ISVILGVTS
+123 MSVILGVTS

-149 ARALRELGY
+149 SRALRELGY
-158 PEEEVKRACDKI
+158 PEDEVKRACDRI
-170 SGNYVPWQESSFP
+170 SGYYVPWQESSFP

-252 TPALSMS
+252 TPALSRS

-265 SDQADGTLLGEG
+265 SDKADGTLLGEG

-285 LDDAERDGDRVY
+285 LEDAERDGDRVY

-317 VAEGQAKAIR
+317 VPEGQAKALR

-358 EGLRVM
+358 EGLRAM
-364 FDESGRPDRQWCA
+364 FDESGRADRQWCA

-402 ALHHKVLPPTIKVDK
+402 ALHHKVLPPTIKVDR
-417 PNPKLEIEKTA
+417 PNPKLEIEKTP

-440 PGDHPRRA
+440 AADHPRRA

-472 KAWRVRALPAEL
+472 RAWRVRSAPAEL

-498 ARALAKETEAPESLR
+498 ARALAKAAEAPESLR
-513 FLARESVLSFDG
+513 FLARESVLSFDA

-536 DEADLRKKLE
+536 DEADLARKLE

-551 LEARPEQALSAPLV
+551 LGARPEQALAAPLV
-565 HCASGEEPGRV
+565 HYANGEAPGQV

-587 VGMGADVLMTFDP
+587 VAMGADVLMTFDA
-600 ARAAWDAAAGVSI
+600 ARAAWDAAAGV
-613 ADAPLHEVV
+613 AFGEVPLHEVV
-622 FPRPVFSDEDRA
+622 FPRPVFSDEERR

-658 ALLAALGVRAEAHA
+658 GLLVALGVRADAFA
-672 GHSFGEIA
+672 GHSFGEIT

-714 IAVSR
+714 IAVPR
-719 GIDEVRELG
+719 AIDEVRALG
-728 LGGVVVANHNGPKQV
+728 LGDVVVANHNGPKQV
-743 VLSGSVE
+743 VLSGSVA
-750 AIEAAEARLQGAGI
+750 AIEAAEKRLGELGI

-790 LSGIAVEAPAAP
+790 LAGIDVGAPAAP

-808 IEPYPSGGDAARDRL
+808 VEPYPGGGDAVRDRL
-823 SRQLAEPVRF
+823 ARQLAAPVRF
-833 VEEIERLYADGVRT
+833 VEEIERMYAAGVRT

-860 VADILSGRPHRAVA
+860 VGEILSGRPHRAVA

-895 AGVPLDARVLWDGFA
+895 AGVPLDARVLWEGFA
-910 APSDPRALP
+910 APVDPRTQP
-919 KPKLTLQINGSN
+919 KPKLALPINGSN
-931 YGKPYPPP
+931 YGKPYPPK
-939 GGAKALPAASPPRA
+939 GGARELPKASAARPG
-953 AQKPAP
+953 QKPGAAEATAVASAARPAVSVAAP
-959 EVVQPVVSAPR
+959 AGGAARTAVSGPEAVSAPKTAASAPAAGVSAPAAAVR
-970 AVVSASAPAVS
+970 VSQPTVSAPAAAVRASQPTVSAPPAAVRVSQPTVSVSAPAVSASHPAVVSASAPAVS
-981 APRAVVSASA
+981 AS
-991 PVVSASRPAVSASAP
+991 PAM
-1006 AVSASVPVVSAPRP
+1006 
-1020 AVSASAPAVSAS
+1020 VSASAPAVSAS
-1032 APAMV
+1032 AAVVSASAAVVSASAPAVSASPAMV
-1037 SAPRPSVSASAPVV
+1037 SASPTV
-1051 SASALAV
+1051 
-1058 SASAPVVSASRPAV
+1058 
-1072 SASAPVVSAPRPAA
+1072 

-1102 EAHSVYQ
+1102 EAHGVYQ

-1129 LAALATGAPYPVAPY
+1129 LAALATGASYAVAATASPVART
-1144 QVAPTTVPEARP
+1144 APMF
-1156 APVLLAPV
+1156 LSPV
-1164 HVGPVSEASVRP
+1164 HAGPLSEASLGP
-1176 AGAPTPRS
+1176 ASALARS
-1184 GEGRSNGA
+1184 GGGNRSVSR
-1192 HDGLNG
+1192 DGLNG
-1198 AGAAL
+1198 AGGE
-1203 HAAVALPAQAA
+1203 HPAAVVTAA
-1214 PAVAAKAAAAAPAVA
+1214 P
-1229 AKAAAAAPAVT
+1229 
-1240 AKAAAAA
+1240 
-1247 PVAAVKAAAPAP
+1247 
-1259 AVTAPAAAVATQAAV
+1259 AVATQAAV
-1274 AAAPR
+1274 AAPLPAAAAP
-1279 VDLERMIL
+1279 VPAAAAPAAAASVPAADIERLVL

-1302 LQMELESDLGID
+1302 LEMELESDLGID

-1343 RTLGQVVDHLR
+1343 RTLGQVVEHLRSSLPAAPAASARPAAAAAPVAAPAVAAAPAVGAAAAPAGAAEIERVVMAVVAETTGYPAEMLGLQMELESDLGIDSIKRVEILSAVRDRTPGLSEVDASALAQLRTLGQVVEHLR
-1354 ASLPAAA
+1354 ASLPAGA
-1361 PAASASPAVAAPAAK
+1361 PAAAGVASPAVA
-1376 APAAASAPA
+1376 PAAAASTAPAVAA

-1390 AASVPAAAAPAVASA
+1390 AA
-1405 ASPAASD
+1405 D

-1487 LPAGAPAVSASRAV
+1487 LPAGAPAVTPAAAASTAPAVAAAAAPAAADVERVVLAV
-1501 VAPAAAAPAVA
+1501 VAETTGYPAEMLGLQMELESDLGIDSIKRVEILSAVRDRTPGLSEVDASALAQLRTLGQVVEHLRASLPAAAPAAAAVVSPAAAPAAAAV
-1512 SAASPAASDV
+1512 ASPAAAPPGATPSAADV

-1592 LRASLPAGA
+1592 LRAKLG
-1601 PAVSASPAVAAP
+1601 
-1613 AAKAPAAATASAAA
+1613 PAAAST
-1627 AAAAPAV
+1627 
-1634 ASAASP
+1634 P
-1640 AASDVE
+1640 AA
-1646 RVVMAVVA
+1646 
-1654 ETTGYPAEMLGL
+1654 
-1666 QMELESDLGIDS
+1666 
-1678 IKRVEILSAVR
+1678 
-1689 DRTPG
+1689 
-1694 LAEVD
+1694 
-1699 ASALAQLRTLGQVVD
+1699 
-1714 HLRASLPAAA
+1714 
-1724 PAVSA
+1724 
-1729 SPAVAAPAAKAPAA
+1729 
-1743 ATASAAAAPAVA
+1743 
-1755 SAASPAASDV
+1755 
-1765 ERVVMAV
+1765 
-1772 VAETTGYPAE
+1772 
-1782 MLGLQMELESDLGI
+1782 
-1796 DSIKRVEI
+1796 
-1804 LSAVRD
+1804 
-1810 RTPGLAEVDAS
+1810 
-1821 ALAQLRTLGQVVDHL
+1821 
-1836 RASLGSPAASAAP
+1836 
-1849 AQPAE
+1849 PAE
-1854 DPASAPLGRW
+1854 DPASAAANLGRW
-1864 TLVEEPAPAAG
+1864 TLAEVPAPAAG

-1882 DAGTIAVTGH
+1882 DAGTVVVTGH
-1892 DAIGPALV
+1892 DAIGPALA

-1927 GLRDLATDDEAL
+1927 GLRDFATVDEAL

-1953 AKPALLVTV
+1953 AQPALFVTV
-1962 QDIGGDFGL
+1962 QDTGGDFGL
-1971 AGSDRAWVGGL
+1971 AGSDRAWAGGL
-1982 PGLVKTAALE
+1982 PGLAKSAAIE
-1992 WAEASCRAI
+1992 WPDASCRAI
-2001 DLERGG
+2001 DVERGG
-2007 RSAGELAE
+2007 RPAGEIAE
-2015 AIASE
+2015 AIAAE

-2041 RSVRQDAQP
+2041 RSVREDARP

-2092 ALEDEPAACRGV
+2092 ALEDDPAACRGV
-2104 DGEAALKAAL
+2104 GGEAALKAAL
-2114 VKAATS
+2114 LKAAAAA
-2120 SGQRVTPAEIGR
+2120 GHKATPAEIGR
-2132 SVAKI
+2132 QVAKI
-2137 LASREVRATLDAI
+2137 LANREVRATLDAI
-2150 RAAGGEAI
+2150 RAAGGEAL
-2158 YVPADVNDAR
+2158 YVSADVNDAR
-2168 AVSAALDGVRGAFGP
+2168 AVAAALGDVRRAFGP
-2183 VTAIVHGAGVL
+2183 VTAVVHGAGVL

-2204 EQFDRVFST
+2204 EQFDRVFNT

-2225 AGDPLKAIVLFSSI
+2225 ADDPLRAIVLFSSI

-2252 MANEVLNKVA
+2252 MANEILNKVA

-2268 RPGCR
+2268 RPGCV

-2314 ELCDASGDRGDRGAR
+2314 ELCDGAA
-2329 GHGGASPGAVE
+2329 GAGAASPGAVE
-2340 LVLGAEPKALAA
+2340 VVLGAEPKSLAA
-2352 HGHGGR
+2352 EGHGRR

-2401 PDLVVTEL
+2401 PDLVVTQF

-2458 AATIQM
+2458 AATIEM
-2464 QQPEGRVAPKGPAAP
+2464 RPEAERVAPKGPDAP
-2479 ALGPWPSGGD
+2479 ALGPWSGGD
-2489 VYDGHT
+2489 DPYDGHT

-2503 VIRRLDGVSRDGIAG
+2503 VIRRLDGVSREGIVG

-2596 IAFVDDRG
+2596 IAFVDPEG
-2604 SLVAELRDVQ
+2604 TLVAELRDVQ

>member
-1 MSPSSSRIPSI
+1 MHRSSSPIPSI

-34 LSGTDLITDVPS
+34 LAGTDLITDVPE
-46 THWLVEDY
+46 THWLIEDY
-54 YDPDPSAPDKT
+54 YDPDPSALDKT
-65 YAKRGAFLKDVP
+65 YAKRGAFLKNVP

-82 WGVPPTIMPATDTT
+82 WGVPPSIVPATDTT

-115 FESMNRER
+115 FESMDRER
-123 ISVILGVTS
+123 MSVILGVTS

-149 ARALRELGY
+149 SRALRELGY
-158 PEEEVKRACDKI
+158 PEEEVKRACDTIAGK
-170 SGNYVPWQESSFP
+170 YVPWQESSFP

-218 SMAINELALGQSDL
+218 SMAVNELALGQSDL

-252 TPALSMS
+252 TPALSRS

-265 SDQADGTLLGEG
+265 SDKADGTLLGEG
-277 IAMVALKR
+277 IGMVALKR

-317 VAEGQAKAIR
+317 VPEGQAKALR

-358 EGLRVM
+358 EGLRAM
-364 FDESGRPDRQWCA
+364 FDESGRADRQWCA

-417 PNPKLEIEKTA
+417 PNPKLEIEKTP

-440 PGDHPRRA
+440 ASDHPRRA

-472 KAWRVRALPAEL
+472 RAWRVRALPAEL

-498 ARALAKETEAPESLR
+498 ARALAKAAETPETLR
-513 FLARESVLSFDG
+513 FLARESVLSFDA

-536 DEADLRKKLE
+536 DEADLARKLE

-551 LEARPEQALSAPLV
+551 LGAKPEQALAAPLV
-565 HCASGEEPGRV
+565 HCASGEAPGQV

-587 VGMGADVLMTFDP
+587 VAMGADVLMTFDA
-600 ARAAWDAAAGVSI
+600 ARAAWDAAAGVAI
-613 ADAPLHEVV
+613 GDAPLQEVV
-622 FPRPVFSDEDRA
+622 FPRPVFSDEDRG
-634 AQEAR
+634 AQDAR

-658 ALLAALGVRAEAHA
+658 ALLEALGVRADAFA
-672 GHSFGEIA
+672 GHSFGEIT

-699 RGELMGAAS
+699 RGELMGEAS

-714 IAVSR
+714 IAVPWA
-719 GIDEVRELG
+719 IDEVRALG
-728 LGGVVVANHNGPKQV
+728 LGDVVVANHNGPKQV
-743 VLSGSVE
+743 VLSGSVA
-750 AIEAAEARLQGAGI
+750 AIEAAEERLRGLGI

-778 LVAEASAPFREF
+778 LVSEASAPFREF
-790 LSGIAVEAPAAP
+790 LGGIAVEAPGAP

-808 IEPYPSGGDAARDRL
+808 VEPYPGGGDAARDRL
-823 SRQLAEPVRF
+823 ARQLAEPVRF
-833 VEEIERLYADGVRT
+833 VEQIERMYAAGVRT

-860 VADILSGRPHRAVA
+860 VGDILSGRPHRAVA

-895 AGVPLDARVLWDGFA
+895 AGVPVDARVLWDGFA
-910 APSDPRALP
+910 APVDPRALP
-919 KPKLTLQINGSN
+919 KPKLALPINGSN
-931 YGKPYPPP
+931 YGKPYPPQ
-939 GGAKALPAASPPRA
+939 GGAKELPKASAARP

-959 EVVQPVVSAPR
+959 AAARAVGAAVGSAAAPVVSAARSVGSAAAPVGSAAAPVNAARSAVSATRPVVSAAAPAVRGGVQPVVSASQP
-970 AVVSASAPAVS
+970 AVNATRPMVSASQPALD
-981 APRAVVSASA
+981 AT
-991 PVVSASRPAVSASAP
+991 RPAVSASQLTVSAPQPAVSAPQP
-1006 AVSASVPVVSAPRP
+1006 AVSASQPTVSARP
-1020 AVSASAPAVSAS
+1020 
-1032 APAMV
+1032 
-1037 SAPRPSVSASAPVV
+1037 
-1051 SASALAV
+1051 
-1058 SASAPVVSASRPAV
+1058 
-1072 SASAPVVSAPRPAA
+1072 PAA

-1102 EAHSVYQ
+1102 EAHGVYQ
-1109 RTMAESHIA
+1109 RAMAESHIA

-1129 LAALATGAPYPVAPY
+1129 LAALATGAPYTVAATT
-1144 QVAPTTVPEARP
+1144 APEVRP
-1156 APVLLAPV
+1156 APLLLAPV
-1164 HVGPVSEASVRP
+1164 HAGPVSEASLGS
-1176 AGAPTPRS
+1176 AGALART
-1184 GEGRSNGA
+1184 GGGRGSA
-1192 HDGLNG
+1192 IQDGLNG
-1198 AGAAL
+1198 AGGPL
-1203 HAAVALPAQAA
+1203 HAAVAAA
-1214 PAVAAKAAAAAPAVA
+1214 P
-1229 AKAAAAAPAVT
+1229 AAPAVT
-1240 AKAAAAA
+1240 AKAAVVAPAAA
-1247 PVAAVKAAAPAP
+1247 AKATVVAPAP
-1259 AVTAPAAAVATQAAV
+1259 AVVAPAPAAAAPARVAAAPAVAARAAVATPAVATQAAA
-1274 AAAPR
+1274 AAAPG
-1279 VDLERMIL
+1279 VALERMVL
-1287 EVVADKTGYPVSMLG
+1287 DVVADKTGYPVSMLG

-1354 ASLPAAA
+1354 ASLPAAT
-1361 PAASASPAVAAPAAK
+1361 PAASAVA
-1376 APAAASAPA
+1376 SPA
-1385 AAAPA
+1385 AAAA
-1390 AASVPAAAAPAVASA
+1390 ATSPAAAPAVASA
-1405 ASPAASD
+1405 AAPVASAE

-1487 LPAGAPAVSASRAV
+1487 LPAGAPAASAVGS
-1501 VAPAAAAPAVA
+1501 PAAVAAATSPAAPAVA
-1512 SAASPAASDV
+1512 SAAAPVASAEV

-1601 PAVSASPAVAAP
+1601 PAAAVRP
-1613 AAKAPAAATASAAA
+1613 
-1627 AAAAPAV
+1627 AAAAPAGATVPIAAPAAAAAV
-1634 ASAASP
+1634 AAP

-1694 LAEVD
+1694 LSEVD

-1714 HLRASLPAAA
+1714 HLRANLG
-1724 PAVSA
+1724 
-1729 SPAVAAPAAKAPAA
+1729 
-1743 ATASAAAAPAVA
+1743 
-1755 SAASPAASDV
+1755 PAASD
-1765 ERVVMAV
+1765 AP
-1772 VAETTGYPAE
+1772 ATPAE
-1782 MLGLQMELESDLGI
+1782 E
-1796 DSIKRVEI
+1796 
-1804 LSAVRD
+1804 
-1810 RTPGLAEVDAS
+1810 
-1821 ALAQLRTLGQVVDHL
+1821 
-1836 RASLGSPAASAAP
+1836 AASAR
-1849 AQPAE
+1849 
-1854 DPASAPLGRW
+1854 LGRW
-1864 TLVEEPAPAAG
+1864 TLAEVPAPAAG

-1882 DAGTIAVTGH
+1882 DAGTVVVTGH
-1892 DAIGPALV
+1892 DAIGPALA
-1900 AALAARGIAAEYAPA
+1900 AALEARGIAAEYAPA

-1927 GLRDLATDDEAL
+1927 GLRDFATVDEAL

-1953 AKPALLVTV
+1953 AKPALFVTV
-1962 QDIGGDFGL
+1962 QDTGGDFGL
-1971 AGSDRAWVGGL
+1971 AGSERAWAGGL
-1982 PGLVKTAALE
+1982 PGLAKTAALE

-2001 DLERGG
+2001 DVERGG
-2007 RSAGELAE
+2007 QTAGEIAE
-2015 AIASE
+2015 AIATE

-2026 ELEIGLRADGRRTTP
+2026 ELEIGLRADGRRTTLL
-2041 RSVRQDAQP
+2041 SVQQDAQP

-2092 ALEDEPAACRGV
+2092 ALEDDPAACREA

-2114 VKAATS
+2114 IKAAAAA
-2120 SGQRVTPAEIGR
+2120 GQKATPADIGR
-2132 SVAKI
+2132 QVAKI
-2137 LASREVRATLDAI
+2137 LANREVRATLDAI
-2150 RAAGGEAI
+2150 RAAGGEAL
-2158 YVPADVNDAR
+2158 YVSADVNDAR
-2168 AVSAALDGVRGAFGP
+2168 AVAAALDGVRGALGP
-2183 VTAIVHGAGVL
+2183 ITAVVHGAGVL
-2194 ADKLVAEKTV
+2194 ADKLIAEKTV
-2204 EQFDRVFST
+2204 EQLDRVFNT

-2225 AGDPLKAIVLFSSI
+2225 ASDPLKAIVLFSSI

-2295 AQLGVPLIPLAAG
+2295 AQLGVPLIPLEAG
-2308 ARMLLD
+2308 ARMLID
-2314 ELCDASGDRGDRGAR
+2314 ELCDGPADSGAGAP
-2329 GHGGASPGAVE
+2329 GAASPGAVE
-2340 LVLGAEPKALAA
+2340 VVLGAEPTTLAGPD
-2352 HGHGGR
+2352 HRRR

-2401 PDLVVTEL
+2401 PDLVVTQF
-2409 RDVRVLRGIKLAAYE
+2409 RDVKVLRGIKLAAYE

-2432 DCREVSNGHG
+2432 DCREVSNGQG
-2442 AVLAAELRG
+2442 SVLAAELRG

-2458 AATIQM
+2458 AATIEM
-2464 QQPEGRVAPKGPAAP
+2464 KPLAERVAPRGPTAP
-2479 ALGPWPSGGD
+2479 SLGPWSGGD
-2489 VYDGHT
+2489 DLYDGHT

-2503 VIRRLDGVSRDGIAG
+2503 VIRQLDGVSREGIAG

-2585 QIVARDRTKAD
+2585 QIMGRDRTKAD
-2596 IAFVDDRG
+2596 ISFVDSEG
-2604 SLVAELRDVQ
+2604 TLVAELRDVQ
-2614 YVLRPDTA
+2614 YVLRPDAA

>member
-1 MSPSSSRIPSI
+1 MHPSSSRIPSI

-82 WGVPPTIMPATDTT
+82 WGVPPSIVPATDTT

-115 FESMNRER
+115 FEAMNRER
-123 ISVILGVTS
+123 MSVILGVTS

-149 ARALRELGY
+149 AKALRDLGY
-158 PEEEVKRACDKI
+158 PEDEVKRACDKI
-170 SGNYVPWQESSFP
+170 AGNYVPWQESSFP

-237 CDTMNDAFMYMCFSK
+237 CDTMNDAFMYICFSK
-252 TPALSMS
+252 TPALSKS

-265 SDQADGTLLGEG
+265 SDKADGTLLGEG
-277 IAMVALKR
+277 IGMVALKR

-317 VAEGQAKAIR
+317 VPEGQAKAIR
-327 RTYAAAGYGPD
+327 RTYAAAGYGPE

-358 EGLRVM
+358 EGLRAM
-364 FDESGRPDRQWCA
+364 FDASGREDRQWCA

-417 PNPKLEIEKTA
+417 PNPKLDIEKTA
-428 FYLNTEA
+428 FYLNTQA

-484 VLLSADTPAALADR
+484 FLLSADTPAALADR
-498 ARALAKETEAPESLR
+498 ARALAKEAEVPEILR
-513 FLARESVLSFDG
+513 FLARESVLSFDA

-551 LEARPEQALSAPLV
+551 LAARPEQALSAPLV
-565 HCASGEEPGRV
+565 HCASGEAPGRV

-587 VGMGADVLMTFDP
+587 VGMGADALMTFDP

-651 ATSLAHL
+651 ATSLSHL
-658 ALLAALGVRAEAHA
+658 ALLAALGVRAEAFA
-672 GHSFGEIA
+672 GHSFGEIT

-714 IAVSR
+714 IAVPR
-719 GIDEVRELG
+719 GIDEVRALG
-728 LGGVVVANHNGPKQV
+728 LGGVVIANHNGPKQV
-743 VLSGSVE
+743 VLSGSVA
-750 AIEAAEARLQGAGI
+750 AIEAAEERLKGAGI

-778 LVAEASAPFREF
+778 LVAEASAPLREF
-790 LSGIAVEAPAAP
+790 LAGIAVEAPAAP

-808 IEPYPSGGDAARDRL
+808 IEPYAGGGDAARDRL
-823 SRQLAEPVRF
+823 ARQLAEPVRF
-833 VEEIERLYADGVRT
+833 VEEIERMYADGVRT

-860 VADILSGRPHRAVA
+860 VGDILSGRPHRAVA

-880 HGVTSLFEAVARLAV
+880 HGVTSLLEAVARLAV
-895 AGVPLDARVLWDGFA
+895 AGVPLDTRVLWEGFA

-919 KPKLTLQINGSN
+919 KPKLALQINGSN
-931 YGKPYPPP
+931 YGKPYPPQ

-959 EVVQPVVSAPR
+959 EAARAVASAPRPVVSASQ
-970 AVVSASAPAVS
+970 AVVSASRPAVSASQAAVSASQAAVS
-981 APRAVVSASA
+981 APRPVVSASQA
-991 PVVSASRPAVSASAP
+991 AVSASRPAVSASAP
-1006 AVSASVPVVSAPRP
+1006 GVSASQPAVGASAPGVSASQPAVSASAPALASVSAPVVSAPRP
-1020 AVSASAPAVSAS
+1020 AVSSPAPV
-1032 APAMV
+1032 V
-1037 SAPRPSVSASAPVV
+1037 SAPRPAVSSPAPVV
-1051 SASALAV
+1051 SAS
-1058 SASAPVVSASRPAV
+1058 
-1072 SASAPVVSAPRPAA
+1072 RPAA

-1129 LAALATGAPYPVAPY
+1129 LAALATGAPYPVA
-1144 QVAPTTVPEARP
+1144 ATTVSEVRP
-1156 APVLLAPV
+1156 SPVLLAPV

-1176 AGAPTPRS
+1176 AAAPAARP
-1184 GEGRSNGA
+1184 GEGRSTVTL
-1192 HDGLNG
+1192 DGLNG
-1198 AGAAL
+1198 AGGEL
-1203 HAAVALPAQAA
+1203 HTAVALPAQAA
-1214 PAVAAKAAAAAPAVA
+1214 PALAAKV
-1229 AKAAAAAPAVT
+1229 AAAAPAVT
-1240 AKAAAAA
+1240 AKAAMAA
-1247 PVAAVKAAAPAP
+1247 PAAPVKAAAAAPAVAVST
-1259 AVTAPAAAVATQAAV
+1259 AVTAPAVAAATQAAV

-1279 VDLERMIL
+1279 VDIERL
-1287 EVVADKTGYPVSMLG
+1287 VLDVVADKTGYPVSMLG

-1354 ASLPAAA
+1354 ASLPAAG

-1376 APAAASAPA
+1376 ASAV
-1385 AAAPA
+1385 AAPA
-1390 AASVPAAAAPAVASA
+1390 AASVGAPGAAE
-1405 ASPAASD
+1405 

-1487 LPAGAPAVSASRAV
+1487 LPAASAS
-1501 VAPAAAAPAVA
+1501 PAAAAPAVA
-1512 SAASPAASDV
+1512 TAPATASAAPSGASGAAPGAAEV

-1592 LRASLPAGA
+1592 LRASLPAA
-1601 PAVSASPAVAAP
+1601 SASPAVAAS
-1613 AAKAPAAATASAAA
+1613 AVKASAVAAPAAASG
-1627 AAAAPAV
+1627 AAPG
-1634 ASAASP
+1634 AAE
-1640 AASDVE
+1640 VE

-1654 ETTGYPAEMLGL
+1654 ETTGYPAEILGL

-1694 LAEVD
+1694 LSEVD

-1714 HLRASLPAAA
+1714 HLRASLPAA
-1724 PAVSA
+1724 SA
-1729 SPAVAAPAAKAPAA
+1729 SPAVVAPAA
-1743 ATASAAAAPAVA
+1743 ATVPAIAAPAAA
-1755 SAASPAASDV
+1755 SASAPAAAEV

-1836 RASLGSPAASAAP
+1836 RASLGSAAVAAGAAP
-1849 AQPAE
+1849 AEPAE
-1854 DPASAPLGRW
+1854 EPASAPLGRW
-1864 TLVEEPAPAAG
+1864 TLVEEPVPAAG

-1882 DAGTIAVTGH
+1882 DAGTIVVTGH

-1927 GLRDLATDDEAL
+1927 GLRELATADEAL

-1953 AKPALLVTV
+1953 AKPALFVTV
-1962 QDIGGDFGL
+1962 QDTGGDFGI

-2007 RSAGELAE
+2007 RPAAELAE

-2026 ELEIGLRADGRRTTP
+2026 ELEIGLRADGRRTAP

-2104 DGEAALKAAL
+2104 EGEAALKAAL

-2120 SGQRVTPAEIGR
+2120 EGQRVTPAEIGK

-2137 LASREVRATLDAI
+2137 LANREVRATLDAI
-2150 RAAGGEAI
+2150 RAAGGEAL

-2168 AVSAALDGVRGAFGP
+2168 AVAAALDGVRRALGP

-2204 EQFDRVFST
+2204 EQFERVFST

-2225 AGDPLKAIVLFSSI
+2225 ASDPLKAIVLFSSI
-2239 AARSGNKGQCDYA
+2239 AARGGNKGQCDYA

-2262 AAEAAR
+2262 AAEATR

-2308 ARMLLD
+2308 AKMLLD
-2314 ELCDASGDRGDRGAR
+2314 ELCDASGDRGAR
-2329 GHGGASPGAVE
+2329 GQGGAPPGAVE

-2352 HGHGGR
+2352 QGHGGR

-2464 QQPEGRVAPKGPAAP
+2464 QPPEGRVAPKGPAAP
-2479 ALGPWPSGGD
+2479 ELGPWPSGGEL
-2489 VYDGHT
+2489 YDGRT

>member
-1 MSPSSSRIPSI
+1 MHRSSSPIPSI

-34 LSGTDLITDVPS
+34 LAGTDLITDVPE
-46 THWLVEDY
+46 THWLIEDY
-54 YDPDPSAPDKT
+54 YDPDPSALDKT
-65 YAKRGAFLKDVP
+65 YAKRGAFLKNVP

-82 WGVPPTIMPATDTT
+82 WGVPPSIVPATDTT

-115 FESMNRER
+115 FESMDRER
-123 ISVILGVTS
+123 MSVILGVTS

-149 ARALRELGY
+149 SRALRELGY
-158 PEEEVKRACDKI
+158 PEEEVKRACDTIAGK
-170 SGNYVPWQESSFP
+170 YVPWQESSFP

-218 SMAINELALGQSDL
+218 SMAVNELALGQSDL

-252 TPALSMS
+252 TPALSRS

-265 SDQADGTLLGEG
+265 SDKADGTLLGEG
-277 IAMVALKR
+277 IGMVALKR

-317 VAEGQAKAIR
+317 VPEGQAKALR

-358 EGLRVM
+358 EGLRAM
-364 FDESGRPDRQWCA
+364 FDESGRADRQWCA

-417 PNPKLEIEKTA
+417 PNPKLEIEKTP

-440 PGDHPRRA
+440 ASDHPRRA

-472 KAWRVRALPAEL
+472 RAWRVRALPAEL

-498 ARALAKETEAPESLR
+498 ARALAKAAETPETLR
-513 FLARESVLSFDG
+513 FLARESVLSFDA

-536 DEADLRKKLE
+536 DEADLARKLE

-551 LEARPEQALSAPLV
+551 LGAKPEQALAAPLV
-565 HCASGEEPGRV
+565 HCASGEAPGQV

-587 VGMGADVLMTFDP
+587 VAMGADVLMTFDA
-600 ARAAWDAAAGVSI
+600 ARAAWDAAAGVAI
-613 ADAPLHEVV
+613 GDAPLQEVV
-622 FPRPVFSDEDRA
+622 FPRPVFSDEDRG
-634 AQEAR
+634 AQDAR

-658 ALLAALGVRAEAHA
+658 ALLEALGVRADAFA
-672 GHSFGEIA
+672 GHSFGEIT

-699 RGELMGAAS
+699 RGELMGEAS

-714 IAVSR
+714 IAVPWA
-719 GIDEVRELG
+719 IDEVRALG
-728 LGGVVVANHNGPKQV
+728 LGDVVVANHNGPKQV
-743 VLSGSVE
+743 VLSGSVA
-750 AIEAAEARLQGAGI
+750 AIEAAEERLRGLGI

-778 LVAEASAPFREF
+778 LVSEASAPFREF
-790 LSGIAVEAPAAP
+790 LGGIAVEAPGAP

-808 IEPYPSGGDAARDRL
+808 VEPYPGGGDAARDRL
-823 SRQLAEPVRF
+823 ARQLAEPVRF
-833 VEEIERLYADGVRT
+833 VEQIERMYAAGVRT

-860 VADILSGRPHRAVA
+860 VGDILSGRPHRAVA

-895 AGVPLDARVLWDGFA
+895 AGVPVDARVLWDGFA
-910 APSDPRALP
+910 APVDPRALP
-919 KPKLTLQINGSN
+919 KPKLALPINGSN
-931 YGKPYPPP
+931 YGKPYPPQ
-939 GGAKALPAASPPRA
+939 GGAKELPKASAARP

-959 EVVQPVVSAPR
+959 AAARAVGAAVGSAAAPVVSAARSVGSAAAPVGSAAAPVNAARSAVSATRPVVSAAAPAVRGGVQPVVSASQP
-970 AVVSASAPAVS
+970 AVNATRPMVSASQPALD
-981 APRAVVSASA
+981 AT
-991 PVVSASRPAVSASAP
+991 RPAVSASQLTVSAPQPAVSAPQP
-1006 AVSASVPVVSAPRP
+1006 AVSASQPTVSARP
-1020 AVSASAPAVSAS
+1020 
-1032 APAMV
+1032 
-1037 SAPRPSVSASAPVV
+1037 
-1051 SASALAV
+1051 
-1058 SASAPVVSASRPAV
+1058 
-1072 SASAPVVSAPRPAA
+1072 PAA

-1102 EAHSVYQ
+1102 EAHGVYQ
-1109 RTMAESHIA
+1109 RAMAESHIA

-1129 LAALATGAPYPVAPY
+1129 LAALATGAPYTVAATT
-1144 QVAPTTVPEARP
+1144 APEVRP
-1156 APVLLAPV
+1156 APLLLAPV
-1164 HVGPVSEASVRP
+1164 HAGPVSEASLGS
-1176 AGAPTPRS
+1176 AGALART
-1184 GEGRSNGA
+1184 GGGRGSA
-1192 HDGLNG
+1192 IQDGLNG
-1198 AGAAL
+1198 AGGPL
-1203 HAAVALPAQAA
+1203 HAAVAAA
-1214 PAVAAKAAAAAPAVA
+1214 P
-1229 AKAAAAAPAVT
+1229 AAPAVT
-1240 AKAAAAA
+1240 AKAAVVAPAAA
-1247 PVAAVKAAAPAP
+1247 AKATVVAPAP
-1259 AVTAPAAAVATQAAV
+1259 AVVAPAPAAAAPARVAAAPAVAARAAVATPAVATQAAA
-1274 AAAPR
+1274 AAAPG
-1279 VDLERMIL
+1279 VALERMVL
-1287 EVVADKTGYPVSMLG
+1287 DVVADKTGYPVSMLG

-1314 SIKRVEILSSVRDR
+1314 SIKRVEILSAVRDR

-1354 ASLPAAA
+1354 ASLPAAT
-1361 PAASASPAVAAPAAK
+1361 PAASAVA
-1376 APAAASAPA
+1376 SPA
-1385 AAAPA
+1385 AAAA
-1390 AASVPAAAAPAVASA
+1390 ATSPAAAPAVASA
-1405 ASPAASD
+1405 AAPVASAE

-1487 LPAGAPAVSASRAV
+1487 LPAGAPAASAVGS
-1501 VAPAAAAPAVA
+1501 PAAVAAATSPAAPAVA
-1512 SAASPAASDV
+1512 SAAAPVASAEV

-1601 PAVSASPAVAAP
+1601 PAAAVRP
-1613 AAKAPAAATASAAA
+1613 
-1627 AAAAPAV
+1627 AAAAPAGATVPIAAPAAAAAV
-1634 ASAASP
+1634 AAP

-1694 LAEVD
+1694 LSEVD

-1714 HLRASLPAAA
+1714 HLRANLG
-1724 PAVSA
+1724 
-1729 SPAVAAPAAKAPAA
+1729 
-1743 ATASAAAAPAVA
+1743 
-1755 SAASPAASDV
+1755 PAASD
-1765 ERVVMAV
+1765 AP
-1772 VAETTGYPAE
+1772 ATPAE
-1782 MLGLQMELESDLGI
+1782 E
-1796 DSIKRVEI
+1796 
-1804 LSAVRD
+1804 
-1810 RTPGLAEVDAS
+1810 
-1821 ALAQLRTLGQVVDHL
+1821 
-1836 RASLGSPAASAAP
+1836 AASAR
-1849 AQPAE
+1849 
-1854 DPASAPLGRW
+1854 LGRW
-1864 TLVEEPAPAAG
+1864 TLAEVPAPAAG

-1882 DAGTIAVTGH
+1882 DAGTVVVTGH
-1892 DAIGPALV
+1892 DAIGPALA
-1900 AALAARGIAAEYAPA
+1900 AALEARGIAAEYAPA

-1927 GLRDLATDDEAL
+1927 GLRDFATVDEAL

-1953 AKPALLVTV
+1953 AKPALFVTV
-1962 QDIGGDFGL
+1962 QDTGGDFGL
-1971 AGSDRAWVGGL
+1971 AGSERAWAGGL
-1982 PGLVKTAALE
+1982 PGLAKTAALE

-2001 DLERGG
+2001 DVERGG
-2007 RSAGELAE
+2007 QTAGEIAE
-2015 AIASE
+2015 AIATE

-2026 ELEIGLRADGRRTTP
+2026 ELEIGLRADGRRTTLL
-2041 RSVRQDAQP
+2041 SVQQDAQP

-2092 ALEDEPAACRGV
+2092 ALEDDPAACREA

-2114 VKAATS
+2114 IKAAAAA
-2120 SGQRVTPAEIGR
+2120 GQKATPADIGR
-2132 SVAKI
+2132 QVAKI
-2137 LASREVRATLDAI
+2137 LANREVRATLDAI
-2150 RAAGGEAI
+2150 RAAGGEAL
-2158 YVPADVNDAR
+2158 YVSADVNDAR
-2168 AVSAALDGVRGAFGP
+2168 AVAAALDGVRGALGP
-2183 VTAIVHGAGVL
+2183 ITAVVHGAGVL
-2194 ADKLVAEKTV
+2194 ADKLIAEKTV
-2204 EQFDRVFST
+2204 EQLDRVFNT

-2225 AGDPLKAIVLFSSI
+2225 ASDPLKAIVLFSSI

-2295 AQLGVPLIPLAAG
+2295 AQLGVPLIPLEAG
-2308 ARMLLD
+2308 ARMLID
-2314 ELCDASGDRGDRGAR
+2314 ELCDGPADSGAGAP
-2329 GHGGASPGAVE
+2329 GAASPGAVE
-2340 LVLGAEPKALAA
+2340 VVLGAEPTTLAGPD
-2352 HGHGGR
+2352 HRRR

-2401 PDLVVTEL
+2401 PDLVVTQF
-2409 RDVRVLRGIKLAAYE
+2409 RDVKVLRGIKLAAYE

-2432 DCREVSNGHG
+2432 DCREVSNGQG
-2442 AVLAAELRG
+2442 SVLAAELRG

-2458 AATIQM
+2458 AATIEM
-2464 QQPEGRVAPKGPAAP
+2464 KPLAERVAPRGPTAP
-2479 ALGPWPSGGD
+2479 SLGPWSGGD
-2489 VYDGHT
+2489 DLYDGHT

-2503 VIRRLDGVSRDGIAG
+2503 VIRQLDGVSREGIAG

-2585 QIVARDRTKAD
+2585 QIMGRDRTKAD
-2596 IAFVDDRG
+2596 ISFVDSEG
-2604 SLVAELRDVQ
+2604 TLVAELRDVQ
-2614 YVLRPDTA
+2614 YVLRPDAA

>member
-1 MSPSSSRIPSI
+1 MHASSSRIPPI

-34 LSGTDLITDVPS
+34 LAGTDLITDVPES
-46 THWLVEDY
+46 HWLVEDY

-82 WGVPPTIMPATDTT
+82 WGVPPSIVPATDTT

-115 FESMNRER
+115 FESMDRER
-123 ISVILGVTS
+123 MSVILGVTS

-149 ARALRELGY
+149 SRALRELGY
-158 PEEEVKRACDKI
+158 PEDEVKRACDRI
-170 SGNYVPWQESSFP
+170 SGYYVPWQESSFP

-218 SMAINELALGQSDL
+218 SMAINELALGQADL

-252 TPALSMS
+252 TPALSRS

-265 SDQADGTLLGEG
+265 SDKADGTLLGEG

-285 LDDAERDGDRVY
+285 LEDAERDGDRVY

-317 VAEGQAKAIR
+317 VPEGQAKALR

-358 EGLRVM
+358 EGLRAM
-364 FDESGRPDRQWCA
+364 FDESGRADRQWCA
-377 LGSVKSQIGHT
+377 LGTVKSQIGHT

-402 ALHHKVLPPTIKVDK
+402 ALHHKVLPPTIKVDR
-417 PNPKLEIEKTA
+417 PNPKLEIEKTP

-440 PGDHPRRA
+440 AADHPRRA

-472 KAWRVRALPAEL
+472 RAWRVRSAPAEL

-498 ARALAKETEAPESLR
+498 ARALAKAAEAPESLR
-513 FLARESVLSFDG
+513 SLARESVLSFDASG
-525 SRPARLGLCAT
+525 PARLGLCAT
-536 DEADLRKKLE
+536 DEADLARKLE

-551 LEARPEQALSAPLV
+551 LGARPEQALAAPLV
-565 HCASGEEPGRV
+565 HYANGEAPGQV

-587 VGMGADVLMTFDP
+587 AAMGADVLMAFDA
-600 ARAAWDAAAGVSI
+600 ARAAWDAAAGVSLGEV
-613 ADAPLHEVV
+613 PLHEVV
-622 FPRPVFSDEDRA
+622 FPRPVFSDEERR

-658 ALLAALGVRAEAHA
+658 ALLAALGVRADAFA
-672 GHSFGEIA
+672 GHSFGEIT

-714 IAVSR
+714 IAVPR
-719 GIDEVRELG
+719 AIDEVRALG
-728 LGGVVVANHNGPKQV
+728 LGDVVVANHNGPRQV
-743 VLSGSVE
+743 VLSGSVA
-750 AIEAAEARLQGAGI
+750 AIEAAEKRLGELGI

-790 LSGIAVEAPAAP
+790 LAGIAVGAPAAP

-808 IEPYPSGGDAARDRL
+808 VEPYPGGGDAARDRL
-823 SRQLAEPVRF
+823 ARQLAAPVRF
-833 VEEIERLYADGVRT
+833 VEEIERMYAAGVRT

-860 VADILSGRPHRAVA
+860 VGEILSGRPHRAVA

-895 AGVPLDARVLWDGFA
+895 AGVPVDARVLWDGFA
-910 APSDPRALP
+910 APVDPRTLP
-919 KPKLTLQINGSN
+919 KPKLALPINGSN
-931 YGKPYPPP
+931 YGKPYPPKGAARELPKASAARP
-939 GGAKALPAASPPRA
+939 G
-953 AQKPAP
+953 QKPGAA
-959 EVVQPVVSAPR
+959 EATAVVSAARPAVSAAAPTGGASR
-970 AVVSASAPAVS
+970 TAVSGPAAAGSASPAVVSASAPAARVPQPTVSASAPAVRVSQPTVSASPAVVSASAPAVS
-981 APRAVVSASA
+981 TSQPAVVSAS
-991 PVVSASRPAVSASAP
+991 PAVVSASAP
-1006 AVSASVPVVSAPRP
+1006 AVSTSP
-1020 AVSASAPAVSAS
+1020 A
-1032 APAMV
+1032 
-1037 SAPRPSVSASAPVV
+1037 VV
-1051 SASALAV
+1051 SAS
-1058 SASAPVVSASRPAV
+1058 PAV
-1072 SASAPVVSAPRPAA
+1072 G
-1086 SASWLA
+1086 ASWLA

-1102 EAHSVYQ
+1102 EAHGVYQ

-1129 LAALATGAPYPVAPY
+1129 LAALATGAPYAVAATASP
-1144 QVAPTTVPEARP
+1144 AARP
-1156 APVLLAPV
+1156 APMLLSPV
-1164 HVGPVSEASVRP
+1164 HAGPLSEASLGP
-1176 AGAPTPRS
+1176 AGALARS
-1184 GEGRSNGA
+1184 GAGNRSVSR
-1192 HDGLNG
+1192 DGLNG
-1198 AGAAL
+1198 AGGE
-1203 HAAVALPAQAA
+1203 HPAAVVTAA
-1214 PAVAAKAAAAAPAVA
+1214 PAAATQPAAAAPAPATAAPVPAAAAKAAAAAPAPATAAPVPVA
-1229 AKAAAAAPAVT
+1229 AAPAAAAASRPA
-1240 AKAAAAA
+1240 
-1247 PVAAVKAAAPAP
+1247 
-1259 AVTAPAAAVATQAAV
+1259 APAAATQATAV
-1274 AAAPR
+1274 
-1279 VDLERMIL
+1279 DIERLVL

-1302 LQMELESDLGID
+1302 LEMELESDLGID

-1328 TPGLSEVDASALAQL
+1328 TPGLSEVDALALAQL

-1354 ASLPAAA
+1354 TSLPAAPAASARPAVAAAPVVAPAVAAAPAVGAAAAPAGAAEVERVVMAVVAETTGYPAEMLGLQMELESDLGIDSIKRVEILSAVRDRTPGLSEVDASALAQLRTLGQVVEHLRASLPAAA
-1361 PAASASPAVAAPAAK
+1361 AGAPATAAVASPAAAPVLAA
-1376 APAAASAPA
+1376 
-1385 AAAPA
+1385 
-1390 AASVPAAAAPAVASA
+1390 A
-1405 ASPAASD
+1405 ASPAAAD

-1487 LPAGAPAVSASRAV
+1487 LPA
-1501 VAPAAAAPAVA
+1501 APAAAAVASPAGAPAATA
-1512 SAASPAASDV
+1512 SAAPAAAAAPVAADV

-1592 LRASLPAGA
+1592 LRASLPAA
-1601 PAVSASPAVAAP
+1601 PAAAAVASPAAAP
-1613 AAKAPAAATASAAA
+1613 AATASAAPA
-1627 AAAAPAV
+1627 AAAAPV
-1634 ASAASP
+1634 AA
-1640 AASDVE
+1640 DVE

-1694 LAEVD
+1694 LSEVD

-1714 HLRASLPAAA
+1714 HLRAKLGPAAGAA
-1724 PAVSA
+1724 PA
-1729 SPAVAAPAAKAPAA
+1729 
-1743 ATASAAAAPAVA
+1743 T
-1755 SAASPAASDV
+1755 
-1765 ERVVMAV
+1765 
-1772 VAETTGYPAE
+1772 
-1782 MLGLQMELESDLGI
+1782 
-1796 DSIKRVEI
+1796 
-1804 LSAVRD
+1804 
-1810 RTPGLAEVDAS
+1810 
-1821 ALAQLRTLGQVVDHL
+1821 
-1836 RASLGSPAASAAP
+1836 
-1849 AQPAE
+1849 PAE
-1854 DPASAPLGRW
+1854 DPASAAADLGRW
-1864 TLVEEPAPAAG
+1864 TLAEVPAPAAG

-1882 DAGTIAVTGH
+1882 DAGAVVVTGH
-1892 DAIGPALV
+1892 DAIGPALA

-1927 GLRDLATDDEAL
+1927 GLRDFATVDEAL

-1953 AKPALLVTV
+1953 GQPALFVTV
-1962 QDIGGDFGL
+1962 QDTGGDFGL
-1971 AGSDRAWVGGL
+1971 AGSDRAWAGGL
-1982 PGLVKTAALE
+1982 PGLAKSAAIE
-1992 WAEASCRAI
+1992 WPDASCRAI
-2001 DLERGG
+2001 DVERGG
-2007 RSAGELAE
+2007 RPAGEIAE
-2015 AIASE
+2015 AIAAE
-2020 LLSGGV
+2020 LLSGGG
-2026 ELEIGLRADGRRTTP
+2026 ELEIGLRADGRRTTL
-2041 RSVRQDAQP
+2041 RSAREDARP

-2092 ALEDEPAACRGV
+2092 ALEDDPAACRGV
-2104 DGEAALKAAL
+2104 GGEAALKAAL
-2114 VKAATS
+2114 LKAAAAA
-2120 SGQRVTPAEIGR
+2120 GHKATPAEIGR
-2132 SVAKI
+2132 QVAKI
-2137 LASREVRATLDAI
+2137 LANREVRATLDAI
-2150 RAAGGEAI
+2150 RAAGGEAL
-2158 YVPADVNDAR
+2158 YVSADVNDAR
-2168 AVSAALDGVRGAFGP
+2168 AVAAALGDVRRAFGP
-2183 VTAIVHGAGVL
+2183 VTAVVHGAGVL

-2204 EQFDRVFST
+2204 EQFDRVFNT

-2225 AGDPLKAIVLFSSI
+2225 ADDPLRAIVLFSSI

-2268 RPGCR
+2268 RPGCV

-2308 ARMLLD
+2308 ARMLID
-2314 ELCDASGDRGDRGAR
+2314 ELCDGAAGAR
-2329 GHGGASPGAVE
+2329 GKASAGSPGAVE
-2340 LVLGAEPKALAA
+2340 VVLGAEPKSLAA
-2352 HGHGGR
+2352 EGHGRR

-2401 PDLVVTEL
+2401 PDLVVTQC

-2458 AATIQM
+2458 AATIEM
-2464 QQPEGRVAPKGPAAP
+2464 RPAADRVAPKGPAAP
-2479 ALGPWPSGGD
+2479 ALGPWSGGD
-2489 VYDGHT
+2489 DPYDGHT

-2503 VIRRLDGVSRDGIAG
+2503 VIRRLDGVSREGIAG

-2596 IAFVDDRG
+2596 IAFVDPEG
-2604 SLVAELRDVQ
+2604 TLVAELRDVQ
-2614 YVLRPDTA
+2614 YVLRPDAA

>member
-1 MSPSSSRIPSI
+1 MHRSSSPTPPI

-34 LSGTDLITDVPS
+34 LAGTDLITDVPE

-65 YAKRGAFLKDVP
+65 YAKRGAFLKNVP

-82 WGVPPTIMPATDTT
+82 WGVPPSIVPATDTT

-115 FESMNRER
+115 FESMDRER
-123 ISVILGVTS
+123 MSVILGVTS

-149 ARALRELGY
+149 SRALRELGY
-158 PEEEVKRACDKI
+158 PEEEVKRACDAI
-170 SGNYVPWQESSFP
+170 SGKYVPWQESSFP

-252 TPALSMS
+252 TPALSRS

-265 SDQADGTLLGEG
+265 SDKADGTLLGEG
-277 IAMVALKR
+277 IGMVALKR

-317 VAEGQAKAIR
+317 VPEGQAKALR

-358 EGLRVM
+358 EGLRAM
-364 FDESGRPDRQWCA
+364 FDESGRADRQWCA

-388 KAAAGAAGLFKAIM
+388 KAAAGAAGLFKAVM

-417 PNPKLEIEKTA
+417 PNPKLEIEKTP

-440 PGDHPRRA
+440 ASDHPRRA

-472 KAWRVRALPAEL
+472 RAWRVRSLPAEL

-498 ARALAKETEAPESLR
+498 ARALAKAAETPEALR
-513 FLARESVLSFDG
+513 FLARESVLSFDA

-536 DEADLRKKLE
+536 DEADLARKLE

-551 LEARPEQALSAPLV
+551 LGAKPEQALAAPLV
-565 HCASGEEPGRV
+565 HCASGEAPGQV

-587 VGMGADVLMTFDP
+587 VAMGADALMTFDA
-600 ARAAWDAAAGVSI
+600 ARAAWDAAAGVAI
-613 ADAPLHEVV
+613 GDAPLQEVV
-622 FPRPVFSDEDRA
+622 FPRPVFSDEDRR

-658 ALLAALGVRAEAHA
+658 ALLGALGVRADAFA
-672 GHSFGEIA
+672 GHSFGEIT

-699 RGELMGAAS
+699 RGELMGEAS

-714 IAVSR
+714 IAVPR
-719 GIDEVRELG
+719 AIDEVRALG
-728 LGGVVVANHNGPKQV
+728 LGDVVVANHNGPKQV
-743 VLSGSVE
+743 VLSGSVA
-750 AIEAAEARLQGAGI
+750 AIEAAEERLRGLGI

-778 LVAEASAPFREF
+778 LVSEASAPFREF
-790 LSGIAVEAPAAP
+790 LGGIAVEAPGAP

-808 IEPYPSGGDAARDRL
+808 VEPYPGGGDAARDRL
-823 SRQLAEPVRF
+823 ARQLAEPVRF
-833 VEEIERLYADGVRT
+833 VEQIERMYAAGVRT

-860 VADILSGRPHRAVA
+860 VGDILSGRPHRAVA

-910 APSDPRALP
+910 APVDPRALP
-919 KPKLTLQINGSN
+919 KPKLALPINGSN
-931 YGKPYPPP
+931 YGKPYPPQ
-939 GGAKALPAASPPRA
+939 GGAKELPKASAARP

-959 EVVQPVVSAPR
+959 EAARAAGAAVGSAAAAVVSAARPVVSAAAP
-970 AVVSASAPAVS
+970 VVSAARPAVS
-981 APRAVVSASA
+981 ASQPTGSAAA
-991 PVVSASRPAVSASAP
+991 PVVSASRPTVSASQP
-1006 AVSASVPVVSAPRP
+1006 TGSAARP
-1020 AVSASAPAVSAS
+1020 AVSASQPTVSAS
-1032 APAMV
+1032 QPTV
-1037 SAPRPSVSASAPVV
+1037 SAA
-1051 SASALAV
+1051 
-1058 SASAPVVSASRPAV
+1058 RPAV
-1072 SASAPVVSAPRPAA
+1072 SASQLTVSASQPTVSASQPTVSARAPAA
-1086 SASWLA
+1086 NASWLS

-1102 EAHSVYQ
+1102 EAHGVYQ
-1109 RTMAESHIA
+1109 RAMAESHIA

-1129 LAALATGAPYPVAPY
+1129 LAALATGAPYTVA
-1144 QVAPTTVPEARP
+1144 AATAPEARP

-1164 HVGPVSEASVRP
+1164 HAGPVSEASLGP
-1176 AGAPTPRS
+1176 AAALARTG
-1184 GEGRSNGA
+1184 GGRGSA
-1192 HDGLNG
+1192 IQDGFNG
-1198 AGAAL
+1198 AGGPL
-1203 HAAVALPAQAA
+1203 HAAVAAA
-1214 PAVAAKAAAAAPAVA
+1214 P
-1229 AKAAAAAPAVT
+1229 AAPAVT

-1247 PVAAVKAAAPAP
+1247 PAAVTQAAAAAAPG
-1259 AVTAPAAAVATQAAV
+1259 
-1274 AAAPR
+1274 
-1279 VDLERMIL
+1279 VDLERMVL
-1287 EVVADKTGYPVSMLG
+1287 DVVADKTGYPVSMLG

-1354 ASLPAAA
+1354 ASLPAGAPAAAARPAAAAPVGATAPIAAPAAAASAA
-1361 PAASASPAVAAPAAK
+1361 PAASAEVERVVMAVVAETTGYPAEMLGLQMELESDLGIDSIKRVEILSAVRDRTPGLSEVDASALAQLRTLGQVVDHLHASLPAGAPAAS
-1376 APAAASAPA
+1376 AVASPA
-1385 AAAPA
+1385 AAAA
-1390 AASVPAAAAPAVASA
+1390 ATSPAAAPAVAA
-1405 ASPAASD
+1405 MAPAAAPVASAE

-1487 LPAGAPAVSASRAV
+1487 LPAGAPAASA
-1501 VAPAAAAPAVA
+1501 VASPAAAAAAASPAAAPAVA
-1512 SAASPAASDV
+1512 AMAPAAAPVASAEV

-1592 LRASLPAGA
+1592 LRAN
-1601 PAVSASPAVAAP
+1601 
-1613 AAKAPAAATASAAA
+1613 
-1627 AAAAPAV
+1627 
-1634 ASAASP
+1634 
-1640 AASDVE
+1640 
-1646 RVVMAVVA
+1646 
-1654 ETTGYPAEMLGL
+1654 LG
-1666 QMELESDLGIDS
+1666 
-1678 IKRVEILSAVR
+1678 
-1689 DRTPG
+1689 
-1694 LAEVD
+1694 
-1699 ASALAQLRTLGQVVD
+1699 
-1714 HLRASLPAAA
+1714 
-1724 PAVSA
+1724 
-1729 SPAVAAPAAKAPAA
+1729 
-1743 ATASAAAAPAVA
+1743 
-1755 SAASPAASDV
+1755 
-1765 ERVVMAV
+1765 
-1772 VAETTGYPAE
+1772 
-1782 MLGLQMELESDLGI
+1782 
-1796 DSIKRVEI
+1796 
-1804 LSAVRD
+1804 
-1810 RTPGLAEVDAS
+1810 
-1821 ALAQLRTLGQVVDHL
+1821 
-1836 RASLGSPAASAAP
+1836 PAASATP
-1849 AQPAE
+1849 AKPAE
-1854 DPASAPLGRW
+1854 EAEEAASARLGRW
-1864 TLVEEPAPAAG
+1864 TLAEVPAPAAG

-1882 DAGTIAVTGH
+1882 DAGTVVVTGH
-1892 DAIGPALV
+1892 DAIGVALA
-1900 AALAARGIAAEYAPA
+1900 AALEARGIAAEYAPA

-1927 GLRDLATDDEAL
+1927 GLRDFATVDEAL

-1953 AKPALLVTV
+1953 AKPALFVTV
-1962 QDIGGDFGL
+1962 QDTGGDFGL
-1971 AGSDRAWVGGL
+1971 AGSDRAWAGGL
-1982 PGLVKTAALE
+1982 PGLAKTAALE
-1992 WAEASCRAI
+1992 WAEASCRAL
-2001 DLERGG
+2001 DVERGG
-2007 RSAGELAE
+2007 RTAGEIAD
-2015 AIASE
+2015 AIATE

-2026 ELEIGLRADGRRTTP
+2026 EREIGLRADGQRTTLL
-2041 RSVRQDAQP
+2041 SVRQDAQP
-2050 GPLPLGPSD
+2050 GLLPLGPSD

-2070 TAATLIALARA
+2070 TAATLIALAGA

-2092 ALEDEPAACRGV
+2092 ALEDDPAACRGA

-2114 VKAATS
+2114 IKAAAAA
-2120 SGQRVTPAEIGR
+2120 GQKATPADIGR
-2132 SVAKI
+2132 QVAKV
-2137 LASREVRATLDAI
+2137 LANREVRATLDAI
-2150 RAAGGEAI
+2150 RAAGGEAL
-2158 YVPADVNDAR
+2158 YVSADVNDAR
-2168 AVSAALDGVRGAFGP
+2168 AVAAALDGVRSALGSI
-2183 VTAIVHGAGVL
+2183 TAVVHGAGVL
-2194 ADKLVAEKTV
+2194 ADKLIAEKTV
-2204 EQFDRVFST
+2204 EQLDRVFNT

-2225 AGDPLKAIVLFSSI
+2225 ASDPLKAIVLFSSI

-2308 ARMLLD
+2308 ARMLID
-2314 ELCDASGDRGDRGAR
+2314 ELCDGPVDSGAGA
-2329 GHGGASPGAVE
+2329 PGAACPDAVE
-2340 LVLGAEPKALAA
+2340 VVLGAEPKTLAA
-2352 HGHGGR
+2352 PDAPDHGRR

-2401 PDLVVTEL
+2401 PDLVVTQF

-2458 AATIQM
+2458 AATIEM
-2464 QQPEGRVAPKGPAAP
+2464 KPLAERVAPRGPDAP
-2479 ALGPWPSGGD
+2479 SLGPWSGGDD

-2503 VIRRLDGVSRDGIAG
+2503 VIRQLDGVSREGIAG
-2518 TVVGLREAGWVAQPW
+2518 TVVGLREAGWVTQPW

-2585 QIVARDRTKAD
+2585 QIMGRDRTKAD
-2596 IAFVDDRG
+2596 IAFVDDEG
-2604 SLVAELRDVQ
+2604 TLVAELRDVQ
-2614 YVLRPDTA
+2614 YVLRPDAA

>member
-1 MSPSSSRIPSI
+1 MHPSSSRIPPI

-34 LSGTDLITDVPS
+34 LAGTDLITDVPS

-65 YAKRGAFLKDVP
+65 YAKRGAFLRDVP

-82 WGVPPTIMPATDTT
+82 WGVPPSIVPATDTT

-115 FESMNRER
+115 FESMSRER
-123 ISVILGVTS
+123 MSVILGVTS

-149 ARALRELGY
+149 ARALRDLGY
-158 PEEEVKRACDKI
+158 PEDEVKRVCDRI
-170 SGNYVPWQESSFP
+170 AGSYVPWQESSFP

-218 SMAINELALGQSDL
+218 SMAVNELALGQSDL

-252 TPALSMS
+252 TPALSKS

-265 SDQADGTLLGEG
+265 SDKSDGTLLGEG
-277 IAMVALKR
+277 IGMVALKR

-297 AVIRGIGSSSDGRS
+297 AVIRAIGSSSDGRS

-317 VAEGQAKAIR
+317 VPEGQAKALR
-327 RTYAAAGYGPD
+327 RTYAAAGYGAE
-338 TVELMEAH
+338 TVELVEAH

-358 EGLRVM
+358 EGLRAM
-364 FDESGRPDRQWCA
+364 FDESGRADRQWCA

-417 PNPKLEIEKTA
+417 PNPKLEIEKTP

-472 KAWRVRALPAEL
+472 RAWRVRSAPAEL

-498 ARALAKETEAPESLR
+498 VRALAKAAETPESLR
-513 FLARESVLSFDG
+513 FLARESALSFDA

-551 LEARPEQALSAPLV
+551 LGAKPEQALAAPLV
-565 HCASGEEPGRV
+565 HYASGEAPGQV

-587 VGMGADVLMTFDP
+587 LAMGADVLMTFDA
-600 ARAAWDAAAGVSI
+600 AREAWDAAAGVSI

-658 ALLAALGVRAEAHA
+658 SLLGALGVRADALA

-714 IAVSR
+714 IAVPR
-719 GIDEVRELG
+719 AIDEVRAIG
-728 LGGVVVANHNGPKQV
+728 LGDVVVANHNGPKQV
-743 VLSGSVE
+743 VLSGSVA
-750 AIEAAEARLQGAGI
+750 AIEAAEKRLSGMGI

-790 LSGIAVEAPAAP
+790 LAGIAVQAPGAP

-808 IEPYPSGGDAARDRL
+808 VEPYPGDGDAVRDRL
-823 SRQLAEPVRF
+823 ARQLAEPVRF
-833 VEEIERLYADGVRT
+833 VEEIERMYAAGVRT

-860 VADILSGRPHRAVA
+860 VGDILSGRPHRAVA

-910 APSDPRALP
+910 APVDPRALP
-919 KPKLTLQINGSN
+919 KPKLALPINGSN
-931 YGKPYPPP
+931 YGKPYPPQ
-939 GGAKALPAASPPRA
+939 GGAKELPKASAGRPAQETARA
-953 AQKPAP
+953 AVASASVPVARASAP
-959 EVVQPVVSAPR
+959 VASVSAPVVR
-970 AVVSASAPAVS
+970 ASTPAGSASGPRSVSASA
-981 APRAVVSASA
+981 AVVRA
-991 PVVSASRPAVSASAP
+991 PEPAVSASRPAVSASAP
-1006 AVSASVPVVSAPRP
+1006 AVSASVPAVSASVPAVNASVP
-1020 AVSASAPAVSAS
+1020 AVSASGPRIVSTSAPAVSAS
-1032 APAMV
+1032 APAV
-1037 SAPRPSVSASAPVV
+1037 R
-1051 SASALAV
+1051 
-1058 SASAPVVSASRPAV
+1058 ASRPAV
-1072 SASAPVVSAPRPAA
+1072 SASAPVA

-1109 RTMAESHIA
+1109 RTMAETHIA

-1129 LAALATGAPYPVAPY
+1129 LAALATGASYPVAAT
-1144 QVAPTTVPEARP
+1144 VAPEAWP
-1156 APVLLAPV
+1156 APALLAPV
-1164 HVGPVSEASVRP
+1164 HRGPVSEAALGP
-1176 AGAPTPRS
+1176 AAAQVLHNG
-1184 GEGRSNGA
+1184 GGRGSA
-1192 HDGLNG
+1192 IQDGLNG
-1198 AGAAL
+1198 TGGQH
-1203 HAAVALPAQAA
+1203 HAAVAALTAAPVAAAKSAVATPAAPAVTAKAAVAPPAPAAPAVTAKAAIATPAPAA
-1214 PAVAAKAAAAAPAVA
+1214 PAVAAKAA
-1229 AKAAAAAPAVT
+1229 
-1240 AKAAAAA
+1240 
-1247 PVAAVKAAAPAP
+1247 
-1259 AVTAPAAAVATQAAV
+1259 V
-1274 AAAPR
+1274 AAAPG
-1279 VDLERMIL
+1279 VDLERMVL
-1287 EVVADKTGYPVSMLG
+1287 EVVAEKTGYPVPMLG

-1354 ASLPAAA
+1354 ASMPAAA
-1361 PAASASPAVAAPAAK
+1361 PAAGARPAVAAPAA
-1376 APAAASAPA
+1376 ATAPA

-1390 AASVPAAAAPAVASA
+1390 GAGAAAPE
-1405 ASPAASD
+1405 
-1412 VERVVMAVVA
+1412 VERIVMAVVA

-1487 LPAGAPAVSASRAV
+1487 LPAGAPAASARPDAGAPVSATASAG
-1501 VAPAAAAPAVA
+1501 AAAPAA
-1512 SAASPAASDV
+1512 SEV
-1522 ERVVMAVVAETT
+1522 ERIVMAVVAETT

-1601 PAVSASPAVAAP
+1601 PAAAARPAVAAP
-1613 AAKAPAAATASAAA
+1613 AAATPAATPAVAP
-1627 AAAAPAV
+1627 AAAAPAASEV
-1634 ASAASP
+1634 ERIVMAVVAETTGYPAEMLGLQMELESDLGIDSIKRVEILSAVRDRTPGLSEVDASALAQLRTLGQVVDHLRASLPAPAPAAGASAAAPAPAPAGASAAVP
-1640 AASDVE
+1640 AAAEVE

-1694 LAEVD
+1694 L
-1699 ASALAQLRTLGQVVD
+1699 S
-1714 HLRASLPAAA
+1714 
-1724 PAVSA
+1724 
-1729 SPAVAAPAAKAPAA
+1729 
-1743 ATASAAAAPAVA
+1743 
-1755 SAASPAASDV
+1755 
-1765 ERVVMAV
+1765 
-1772 VAETTGYPAE
+1772 
-1782 MLGLQMELESDLGI
+1782 
-1796 DSIKRVEI
+1796 
-1804 LSAVRD
+1804 
-1810 RTPGLAEVDAS
+1810 EVDAS

-1836 RASLGSPAASAAP
+1836 RASLGSAAGDAPATPAAAP
-1849 AQPAE
+1849 AAAQ
-1854 DPASAPLGRW
+1854 LGRW
-1864 TLVEEPAPAAG
+1864 TLVEAPAPAAG

-1882 DAGTIAVTGH
+1882 DAGTVVVTGH
-1892 DAIGPALV
+1892 DTLGPALV
-1900 AALAARGIAAEYAPA
+1900 AALAARGIAAEHAAA

-1927 GLRDLATDDEAL
+1927 GLRDLATADETL

-1953 AKPALLVTV
+1953 AKPALFVTV
-1962 QDIGGDFGL
+1962 QDTGGDFGV

-1982 PGLVKTAALE
+1982 PGLVKTAAME
-1992 WAEASCRAI
+1992 WPEASCRAI
-2001 DLERGG
+2001 DIERDG
-2007 RSAGELAE
+2007 RPAAELAD
-2015 AIASE
+2015 AIVAE

-2092 ALEDEPAACRGV
+2092 AIEDDPVACRGA

-2114 VKAATS
+2114 VKAAS
-2120 SGQRVTPAEIGR
+2120 SAGQKATPAEIGR
-2132 SVAKI
+2132 QVAKI
-2137 LASREVRATLDAI
+2137 LANREVRATLDAI
-2150 RAAGGEAI
+2150 RAAGGEAL

-2168 AVSAALDGVRGAFGP
+2168 AVAAALDQVRRAFGP

-2239 AARSGNKGQCDYA
+2239 AARTGNKGQCDYA

-2308 ARMLLD
+2308 AKMLLD
-2314 ELCDASGDRGDRGAR
+2314 ELCDGSGDRGASGP
-2329 GHGGASPGAVE
+2329 GSASPGAVE
-2340 LVLGAEPKALAA
+2340 LVLGAEPATLAA
-2352 HGHGGR
+2352 PEHGRR

-2409 RDVRVLRGIKLAAYE
+2409 RDVRVLRGIKLTAYE

-2432 DCREVSNGHG
+2432 DCREVSNGEG

-2458 AATIQM
+2458 AATIEMGQA
-2464 QQPEGRVAPKGPAAP
+2464 EGRVAPKGPALP
-2479 ALGPWPSGGD
+2479 SLGPWPGGD
-2489 VYDGHT
+2489 LYDGRT

-2503 VIRRLDGVSRDGIAG
+2503 VIRQLDGVSREGIVG
-2518 TVVGLREAGWVAQPW
+2518 TVVGLREAGWVSQPW

-2596 IAFVDDRG
+2596 IAFVDHEG
-2604 SLVAELRDVQ
+2604 TLVAELRDVQ

>member
-1 MSPSSSRIPSI
+1 MHPSSSRIPHI

-82 WGVPPTIMPATDTT
+82 WGVPPSIVPATDTT

-115 FESMNRER
+115 FESMSRER
-123 ISVILGVTS
+123 MSVILGVTS

-149 ARALRELGY
+149 AKALRDLGY
-158 PEEEVKRACDKI
+158 PEDEVKRACDKI
-170 SGNYVPWQESSFP
+170 AGNYVPWQESSFP

-252 TPALSMS
+252 TPALSKS

-265 SDQADGTLLGEG
+265 SDKADGTLLGEG

-317 VAEGQAKAIR
+317 VPEGQAKALR
-327 RTYAAAGYGPD
+327 RTYAAAGYGPE

-358 EGLRVM
+358 EGLRAM
-364 FDESGRPDRQWCA
+364 FDESGREDRQWCA

-417 PNPKLEIEKTA
+417 PNPKLDIEKTA
-428 FYLNTEA
+428 FYLNTQA

-484 VLLSADTPAALADR
+484 FLLSADTPAALADR
-498 ARALAKETEAPESLR
+498 ARALAKEAEVPEILR
-513 FLARESVLSFDG
+513 FLARESVLSFDA

-565 HCASGEEPGRV
+565 HCASGEAPGRV

-587 VGMGADVLMTFDP
+587 VGMGADALMTFDP
-600 ARAAWDAAAGVSI
+600 ARAAWDAAAGVAI

-658 ALLAALGVRAEAHA
+658 ALLAALGVRAEAFA
-672 GHSFGEIA
+672 GHSFGEIT

-714 IAVSR
+714 IAVPR
-719 GIDEVRELG
+719 GIDEVRALG
-728 LGGVVVANHNGPKQV
+728 LGGVVIANHNGPKQV
-743 VLSGSVE
+743 VLSGSVA
-750 AIEAAEARLQGAGI
+750 AIEAAEERLKGAGI

-778 LVAEASAPFREF
+778 LVAEASAPLREF
-790 LSGIAVEAPAAP
+790 LAGIAVEAPAAP

-808 IEPYPSGGDAARDRL
+808 IEPYAGGGDAARDRL
-823 SRQLAEPVRF
+823 ARQLAEPVRF
-833 VEEIERLYADGVRT
+833 VEEIERMYADGVRT

-860 VADILSGRPHRAVA
+860 VGDILSGRPHRAVA

-880 HGVTSLFEAVARLAV
+880 HGVTSLLEAVARLAV
-895 AGVPLDARVLWDGFA
+895 AGVPLDARVLWEGFA

-919 KPKLTLQINGSN
+919 KPKLALQINGSN
-931 YGKPYPPP
+931 YGKPYPPQ

-959 EVVQPVVSAPR
+959 EAARAVVSAPR
-970 AVVSASAPAVS
+970 AVVSASQP
-981 APRAVVSASA
+981 VVSASA
-991 PVVSASRPAVSASAP
+991 PVVSAPAPAVSASAPAVSASRPAVSASAP
-1006 AVSASVPVVSAPRP
+1006 AVSASTSAVASVSAPVVSTSRP
-1020 AVSASAPAVSAS
+1020 AVSASAPAVST
-1032 APAMV
+1032 
-1037 SAPRPSVSASAPVV
+1037 
-1051 SASALAV
+1051 
-1058 SASAPVVSASRPAV
+1058 SRPAV
-1072 SASAPVVSAPRPAA
+1072 SASAPVVSTSRPAVSA
-1086 SASWLA
+1086 STAVVSASRPAVSASWLA

-1123 EASFAG
+1123 EASFSG
-1129 LAALATGAPYPVAPY
+1129 LAALATGAPYPVAP
-1144 QVAPTTVPEARP
+1144 TTVSEVRP

-1164 HVGPVSEASVRP
+1164 HAGPVSEASVRP
-1176 AGAPTPRS
+1176 AAAPTARS
-1184 GEGRSNGA
+1184 EGRSSVA
-1192 HDGLNG
+1192 LDGLNG
-1198 AGAAL
+1198 AGGEL
-1203 HAAVALPAQAA
+1203 PTPVALPAQAA
-1214 PAVAAKAAAAAPAVA
+1214 PAVTAKAAV
-1229 AKAAAAAPAVT
+1229 AAPAVT
-1240 AKAAAAA
+1240 ARAVTAAPATAVKAAAAA
-1247 PVAAVKAAAPAP
+1247 PVAVST
-1259 AVTAPAAAVATQAAV
+1259 AVTAPAAAVVTQAAV

-1279 VDLERMIL
+1279 VDIERL
-1287 EVVADKTGYPVSMLG
+1287 VLDVVADKTGYPVSMLG

-1354 ASLPAAA
+1354 ASLPAAG
-1361 PAASASPAVAAPAAK
+1361 PAASASPATAAPAAKASAVAAPAVASGAAPGAAEVEQVVMAVVAETTGYPAEMLGLQMELESDLGIDSIKRVEILSAVRDRTPGLSEVDASALAQLRTLGQVVDHLRASLPAASAGPAVAAPAAK
-1376 APAAASAPA
+1376 APAVAAH
-1385 AAAPA
+1385 
-1390 AASVPAAAAPAVASA
+1390 AVASVA
-1405 ASPAASD
+1405 APGAAE

-1487 LPAGAPAVSASRAV
+1487 LPAAGPAASAS
-1501 VAPAAAAPAVA
+1501 PAAAASVPKASTAAVPAVA
-1512 SAASPAASDV
+1512 SVAAPGAAEV

-1592 LRASLPAGA
+1592 LRASLPAA
-1601 PAVSASPAVAAP
+1601 SAGPAVAAP
-1613 AAKAPAAATASAAA
+1613 AAKAPA
-1627 AAAAPAV
+1627 
-1634 ASAASP
+1634 
-1640 AASDVE
+1640 
-1646 RVVMAVVA
+1646 
-1654 ETTGYPAEMLGL
+1654 
-1666 QMELESDLGIDS
+1666 
-1678 IKRVEILSAVR
+1678 
-1689 DRTPG
+1689 
-1694 LAEVD
+1694 
-1699 ASALAQLRTLGQVVD
+1699 
-1714 HLRASLPAAA
+1714 
-1724 PAVSA
+1724 
-1729 SPAVAAPAAKAPAA
+1729 VAAPTGVSGATPGAAE
-1743 ATASAAAAPAVA
+1743 
-1755 SAASPAASDV
+1755 V

-1836 RASLGSPAASAAP
+1836 RASLGPAAVTAGAAP
-1849 AQPAE
+1849 AEPAE
-1854 DPASAPLGRW
+1854 EPASTPLGRW

-1882 DAGTIAVTGH
+1882 DAGTLVITGH

-1927 GLRDLATDDEAL
+1927 GLRELATADAAL

-1953 AKPALLVTV
+1953 AKPALFVTV
-1962 QDIGGDFGL
+1962 QDTGGDFGL

-1992 WAEASCRAI
+1992 WPEASCRAI
-2001 DLERGG
+2001 DLERAG
-2007 RSAGELAE
+2007 RSDGELAE

-2081 SRARFALLGRT
+2081 SHARFALLGRT
-2092 ALEDEPAACRGV
+2092 ALEDEPAACRGA

-2120 SGQRVTPAEIGR
+2120 AGQRVTPAEIGR

-2137 LASREVRATLDAI
+2137 LANREVRATLDAI
-2150 RAAGGEAI
+2150 RAAGGEAL
-2158 YVPADVNDAR
+2158 YVPVDVNDAR
-2168 AVSAALDGVRGAFGP
+2168 AVAAALDGVRGALGP

-2204 EQFDRVFST
+2204 EQFERVFST

-2239 AARSGNKGQCDYA
+2239 AARGGNKGQCDYA

-2308 ARMLLD
+2308 AKMLLD
-2314 ELCDASGDRGDRGAR
+2314 ELCDASGDRGAR
-2329 GHGGASPGAVE
+2329 GQGGAPPGAVE

-2352 HGHGGR
+2352 QGHGGR

-2479 ALGPWPSGGD
+2479 ELGPWPAGGEL
-2489 VYDGHT
+2489 YDGRT

>member
-1 MSPSSSRIPSI
+1 MHRSSSPIPPI

-34 LSGTDLITDVPS
+34 LAGTDLITDVPE
-46 THWLVEDY
+46 THWLIEDY

-65 YAKRGAFLKDVP
+65 YAKRGAFLKNVP

-82 WGVPPTIMPATDTT
+82 WGVPPSIVPATDTT

-115 FESMNRER
+115 FESMDRER
-123 ISVILGVTS
+123 MSVILGVTS

-149 ARALRELGY
+149 TRALRELGY
-158 PEEEVKRACDKI
+158 PEDEVKRACDTI
-170 SGNYVPWQESSFP
+170 SGKYVPWQESSFP

-218 SMAINELALGQSDL
+218 SMAVNELALGQSDL

-252 TPALSMS
+252 TPALSRS

-265 SDQADGTLLGEG
+265 SDKADGTLLGEG
-277 IAMVALKR
+277 IGMVALKR

-317 VAEGQAKAIR
+317 VPEGQAKALR

-358 EGLRVM
+358 EGLRAM
-364 FDESGRPDRQWCA
+364 FDESGRADRQWCA

-417 PNPKLEIEKTA
+417 PNPKLEIEKTP

-440 PGDHPRRA
+440 PSDHPRRA

-472 KAWRVRALPAEL
+472 RAWRVRSAPAEL

-498 ARALAKETEAPESLR
+498 ARALAKAAETPETLR
-513 FLARESVLSFDG
+513 FLARESVLSFDA

-536 DEADLRKKLE
+536 DEADLARKLE

-551 LEARPEQALSAPLV
+551 LGAKPEQALAAPLV
-565 HCASGEEPGRV
+565 HCASGEAPGQV

-587 VGMGADVLMTFDP
+587 VAMGADVLMTFDA
-600 ARAAWDAAAGVSI
+600 ARAAWDAAAGVAI
-613 ADAPLHEVV
+613 GDAPLQEAV
-622 FPRPVFSDEDRA
+622 FPRPVFSDEDRR
-634 AQEAR
+634 AQDAR

-658 ALLAALGVRAEAHA
+658 ALLGALGVRADAFA
-672 GHSFGEIA
+672 GHSFGEIT

-699 RGELMGAAS
+699 RGELMGEAS
-708 SERGAM
+708 PERGAM
-714 IAVSR
+714 IAVPR
-719 GIDEVRELG
+719 AIEEVRALG
-728 LGGVVVANHNGPKQV
+728 LGDVVVANHNGPKQV
-743 VLSGSVE
+743 VLSGSVA
-750 AIEAAEARLQGAGI
+750 AIEAAEERLRGLGI

-778 LVAEASAPFREF
+778 LVSEASAPFREF
-790 LSGIAVEAPAAP
+790 LGGIAVEAPGAP

-808 IEPYPSGGDAARDRL
+808 VEPYPGGGDAARDRL
-823 SRQLAEPVRF
+823 ARQLAEPVRF
-833 VEEIERLYADGVRT
+833 VEQIERMYAAGVRT

-860 VADILSGRPHRAVA
+860 VGDILSGQPHRAVA

-895 AGVPLDARVLWDGFA
+895 AGVPVDARVLWDGFA
-910 APSDPRALP
+910 APADPRALP
-919 KPKLTLQINGSN
+919 KPKLALPINGSN
-931 YGKPYPPP
+931 YGKPYPPQ
-939 GGAKALPAASPPRA
+939 GGAKELLKASAARP

-959 EVVQPVVSAPR
+959 EAARAAGAARPAVSAAAPAVSAAAQQAVSAAAPAVSAAAQQAVSAAQQAVSAARPVVSAVAPAVSAARPAVSAGTQPVVSASPT
-970 AVVSASAPAVS
+970 AVNATRPMVSASQPALD
-981 APRAVVSASA
+981 AT
-991 PVVSASRPAVSASAP
+991 RPAVSASQLTVRAPQP
-1006 AVSASVPVVSAPRP
+1006 AVSASQQ
-1020 AVSASAPAVSAS
+1020 AVSARA
-1032 APAMV
+1032 
-1037 SAPRPSVSASAPVV
+1037 
-1051 SASALAV
+1051 
-1058 SASAPVVSASRPAV
+1058 
-1072 SASAPVVSAPRPAA
+1072 PAA

-1102 EAHSVYQ
+1102 EAHGVYQ

-1129 LAALATGAPYPVAPY
+1129 LAALATGAPYTVAATT
-1144 QVAPTTVPEARP
+1144 APEVRS
-1156 APVLLAPV
+1156 APVFLAPV
-1164 HVGPVSEASVRP
+1164 HAGPVSEASLGP
-1176 AGAPTPRS
+1176 AGALART
-1184 GEGRSNGA
+1184 GGGRGSA
-1192 HDGLNG
+1192 IQDGLNG
-1198 AGAAL
+1198 AGGPL
-1203 HAAVALPAQAA
+1203 HAAVAAAPAPAVTAKAAVVAPEAAAKAAFAAPAPAVVAPAPAAAAPVRVAAA

-1229 AKAAAAAPAVT
+1229 TQAAAAAAPGA
-1240 AKAAAAA
+1240 
-1247 PVAAVKAAAPAP
+1247 
-1259 AVTAPAAAVATQAAV
+1259 
-1274 AAAPR
+1274 
-1279 VDLERMIL
+1279 DLERMVL
-1287 EVVADKTGYPVSMLG
+1287 DVVADKTGYPVSMLG

-1314 SIKRVEILSSVRDR
+1314 SIKRVEILSSVRDG

-1354 ASLPAAA
+1354 ASLPAGA
-1361 PAASASPAVAAPAAK
+1361 PAASAVA
-1376 APAAASAPA
+1376 SPA
-1385 AAAPA
+1385 AAAAATSPA
-1390 AASVPAAAAPAVASA
+1390 AAPAAPAVASA
-1405 ASPAASD
+1405 AAPVASAE

-1487 LPAGAPAVSASRAV
+1487 LPAGAPAASAVASPAAAAIATSPAAAPAAPA
-1501 VAPAAAAPAVA
+1501 VAPAAAPVA
-1512 SAASPAASDV
+1512 SAEV

-1601 PAVSASPAVAAP
+1601 PAASAVASPAAAAIATSPGAAP
-1613 AAKAPAAATASAAA
+1613 
-1627 AAAAPAV
+1627 AAPAV
-1634 ASAASP
+1634 ASAAAP
-1640 AASDVE
+1640 VASAEVE

-1694 LAEVD
+1694 LSEVD

-1714 HLRASLPAAA
+1714 HLRAN
-1724 PAVSA
+1724 
-1729 SPAVAAPAAKAPAA
+1729 
-1743 ATASAAAAPAVA
+1743 
-1755 SAASPAASDV
+1755 
-1765 ERVVMAV
+1765 
-1772 VAETTGYPAE
+1772 
-1782 MLGLQMELESDLGI
+1782 LG
-1796 DSIKRVEI
+1796 
-1804 LSAVRD
+1804 
-1810 RTPGLAEVDAS
+1810 
-1821 ALAQLRTLGQVVDHL
+1821 
-1836 RASLGSPAASAAP
+1836 PAASAAP
-1849 AQPAE
+1849 AKPAE
-1854 DPASAPLGRW
+1854 EAASARLGRW
-1864 TLVEEPAPAAG
+1864 TLAEVPAPAAG

-1882 DAGTIAVTGH
+1882 DAGTVVVTGH
-1892 DAIGPALV
+1892 DAIGPALT
-1900 AALAARGIAAEYAPA
+1900 AALEARGIAAEYAPA

-1927 GLRDLATDDEAL
+1927 GLRDFATVDEAL

-1953 AKPALLVTV
+1953 ANPALFVTV
-1962 QDIGGDFGL
+1962 QDTGGDFGL
-1971 AGSDRAWVGGL
+1971 AGSDRAWAGGL
-1982 PGLVKTAALE
+1982 PGLAKTAALE

-2001 DLERGG
+2001 DVERGG
-2007 RSAGELAE
+2007 RTAGEIAE
-2015 AIASE
+2015 AIATE

-2026 ELEIGLRADGRRTTP
+2026 ELEIGLRADGRRTALL
-2041 RSVRQDAQP
+2041 SVQQDAQP

-2092 ALEDEPAACRGV
+2092 ALEDDPAACRGA

-2114 VKAATS
+2114 IKAAAAA
-2120 SGQRVTPAEIGR
+2120 GQKATPADIGR
-2132 SVAKI
+2132 QVAKI
-2137 LASREVRATLDAI
+2137 LANREVRATLDAI
-2150 RAAGGEAI
+2150 RAAGGEAL
-2158 YVPADVNDAR
+2158 YVSADVNDAR
-2168 AVSAALDGVRGAFGP
+2168 AVAAALDGVRRALGP
-2183 VTAIVHGAGVL
+2183 VTAVVHGAGVL
-2194 ADKLVAEKTV
+2194 ADKLIAEKTV
-2204 EQFDRVFST
+2204 EQLDRVFNT

-2225 AGDPLKAIVLFSSI
+2225 ASDPLKAIVLFSSI

-2295 AQLGVPLIPLAAG
+2295 AQLGVPLIPLEAG
-2308 ARMLLD
+2308 ARMLID
-2314 ELCDASGDRGDRGAR
+2314 ELCDGPVD
-2329 GHGGASPGAVE
+2329 GGAGAPGAASSGAVE
-2340 LVLGAEPKALAA
+2340 VVLGAEPTTLAGPD
-2352 HGHGGR
+2352 HRRR

-2401 PDLVVTEL
+2401 PDLVVTQF

-2432 DCREVSNGHG
+2432 DCREVSNGQG

-2458 AATIQM
+2458 AATIEM
-2464 QQPEGRVAPKGPAAP
+2464 KPLAERVAPRGPTAP
-2479 ALGPWPSGGD
+2479 SLGPWSGGD
-2489 VYDGHT
+2489 DLYDGHT

-2503 VIRRLDGVSRDGIAG
+2503 VIRQLDGVSREGIAG
-2518 TVVGLREAGWVAQPW
+2518 TVVGLREAGWVTQPW

-2564 GALHTFAEG
+2564 GSLHTFVEG

-2585 QIVARDRTKAD
+2585 QIMGRDRTKAD
-2596 IAFVDDRG
+2596 IAFIDSEG
-2604 SLVAELRDVQ
+2604 TLVAELRDVQ
-2614 YVLRPDTA
+2614 YVLRPDAA

>member
-1 MSPSSSRIPSI
+1 MHPSSSRIPPI

-34 LSGTDLITDVPS
+34 LAGTDLITDVPS
-46 THWLVEDY
+46 THWLIEDY

-65 YAKRGAFLKDVP
+65 YAKRGAFLRDVP

-82 WGVPPTIMPATDTT
+82 WGVPPSIVPATDTT

-115 FESMNRER
+115 FESMSRER
-123 ISVILGVTS
+123 MSVILGVTS

-149 ARALRELGY
+149 ARALRDLGY
-158 PEEEVKRACDKI
+158 PEDEVKRACDRI
-170 SGNYVPWQESSFP
+170 AGSYVPWQESSFP

-252 TPALSMS
+252 TPALSKS

-265 SDQADGTLLGEG
+265 SDKSDGTLLGEG
-277 IAMVALKR
+277 IGMVALKR

-317 VAEGQAKAIR
+317 VPEGQAKALR
-327 RTYAAAGYGPD
+327 RTYAAAGYGAE
-338 TVELMEAH
+338 TVELVEAH

-358 EGLRVM
+358 EGLRAM
-364 FDESGRPDRQWCA
+364 FDESGRADRQWCA

-417 PNPKLEIEKTA
+417 PNPKLEIEKTP

-440 PGDHPRRA
+440 AGDHPRRA

-472 KAWRVRALPAEL
+472 RAWRVRSAPAEL

-498 ARALAKETEAPESLR
+498 VRALAKAAETPESLR
-513 FLARESVLSFDG
+513 FLARESALSFDA

-551 LEARPEQALSAPLV
+551 LGAKPEQALAAPLV
-565 HCASGEEPGRV
+565 HYASGEAPGQV

-587 VGMGADVLMTFDP
+587 LAMGADVLMTFDA
-600 ARAAWDAAAGVSI
+600 AREAWDAAAGVSI

-658 ALLAALGVRAEAHA
+658 ALLGALGVRADALA
-672 GHSFGEIA
+672 GHSFGEIS

-714 IAVSR
+714 IAVPR
-719 GIDEVRELG
+719 AIDEVRAIDLG
-728 LGGVVVANHNGPKQV
+728 DVVVANHNGPKQV
-743 VLSGSVE
+743 VLSGSVA
-750 AIEAAEARLQGAGI
+750 AIEAAEKRLSGMGI

-790 LSGIAVEAPAAP
+790 LAGIAVQAPGAP

-808 IEPYPSGGDAARDRL
+808 VEPYPGDGDAVRDRL
-823 SRQLAEPVRF
+823 ARQLAEPVRF
-833 VEEIERLYADGVRT
+833 VEEIERMYAAGVRT

-860 VADILSGRPHRAVA
+860 VGDILSGRPHRAVA

-910 APSDPRALP
+910 APVDPRALP
-919 KPKLTLQINGSN
+919 KPKLALPINGSN
-931 YGKPYPPP
+931 YGKPYPPQ
-939 GGAKALPAASPPRA
+939 GGAKELPKASAGRPAQETARAAASASAPAGSASGPVVRA
-953 AQKPAP
+953 SVPAVSAP
-959 EVVQPVVSAPR
+959 VPVVRASGPVVSTSAAVVRAPEPAVR
-970 AVVSASAPAVS
+970 ASVAVVRAPEPAVSASAAVVRVSVPAGSASAPAVSASAPAVS
-981 APRAVVSASA
+981 APGPRIVSTSA
-991 PVVSASRPAVSASAP
+991 PAVSASAP
-1006 AVSASVPVVSAPRP
+1006 AVSASRP
-1020 AVSASAPAVSAS
+1020 AVSASV
-1032 APAMV
+1032 
-1037 SAPRPSVSASAPVV
+1037 PV
-1051 SASALAV
+1051 
-1058 SASAPVVSASRPAV
+1058 
-1072 SASAPVVSAPRPAA
+1072 A

-1109 RTMAESHIA
+1109 RTMAETHIA

-1129 LAALATGAPYPVAPY
+1129 LAALATGASYPVA
-1144 QVAPTTVPEARP
+1144 ATAAPEAWP
-1156 APVLLAPV
+1156 APALLAPV
-1164 HVGPVSEASVRP
+1164 HRGPVSEAALGP
-1176 AGAPTPRS
+1176 AAAQALHNG
-1184 GEGRSNGA
+1184 GGRGSA
-1192 HDGLNG
+1192 IHDGLNG
-1198 AGAAL
+1198 TGGQHHAAL
-1203 HAAVALPAQAA
+1203 TAA
-1214 PAVAAKAAAAAPAVA
+1214 PAVAAKAAVATPAAPAVA
-1229 AKAAAAAPAVT
+1229 AKAAVATPAAPAVA
-1240 AKAAAAA
+1240 AKAAVATPA
-1247 PVAAVKAAAPAP
+1247 PAAPAVAAKAAVATP
-1259 AVTAPAAAVATQAAV
+1259 AAPAAATQAAV
-1274 AAAPR
+1274 AAAPG
-1279 VDLERMIL
+1279 VDIERMVL

-1354 ASLPAAA
+1354 ASMPAAA
-1361 PAASASPAVAAPAAK
+1361 PAAGARPAVAAPAA
-1376 APAAASAPA
+1376 ATAPA

-1390 AASVPAAAAPAVASA
+1390 GAAA
-1405 ASPAASD
+1405 PAASD
-1412 VERVVMAVVA
+1412 VERIVMAVVA

-1487 LPAGAPAVSASRAV
+1487 LPAGTTATGARPDAGAPVSATASAGAA
-1501 VAPAAAAPAVA
+1501 APAAAE
-1512 SAASPAASDV
+1512 V
-1522 ERVVMAVVAETT
+1522 ERIVMAVVAETT

-1592 LRASLPAGA
+1592 LRASLPAPA
-1601 PAVSASPAVAAP
+1601 PAAAARPAVAAP
-1613 AAKAPAAATASAAA
+1613 AAAPAATPAVAPAAAA
-1627 AAAAPAV
+1627 
-1634 ASAASP
+1634 P

-1646 RVVMAVVA
+1646 RIVMAVVA

-1694 LAEVD
+1694 LSEVD

-1724 PAVSA
+1724 PAGASA
-1729 SPAVAAPAAKAPAA
+1729 AAPAAAPAGASAAAPAA
-1743 ATASAAAAPAVA
+1743 AE
-1755 SAASPAASDV
+1755 V
-1765 ERVVMAV
+1765 ERIVMAV

-1810 RTPGLAEVDAS
+1810 RTPGLSEVDAS

-1836 RASLGSPAASAAP
+1836 RASLGSAAGDAP
-1849 AQPAE
+1849 ATPAE
-1854 DPASAPLGRW
+1854 APPVAQLGRW
-1864 TLVEEPAPAAG
+1864 TLVEAPAPAAG

-1882 DAGTIAVTGH
+1882 DAGTVVVTGH
-1892 DAIGPALV
+1892 DTLGPALV
-1900 AALAARGIAAEYAPA
+1900 AALAARGIAAEHAAA

-1927 GLRDLATDDEAL
+1927 GLRDLATADEAL

-1953 AKPALLVTV
+1953 AKPALFVTV
-1962 QDIGGDFGL
+1962 QDTGGDFGV

-1982 PGLVKTAALE
+1982 PGLVKTAAME
-1992 WAEASCRAI
+1992 WPEASCRAI
-2001 DLERGG
+2001 DIERDG
-2007 RSAGELAE
+2007 RPAAELAD
-2015 AIASE
+2015 AIVAE

-2092 ALEDEPAACRGV
+2092 ALEDDPVACRGA

-2114 VKAATS
+2114 VKAAS
-2120 SGQRVTPAEIGR
+2120 SAGQKATPAEIGR
-2132 SVAKI
+2132 QVAKI
-2137 LASREVRATLDAI
+2137 LANREVRATLDAI
-2150 RAAGGEAI
+2150 RAAGGEAL

-2168 AVSAALDGVRGAFGP
+2168 AVAAALDQVRRALGP

-2225 AGDPLKAIVLFSSI
+2225 SGDPLKAIVLFSSI
-2239 AARSGNKGQCDYA
+2239 AARTGNKGQCDYA

-2308 ARMLLD
+2308 AKMLLD
-2314 ELCDASGDRGDRGAR
+2314 ELCDASGDRGASGP
-2329 GHGGASPGAVE
+2329 GSASPGAVE
-2340 LVLGAEPKALAA
+2340 LVLGAEPATLAA
-2352 HGHGGR
+2352 PEHGRR

-2432 DCREVSNGHG
+2432 DCREVSNGQG

-2458 AATIQM
+2458 AATIEMGQA
-2464 QQPEGRVAPKGPAAP
+2464 EGRVAPKGPALP
-2479 ALGPWPSGGD
+2479 ELGPWPSGGD
-2489 VYDGHT
+2489 LYDGRT

-2503 VIRRLDGVSRDGIAG
+2503 VIRQLDGVSRDGIVG
-2518 TVVGLREAGWVAQPW
+2518 TVVGLREAGWVSQPW

-2596 IAFVDDRG
+2596 IAFVDNEG
-2604 SLVAELRDVQ
+2604 TLVAELRDVQ

>member
-1 MSPSSSRIPSI
+1 MHPSSSRIPPI

-34 LSGTDLITDVPS
+34 LAGTDLITDVPS

-82 WGVPPTIMPATDTT
+82 WGVPPSIVPATDTT

-115 FESMNRER
+115 FESMSRER
-123 ISVILGVTS
+123 MSVILGVTS

-158 PEEEVKRACDKI
+158 PEDEVKRACDKI
-170 SGNYVPWQESSFP
+170 AGSYVPWQESSFP

-252 TPALSMS
+252 TPALSRS

-265 SDQADGTLLGEG
+265 SDKADGTLLGEG
-277 IAMVALKR
+277 IGMVALKR

-317 VAEGQAKAIR
+317 VPEGQAKALR
-327 RTYAAAGYGPD
+327 RTYAAAGYGAE

-358 EGLRVM
+358 EGLRAM
-364 FDESGRPDRQWCA
+364 FDESGRADRQWCA

-472 KAWRVRALPAEL
+472 RAWRVRSLPAEL

-498 ARALAKETEAPESLR
+498 VRALAKAAEAPETLR
-513 FLARESVLSFDG
+513 FLARESVLSYDA

-551 LEARPEQALSAPLV
+551 LGAKPEQALAAPLV
-565 HCASGEEPGRV
+565 HYASGEAPGQV

-587 VGMGADVLMTFDP
+587 LAMGADVLMTFDAP
-600 ARAAWDAAAGVSI
+600 REAWDAAAGVSI
-613 ADAPLHEVV
+613 ADAALHEVV

-634 AQEAR
+634 AQDAR

-658 ALLAALGVRAEAHA
+658 ALLGALGVRADAFA
-672 GHSFGEIA
+672 GHSFGEIT

-714 IAVSR
+714 IAVPR
-719 GIDEVRELG
+719 TIDEVRALG
-728 LGGVVVANHNGPKQV
+728 LGDVVVANHNGPKQV
-743 VLSGSVE
+743 VLSGSVA
-750 AIEAAEARLQGAGI
+750 AIEAAEKRLSGMGI

-790 LSGIAVEAPAAP
+790 LGGIAVQAPGAP

-808 IEPYPSGGDAARDRL
+808 IEPYPGDGGAVRDRL
-823 SRQLAEPVRF
+823 ARQLAEPVRF
-833 VEEIERLYADGVRT
+833 VEQIERMYAAGVRT

-860 VADILSGRPHRAVA
+860 VGDILSGRPHRAVA

-910 APSDPRALP
+910 APVDPRALQ
-919 KPKLTLQINGSN
+919 KPKLALPINGSN
-931 YGKPYPPP
+931 YGKPYPPQ
-939 GGAKALPAASPPRA
+939 GGAKELPKASAARPAAAVSGEQPGGSAAVAAGSAAVAVARASAPAASA
-953 AQKPAP
+953 
-959 EVVQPVVSAPR
+959 SAPAVR
-970 AVVSASAPAVS
+970 ASAPAASAPVAVVSASAPA
-981 APRAVVSASA
+981 ASASA
-991 PVVSASRPAVSASAP
+991 SAVRASA
-1006 AVSASVPVVSAPRP
+1006 P

-1032 APAMV
+1032 APA
-1037 SAPRPSVSASAPVV
+1037 VSASAPAA
-1051 SASALAV
+1051 SASA
-1058 SASAPVVSASRPAV
+1058 PAV
-1072 SASAPVVSAPRPAA
+1072 SASAPAVRASAPAASASGSMIVSASAPAVSASAPAVRASAPVA

-1109 RTMAESHIA
+1109 RTMAETHIA

-1129 LAALATGAPYPVAPY
+1129 LAALATGAPYPVAAT
-1144 QVAPTTVPEARP
+1144 VAPEARSAP
-1156 APVLLAPV
+1156 ALLAPV
-1164 HVGPVSEASVRP
+1164 HRGPVSEAALGP
-1176 AGAPTPRS
+1176 AGAPALHT
-1184 GEGRSNGA
+1184 GGGRGSA
-1192 HDGLNG
+1192 IQDGLNG
-1198 AGAAL
+1198 AGGQHHATVATPAPA
-1203 HAAVALPAQAA
+1203 AAVAAPAPAA
-1214 PAVAAKAAAAAPAVA
+1214 ATKPAVAAPAPAAAAKPAVA
-1229 AKAAAAAPAVT
+1229 APAP
-1240 AKAAAAA
+1240 AA
-1247 PVAAVKAAAPAP
+1247 PVAAAKA
-1259 AVTAPAAAVATQAAV
+1259 AVTAPAAPVTAAKAASATPAATQAAV
-1274 AAAPR
+1274 AAAPG
-1279 VDLERMIL
+1279 VDLERMVL

-1302 LQMELESDLGID
+1302 MQMELESDLGID

-1354 ASLPAAA
+1354 ASMPAGA
-1361 PAASASPAVAAPAAK
+1361 PAAGARPAVAAPAAAT
-1376 APAAASAPA
+1376 APATAPA

-1390 AASVPAAAAPAVASA
+1390 GASAAAPAASEVERIVMAVVAETTGYPAEMLGLQMELESDLGIDSIKRVEILSAVRDRTPGLSEVDASALAQLRTLGQVVDHLRASMPAGAPAAGARPGAGAPAAAATAPAAAAPAGASA
-1405 ASPAASD
+1405 AAPAASE
-1412 VERVVMAVVA
+1412 VERIVMAVVA

-1487 LPAGAPAVSASRAV
+1487 LPAGAPAAAVRPAVASPAAATAPAAPAATPA
-1501 VAPAAAAPAVA
+1501 VAPAAGAAPAASEVERIVMAVVAETTGYPAEMLGLQMELESDLGIDSIKRVEILSAVRDRTPGLSEVDASALAQLRTLGQVVDHLRASLPASAPTGA
-1512 SAASPAASDV
+1512 SAAGPAAPAASEV

-1592 LRASLPAGA
+1592 LRASLGSAAVDA
-1601 PAVSASPAVAAP
+1601 PAKPAEE
-1613 AAKAPAAATASAAA
+1613 PAAA
-1627 AAAAPAV
+1627 
-1634 ASAASP
+1634 
-1640 AASDVE
+1640 
-1646 RVVMAVVA
+1646 
-1654 ETTGYPAEMLGL
+1654 
-1666 QMELESDLGIDS
+1666 
-1678 IKRVEILSAVR
+1678 
-1689 DRTPG
+1689 
-1694 LAEVD
+1694 
-1699 ASALAQLRTLGQVVD
+1699 
-1714 HLRASLPAAA
+1714 H
-1724 PAVSA
+1724 
-1729 SPAVAAPAAKAPAA
+1729 
-1743 ATASAAAAPAVA
+1743 
-1755 SAASPAASDV
+1755 
-1765 ERVVMAV
+1765 
-1772 VAETTGYPAE
+1772 
-1782 MLGLQMELESDLGI
+1782 
-1796 DSIKRVEI
+1796 
-1804 LSAVRD
+1804 
-1810 RTPGLAEVDAS
+1810 
-1821 ALAQLRTLGQVVDHL
+1821 
-1836 RASLGSPAASAAP
+1836 
-1849 AQPAE
+1849 
-1854 DPASAPLGRW
+1854 LGRW
-1864 TLVEEPAPAAG
+1864 TLVEAPAPAAG

-1882 DAGTIAVTGH
+1882 DAGTVVVTGH
-1892 DAIGPALV
+1892 DALGPALV
-1900 AALAARGIAAEYAPA
+1900 DALAARGIAAEYAAA

-1927 GLRDLATDDEAL
+1927 GLRDLAAADEAL

-1953 AKPALLVTV
+1953 AKPALFVTV
-1962 QDIGGDFGL
+1962 QDTGGDFGL
-1971 AGSDRAWVGGL
+1971 AGSDRAWMGGL

-1992 WAEASCRAI
+1992 WPEASCRAI
-2001 DLERGG
+2001 DLERGD
-2007 RSAGELAE
+2007 RPAAALAD
-2015 AIASE
+2015 AIAAE
-2020 LLSGGV
+2020 LLSGGS

-2092 ALEDEPAACRGV
+2092 ALEDDPVACRGV
-2104 DGEAALKAAL
+2104 GGEAALKAAL
-2114 VKAATS
+2114 VKAAAS
-2120 SGQRVTPAEIGR
+2120 SGQKATPAEIGR
-2132 SVAKI
+2132 QVAKI
-2137 LASREVRATLDAI
+2137 LANREVRATLDAI
-2150 RAAGGEAI
+2150 RAAGGDAL
-2158 YVPADVNDAR
+2158 YVPVDVNDAR
-2168 AVSAALDGVRGAFGP
+2168 AVAAALDEVRRAFGP

-2204 EQFDRVFST
+2204 EQFERVFST

-2308 ARMLLD
+2308 AKMLLD
-2314 ELCDASGDRGDRGAR
+2314 ELCDGAGDR
-2329 GHGGASPGAVE
+2329 GAVE
-2340 LVLGAEPKALAA
+2340 LVLGADPTALAA
-2352 HGHGGR
+2352 PDHGRR

-2432 DCREVSNGHG
+2432 DCREVSNGQG

-2458 AATIQM
+2458 AATIEMAQA
-2464 QQPEGRVAPKGPAAP
+2464 EGRVAPKGPAVP
-2479 ALGPWPSGGD
+2479 SLGPWPSGGD
-2489 VYDGHT
+2489 LYDGRT

-2503 VIRRLDGVSRDGIAG
+2503 VIRQLDGVSRDGISG
-2518 TVVGLREAGWVAQPW
+2518 TVVGLREAGWVSQPW

-2585 QIVARDRTKAD
+2585 QIVARDRTRAD
-2596 IAFVDDRG
+2596 IAFVDDQG
-2604 SLVAELRDVQ
+2604 TLVAELRDVQ

>member
-1 MSPSSSRIPSI
+1 MSSSSSRTPPI

-34 LSGTDLITDVPS
+34 LAGTDLITDVPE

-65 YAKRGAFLKDVP
+65 YAKRGAFLKNVP

-82 WGVPPTIMPATDTT
+82 WGVPPSIVPATDTT

-123 ISVILGVTS
+123 MSVILGVTS

-149 ARALRELGY
+149 SRALRELGY
-158 PEEEVKRACDKI
+158 PEDEVQRACDAI
-170 SGNYVPWQESSFP
+170 SGKYVPWQESSFP

-252 TPALSMS
+252 TPALSRS

-265 SDQADGTLLGEG
+265 SDKADGTLLGEG

-317 VAEGQAKAIR
+317 VPEGQAKALR
-327 RTYAAAGYGPD
+327 RTYAAAGYGPE

-364 FDESGRPDRQWCA
+364 FDESGRADRQWCA

-440 PGDHPRRA
+440 ASDHPRRA

-472 KAWRVRALPAEL
+472 RAWRVRSAPVEL

-498 ARALAKETEAPESLR
+498 ARAMAKAAETPEILR
-513 FLARESVLSFDG
+513 FLARESVLSFDA

-536 DEADLRKKLE
+536 DKADLARKLE

-551 LEARPEQALSAPLV
+551 LGAKPEQALAAPLV
-565 HCASGEEPGRV
+565 HCASGEAPGQV

-587 VGMGADVLMTFDP
+587 VAMGADVLMTFDA
-600 ARAAWDAAAGVSI
+600 ARAAWDAAAGVAI
-613 ADAPLHEVV
+613 GDMPLQEVV
-622 FPRPVFSDEDRA
+622 FPRPVFSDEERRA
-634 AQEAR
+634 HEAR

-658 ALLAALGVRAEAHA
+658 GLLAALGVRADAFA
-672 GHSFGEIA
+672 GHSFGEIT

-714 IAVSR
+714 IAVPR
-719 GIDEVRELG
+719 AIDEVRALG
-728 LGGVVVANHNGPKQV
+728 LGDVVVANHNGPKQV
-743 VLSGSVE
+743 VLSGSVA
-750 AIEAAEARLQGAGI
+750 AIEAAERRLGELGI

-778 LVAEASAPFREF
+778 LVAEARAPFREF
-790 LSGIAVEAPAAP
+790 LAGIEVGAPAAP

-808 IEPYPSGGDAARDRL
+808 VEPYPGGGDGARDRL
-823 SRQLAEPVRF
+823 ARQLAEPVRF
-833 VEEIERLYADGVRT
+833 VEQIERMYAAGVRT

-860 VADILSGRPHRAVA
+860 VGDILSGRPHRAVA

-895 AGVPLDARVLWDGFA
+895 AGVPVDARVLWEGFA
-910 APSDPRALP
+910 APVDPRTLP
-919 KPKLTLQINGSN
+919 KPKLALPINGSN
-931 YGKPYPPP
+931 YGKPYPPQ
-939 GGAKALPAASPPRA
+939 GGAKELP
-953 AQKPAP
+953 K
-959 EVVQPVVSAPR
+959 
-970 AVVSASAPAVS
+970 ASAARPAVS
-981 APRAVVSASA
+981 AAA
-991 PVVSASRPAVSASAP
+991 PVGSAAQPTGSASRPAVSAA
-1006 AVSASVPVVSAPRP
+1006 
-1020 AVSASAPAVSAS
+1020 
-1032 APAMV
+1032 
-1037 SAPRPSVSASAPVV
+1037 APVG
-1051 SASALAV
+1051 SAAQ
-1058 SASAPVVSASRPAV
+1058 PTGSASRPAV
-1072 SASAPVVSAPRPAA
+1072 SAAAPVGSPPQPAVSTARPAVSAAAPVVSAARPAVVSA
-1086 SASWLA
+1086 SQPALSASRVVVSASQPAVSASQPAVSASQPAVSASPVVVSTPAPAVSASWLA

-1102 EAHSVYQ
+1102 EAHGVYQ

-1129 LAALATGAPYPVAPY
+1129 LAALATGAPYAAAATAP
-1144 QVAPTTVPEARP
+1144 AARP
-1156 APVLLAPV
+1156 APMLLAPV
-1164 HVGPVSEASVRP
+1164 HAGPISEASLGH
-1176 AGAPTPRS
+1176 AGALTS
-1184 GEGRSNGA
+1184 TGRGSVGQ
-1192 HDGLNG
+1192 DGLHR
-1198 AGAAL
+1198 AGGEH
-1203 HAAVALPAQAA
+1203 HAAVVTAA
-1214 PAVAAKAAAAAPAVA
+1214 PAAAAKVTVAAPAPAAAAKAAAAAPAPAVA
-1229 AKAAAAAPAVT
+1229 APARVAAAPA
-1240 AKAAAAA
+1240 AAASAK
-1247 PVAAVKAAAPAP
+1247 PAAPA
-1259 AVTAPAAAVATQAAV
+1259 AATQAAV
-1274 AAAPR
+1274 AAPG
-1279 VDLERMIL
+1279 VELERLVL

-1343 RTLGQVVDHLR
+1343 RTLGQVVEHLR

-1361 PAASASPAVAAPAAK
+1361 SVAGARPAVAAAPAAAPAVAA

-1385 AAAPA
+1385 PAASAEVERVVMAVVAETTGYPAEMLGLQMELESDLGIDSIKRVEILSAVRDRTPGLSEVDASALAQLRTLGQVVEHLRASLPAGPAAAAVASPVAAPA
-1390 AASVPAAAAPAVASA
+1390 AAAAATPAAA
-1405 ASPAASD
+1405 D

-1487 LPAGAPAVSASRAV
+1487 LPAMPAAAAVASPAAAAVTPPAAAPAAT
-1501 VAPAAAAPAVA
+1501 AAAAPA
-1512 SAASPAASDV
+1512 AADV

-1568 TPGLSEVDASAL
+1568 TPGLSEVDAAAL

-1585 LGQVVDH
+1585 LGQVVEH
-1592 LRASLPAGA
+1592 LRASLPA
-1601 PAVSASPAVAAP
+1601 
-1613 AAKAPAAATASAAA
+1613 APAAATVASPAAVPAAAAVTSPAAAPAAA
-1627 AAAAPAV
+1627 AAAAPA
-1634 ASAASP
+1634 AA
-1640 AASDVE
+1640 DVE

-1694 LAEVD
+1694 LSEVD
-1699 ASALAQLRTLGQVVD
+1699 AAALAQLRTLGQVVD
-1714 HLRASLPAAA
+1714 HLRANLGPAAG
-1724 PAVSA
+1724 
-1729 SPAVAAPAAKAPAA
+1729 AAPAAP
-1743 ATASAAAAPAVA
+1743 
-1755 SAASPAASDV
+1755 V
-1765 ERVVMAV
+1765 E
-1772 VAETTGYPAE
+1772 
-1782 MLGLQMELESDLGI
+1782 D
-1796 DSIKRVEI
+1796 
-1804 LSAVRD
+1804 
-1810 RTPGLAEVDAS
+1810 
-1821 ALAQLRTLGQVVDHL
+1821 
-1836 RASLGSPAASAAP
+1836 AASA
-1849 AQPAE
+1849 
-1854 DPASAPLGRW
+1854 SADLGRW
-1864 TLVEEPAPAAG
+1864 TLAEVLAPAAG

-1882 DAGTIAVTGH
+1882 DAGTVVVTGH

-1900 AALAARGIAAEYAPA
+1900 AALGARGIAAEYAHA

-1927 GLRDLATDDEAL
+1927 GLRDFATVDEAL

-1953 AKPALLVTV
+1953 AKPALFVTV
-1962 QDIGGDFGL
+1962 QDTGGDFGL
-1971 AGSDRAWVGGL
+1971 SGSDRAWTGGL
-1982 PGLVKTAALE
+1982 PGLAKTAALE
-1992 WAEASCRAI
+1992 WPDASCRAI
-2001 DLERGG
+2001 DVERAG
-2007 RSAGELAE
+2007 RPAGELAE
-2015 AIASE
+2015 AIATE

-2026 ELEIGLRADGRRTTP
+2026 ELEIGLRADGRRTAL
-2041 RSVRQDAQP
+2041 RSAREDAQP

-2092 ALEDEPAACRGV
+2092 ALEDDPAACRGV
-2104 DGEAALKAAL
+2104 GGEAALKAAL
-2114 VKAATS
+2114 VKAAAAA
-2120 SGQRVTPAEIGR
+2120 GQKATPAEIGR
-2132 SVAKI
+2132 QVARI
-2137 LASREVRATLDAI
+2137 LANREVRATLDAI
-2150 RAAGGEAI
+2150 RAAGGEAL
-2158 YVPADVNDAR
+2158 YVSADVNDAR
-2168 AVSAALDGVRGAFGP
+2168 AVAAALGDVRRAFGP
-2183 VTAIVHGAGVL
+2183 VTAVVHGAGVL

-2204 EQFDRVFST
+2204 EQFDRVFNT

-2225 AGDPLKAIVLFSSI
+2225 ESDPLKAIVLFSSI

-2268 RPGCR
+2268 RPGCV

-2308 ARMLLD
+2308 ARMLID
-2314 ELCDASGDRGDRGAR
+2314 ELCDG
-2329 GHGGASPGAVE
+2329 PGAGSPAAVE
-2340 LVLGAEPKALAA
+2340 VVLGAAPKTLAA
-2352 HGHGGR
+2352 PDHGRR

-2401 PDLVVTEL
+2401 PDLVVTQF

-2458 AATIQM
+2458 AATIEM
-2464 QQPEGRVAPKGPAAP
+2464 RPLADRVAPKGPAAP
-2479 ALGPWPSGGD
+2479 SLGPWRGGD
-2489 VYDGHT
+2489 DLYDGHT

-2503 VIRRLDGVSRDGIAG
+2503 VIRRLDGVSREGIAG
-2518 TVVGLREAGWVAQPW
+2518 TVVGLREAGWVTQPW

-2573 PSDGPLRAVVRG
+2573 PSEGPLRAVVRG

-2596 IAFVDDRG
+2596 IAFVDPEG
-2604 SLVAELRDVQ
+2604 TLVAELRDVQ
-2614 YVLRPDTA
+2614 YVLRPDAA

>member
-1 MSPSSSRIPSI
+1 MHPSSSRIPPI

-34 LSGTDLITDVPS
+34 LAGTDLITDVPS
-46 THWLVEDY
+46 THWLIEDY

-65 YAKRGAFLKDVP
+65 YAKRGAFLRDVP

-82 WGVPPTIMPATDTT
+82 WGVPPSIVPATDTT

-115 FESMNRER
+115 FESMSRER
-123 ISVILGVTS
+123 MSVILGVTS

-149 ARALRELGY
+149 ARALRDLGY
-158 PEEEVKRACDKI
+158 PEDEVKRACDRI
-170 SGNYVPWQESSFP
+170 AGSYVPWQESSFP

-218 SMAINELALGQSDL
+218 SMAMNELALGQSDL

-252 TPALSMS
+252 TPALSKS

-265 SDQADGTLLGEG
+265 SDKSDGTLLGEG
-277 IAMVALKR
+277 IGMVALKR

-317 VAEGQAKAIR
+317 VPEGQAKALR
-327 RTYAAAGYGPD
+327 RTYAAAGYGAE
-338 TVELMEAH
+338 TVELVEAH

-358 EGLRVM
+358 EGLRAM
-364 FDESGRPDRQWCA
+364 FDESGRADRQWCA

-402 ALHHKVLPPTIKVDK
+402 ALHHKVLPPTIKIDK
-417 PNPKLEIEKTA
+417 PNPKLEIEKTP

-440 PGDHPRRA
+440 AGDHPRRA

-472 KAWRVRALPAEL
+472 RAWRVRSSPAEL

-498 ARALAKETEAPESLR
+498 VRALAKAAETPESLR
-513 FLARESVLSFDG
+513 FLARESVLSFDA

-551 LEARPEQALSAPLV
+551 LGAKPEQALAAPLV
-565 HCASGEEPGRV
+565 HYASGEAPGQV

-587 VGMGADVLMTFDP
+587 LAMGADVLLTFDA
-600 ARAAWDAAAGVSI
+600 AREAWDAVAGVSI

-658 ALLAALGVRAEAHA
+658 ALLGALGVRADALA

-714 IAVSR
+714 IAVPR
-719 GIDEVRELG
+719 AIDEVRAIG
-728 LGGVVVANHNGPKQV
+728 LGDVVVANHNGPKQV
-743 VLSGSVE
+743 VLSGSVA
-750 AIEAAEARLQGAGI
+750 AIEAAEKRLSGMGI

-790 LSGIAVEAPAAP
+790 LAGIAVQAPGAP

-808 IEPYPSGGDAARDRL
+808 VEPYPGDGDAVRDRL
-823 SRQLAEPVRF
+823 ARQLAEPVRF
-833 VEEIERLYADGVRT
+833 VEEIERMYAAGVRT

-860 VADILSGRPHRAVA
+860 VGDILSGRPHRAVA

-895 AGVPLDARVLWDGFA
+895 AGVPLDTRVLWDGFA
-910 APSDPRALP
+910 APVDPRALP
-919 KPKLTLQINGSN
+919 KPKLALPINGSN
-931 YGKPYPPP
+931 YGKPYPPQ
-939 GGAKALPAASPPRA
+939 GGAKELPKASAGRPAQETARA
-953 AQKPAP
+953 AVASASGPAG
-959 EVVQPVVSAPR
+959 SASGPR
-970 AVVSASAPAVS
+970 SVGASAPAVS
-981 APRAVVSASA
+981 APEPVVRASAAVVRAPEPAVRAPAAVVRAPEPAVRAPEPAVRAPEPAVRAPEPAVRASEPAVSASVPAVSTSA
-991 PVVSASRPAVSASAP
+991 PAVRASRPAVSAS
-1006 AVSASVPVVSAPRP
+1006 VPV
-1020 AVSASAPAVSAS
+1020 
-1032 APAMV
+1032 
-1037 SAPRPSVSASAPVV
+1037 
-1051 SASALAV
+1051 
-1058 SASAPVVSASRPAV
+1058 
-1072 SASAPVVSAPRPAA
+1072 A

-1109 RTMAESHIA
+1109 RTMAETHIA

-1129 LAALATGAPYPVAPY
+1129 LAALATGASYPVAAT
-1144 QVAPTTVPEARP
+1144 VAPEAWP
-1156 APVLLAPV
+1156 APALLAPV
-1164 HVGPVSEASVRP
+1164 HRGPVSEAALGP
-1176 AGAPTPRS
+1176 AAAQALHNG
-1184 GEGRSNGA
+1184 GGRGSA
-1192 HDGLNG
+1192 IHDGLNG
-1198 AGAAL
+1198 TGGQH
-1203 HAAVALPAQAA
+1203 HAAVAVLASAAPVAAAKAAVATPAAPAVTAKAAVATPAPAAPAVTAKAAVATPAPAA
-1214 PAVAAKAAAAAPAVA
+1214 PAVAAKAA
-1229 AKAAAAAPAVT
+1229 
-1240 AKAAAAA
+1240 
-1247 PVAAVKAAAPAP
+1247 
-1259 AVTAPAAAVATQAAV
+1259 V
-1274 AAAPR
+1274 AAAPG
-1279 VDLERMIL
+1279 VDLERMVL
-1287 EVVADKTGYPVSMLG
+1287 EVVADKTGYPVPMLG
-1302 LQMELESDLGID
+1302 MQMELESDLGID

-1354 ASLPAAA
+1354 ASMPAAA
-1361 PAASASPAVAAPAAK
+1361 PAAGARPAVAAPAAAK
-1376 APAAASAPA
+1376 APA

-1390 AASVPAAAAPAVASA
+1390 GAGAAAPAA
-1405 ASPAASD
+1405 AE
-1412 VERVVMAVVA
+1412 VERIVMAVVA

-1487 LPAGAPAVSASRAV
+1487 LPAAAPAASARPDAVAPVSATASAGAAAPAAAEVERIVMAVVAETTGYPAEMLGLQMELESDLGIDSIKRVEILSAVRDRTPGLSEVDAAALAQLRTLGQVVDHLRASLPAGAPAAAARPAVAAPAATPV
-1501 VAPAAAAPAVA
+1501 VAPAAAA
-1512 SAASPAASDV
+1512 PAASDV

-1568 TPGLSEVDASAL
+1568 TPGLSEVDAAAL

-1592 LRASLPAGA
+1592 LRASLPAAA
-1601 PAVSASPAVAAP
+1601 PARASAAAP
-1613 AAKAPAAATASAAA
+1613 AAAPAGASAAAPAAAE
-1627 AAAAPAV
+1627 
-1634 ASAASP
+1634 
-1640 AASDVE
+1640 VE

-1694 LAEVD
+1694 LSEVD
-1699 ASALAQLRTLGQVVD
+1699 AA
-1714 HLRASLPAAA
+1714 
-1724 PAVSA
+1724 
-1729 SPAVAAPAAKAPAA
+1729 
-1743 ATASAAAAPAVA
+1743 
-1755 SAASPAASDV
+1755 
-1765 ERVVMAV
+1765 
-1772 VAETTGYPAE
+1772 
-1782 MLGLQMELESDLGI
+1782 
-1796 DSIKRVEI
+1796 
-1804 LSAVRD
+1804 
-1810 RTPGLAEVDAS
+1810 

-1836 RASLGSPAASAAP
+1836 RASLGSAAGDAPATAAEAPAA
-1849 AQPAE
+1849 AQ
-1854 DPASAPLGRW
+1854 LGRW
-1864 TLVEEPAPAAG
+1864 TLVEAPAPAAG

-1882 DAGTIAVTGH
+1882 DAGTVVVTGH
-1892 DAIGPALV
+1892 DTLGPALV
-1900 AALAARGIAAEYAPA
+1900 AALAARGIAAEHAAA

-1927 GLRDLATDDEAL
+1927 GLRDLATADETL

-1953 AKPALLVTV
+1953 AKPALFVTV
-1962 QDIGGDFGL
+1962 QDTGGDFGV

-1982 PGLVKTAALE
+1982 PGLVKTAAME
-1992 WAEASCRAI
+1992 WPEASCRAI
-2001 DLERGG
+2001 DIERDG
-2007 RSAGELAE
+2007 RPAAELAD
-2015 AIASE
+2015 ALVAE

-2092 ALEDEPAACRGV
+2092 AIEDDPVACRGA

-2114 VKAATS
+2114 VKAAS
-2120 SGQRVTPAEIGR
+2120 SAGQKATPAEIGR
-2132 SVAKI
+2132 QVAKI
-2137 LASREVRATLDAI
+2137 LANREVRATLDAI
-2150 RAAGGEAI
+2150 RAAGGEAL

-2168 AVSAALDGVRGAFGP
+2168 AVAAALDQVRRAFGP

-2239 AARSGNKGQCDYA
+2239 AARTGNKGQCDYA

-2308 ARMLLD
+2308 AKMLLD
-2314 ELCDASGDRGDRGAR
+2314 ELCDGSGDRGASGP
-2329 GHGGASPGAVE
+2329 GSASPGAVE
-2340 LVLGAEPKALAA
+2340 LVLGAEPATLAA
-2352 HGHGGR
+2352 PEPGRR

-2409 RDVRVLRGIKLAAYE
+2409 RDVRVLRGIKLTAYD

-2432 DCREVSNGHG
+2432 DCREVSNGEG

-2458 AATIQM
+2458 AATIEMGQA
-2464 QQPEGRVAPKGPAAP
+2464 EGRVAPKGPALP
-2479 ALGPWPSGGD
+2479 SLGPWPGGD
-2489 VYDGHT
+2489 LYDGRT
-2495 LFHGRDFQ
+2495 LFHGHDFQ
-2503 VIRRLDGVSRDGIAG
+2503 VIRQLDGVSREGIVG
-2518 TVVGLREAGWVAQPW
+2518 TVVGLREAGWVSQPW

-2596 IAFVDDRG
+2596 IAFVDNEG
-2604 SLVAELRDVQ
+2604 TLVAELRDVQ
-2614 YVLRPDTA
+2614 FVLRPDTA